1 MNLLKKNKYSIRK
14 YKVGIFSTLIGTV
27 LLLSNPNGA
36 QALTTDHNVQGGSN
50 QALPGNSQNTNA
62 DTNRDIVNDSQ
73 NTPNAHATDNTSTN
87 QALTNHQN
95 VDVANQVGPAPIQP
109 SASPAQNNNNS
120 NANSTATE
128 PAANTNN
135 NLASN
140 NNTLNVPNNTDNNDS
155 ARHLT
160 LKEIQEDVRHSSDKP
175 ELVAIA
181 EEASN
186 RPKKRSRRA
195 APTDPNATP
204 ADPTATPADPTAGN
218 GSAPV
223 AITAPY
229 TPTTDPNANNIG
241 QNAPNEVLSFD
252 DNNIRPSTNRSVP
265 TVTVVDNL
273 PGYTLINGGKVGVF
287 SHAMV
292 RTSMFDSGDA
302 KNYQAQGNVIAL
314 GRIRGNDTNDHG
326 DFNGIEKTLTVN
338 PNSEL
343 IFEFNTMTTKNYQ
356 AQGNVIALGR
366 IRGNDTNDH
375 GDFNGIEKTLTVNP
389 NSELIFEFNTMT
401 TKNYQGMTNLII
413 KNADNDTVIG
423 EKVVAYGPIWRLL
436 KVPENVSHLKIQF
449 VPKNDA
455 ITDAR
460 GIYQLRDGY
469 KYYDFV
475 DSIGLHSG
483 SHVYVERRT
492 MEPTATNNKEFTV
505 TTSLKNNGNFGASF
519 NTDDFVYK
527 IQLPEGV
534 EYVNNSLTKD
544 FPSGNSGVDI
554 NDMNV
559 TYDAA
564 NRIITIKSTGGGTG
578 NSPARLMPD
587 KILDLKYKLRVNNVP
602 TPRTVTFNDTLTYK
616 TYSQDFINSPAE
628 SHTVSTNPYTID
640 IIMNKDALQ
649 AEVDRRIQQADYTFA
664 SLDIFNDL
672 KRRAQ
677 TILDENRNNVPLN
690 KRVSQADID
699 SLANQMQHTLIRS
712 VDAENAVNRKVDD
725 MEDLVNQNDELTDE
739 EKQAAIQV
747 IEEHKNEIIGNIG
760 DQTTDDGVTRIKD
773 QGIQTLSGD
782 TATPVVKPN
791 AKQAIRDKAAKQRE
805 IINHTP
811 DATQDEIQDALNQ
824 LTTDETDAIDNVTNA
839 TTNADVETAKNNGI
853 NTIGAVAPQVT
864 HKQAARD
871 AINQAT
877 ATKRQQINSNR
888 EATQEE
894 KNAALNE
901 LTQATNHAL
910 EQINQATTN
919 DDVDTAKG
927 DGLNAINPIAP
938 VTVVKQAAR
947 DAVSHDAQQHIAEIN
962 ANPDA
967 TQEERQAAIEKV
979 NAAVAVANTNILN
992 ANTNADVE
1000 QVKTNAIQGIQAI
1013 EPATKVKTDAKNAID
1028 QSAETQHNA
1037 IFNNNDA
1044 TLEEQ
1049 QAAQQL
1055 LDQAVAT
1062 AKQNINAADTNQ
1074 EVAQAKDQ
1082 GTQNIVV
1089 IQPATQVKTD
1099 ARNAVN
1105 EKAREA
1111 ITNINATPGATRE
1124 EKQEA
1129 INRVNTLKN
1138 RALND
1143 IGVTSTTAMVNSI
1156 RDDAVNQIG
1165 AVQPHVTKKQTATGV
1180 LTDLATA
1187 KKQEINQNTN
1197 ATTEEKQVAL
1207 NQVDQDLATAI
1218 NNINQADTNAEVD
1231 QAQQLGTKAINA
1243 IQPNIVKKPAA
1254 LAQTNQHY
1262 SAKLVEINATPDAT
1276 DDEKNAAINTLNQ
1289 DRQQA
1294 IESIKQANTNAE
1306 VDQAATVAENNI
1318 DAVQVDV
1325 VKKQAARD
1333 KITAEVAKRIEAVKQ
1348 TPNATDEEKQ
1358 AAVNQINQLKDQAF
1372 NQINQN
1378 QTNDQVDATTN
1389 QAINAIDNVEAEV
1402 VIKPKAIADIEK
1414 AVKEKQQQIDNSLD
1428 STDNEKEVALQ
1439 ALAKEKEKALAAIDQ
1454 AQTNSQVNQAAT
1466 NGVSAI
1472 KIIQPE
1478 TKIKPAARE
1487 KINQKANE
1495 LRAQI
1500 NQDKEATAEERQ
1512 AALDKIND
1520 LVAKAMTNIT
1530 NDRTNQQVNDSTN
1543 QALDDIALVTPDHI
1557 VRAAARDAVKQQ
1569 YEAKKHEIEQAE
1581 HATDEEKQVALNQ
1594 LANNEKRA
1602 LQNINQAIANN
1613 DVKRVESNGIATL
1626 KGVEPHIVVKP
1637 EAQEAIKAS
1646 ADNQVESIKDTPH
1659 ATTDELDEANQQIND
1674 TLKQG
1679 QQDIDNTTQDAA
1691 VNDVRNQTI
1700 KAIEQI
1706 KPKVRRKRA
1715 ALDNIDES
1723 NNNQL
1728 DAIRNTLDTTQDERN
1743 VAIAALNK
1751 IVNAIKN
1758 DIAQN
1763 KTNAEVDQTEADGNN
1778 NIKVILPKVQ
1788 VKPAA
1793 RQSVSAKAEAQNA
1806 LIDQS
1811 DLSTEEERLAAKHL
1825 VEQALNQ
1832 AIDQINH
1839 ADKTAQVN
1847 QNSIDAQN
1855 IISKI
1860 KPATTVKAT
1869 ALQQIQN
1876 IATNKINLIKAN
1888 NEATDE
1894 EQNAAIVQVE
1904 KELIK
1909 AKQQIAGAVTNADV
1923 AYLLHDGKNEIR
1935 EIEPVINKKATAREQ
1950 LTTLFNDKKQAIEAN
1965 VQATVEE
1972 RNSILAQLQNIYD
1985 TAIGQIDQDRSNAQV
2000 DKTATLNLQTI
2011 HDLDVHPI
2019 KKPDAEKTI
2028 NDDLA
2033 RVTHLVQ
2040 NYRKVS
2046 DRNKADAL
2054 KAITAL
2060 KLQMDEELK
2069 TARTNADVDA
2079 VLKRFNVALGDIEAV
2094 ITEKEN
2100 SLLRIDNIAQQTYA
2114 KFKAIA
2120 TPEQLAK
2127 VKALIDQYVADGNRM
2142 VDEDATLNDIKKDTQ
2157 LIIDEIL
2164 AIKLPAE
2171 VIKASPKVG
2180 QPAPKVCTPIKKE
2193 DKQEVRKVVKEL
2205 PNTGSEE
2212 MDLPLKELALITG
2225 AALLARRR
2233 SKKEKES

>member
-1 MNLLKKNKYSIRK
+1 M
-14 YKVGIFSTLIGTV
+14 
-27 LLLSNPNGA
+27 
-36 QALTTDHNVQGGSN
+36 
-50 QALPGNSQNTNA
+50 
-62 DTNRDIVNDSQ
+62 
-73 NTPNAHATDNTSTN
+73 
-87 QALTNHQN
+87 
-95 VDVANQVGPAPIQP
+95 
-109 SASPAQNNNNS
+109 S
-120 NANSTATE
+120 NAN
-128 PAANTNN
+128 NN
-135 NLASN
+135 DAVSN
-140 NNTLNVPNNTDNNDS
+140 NTTLNVPNKTNENGS
-155 ARHLT
+155 GGHLT

-181 EEASN
+181 EPASN

-195 APTDPNATP
+195 APADPNATP
-204 ADPTATPADPTAGN
+204 ADPAAAAAGN
-218 GSAPV
+218 GGAPV

-229 TPTTDPNANNIG
+229 TPTTDPNANNAG

-252 DNNIRPSTNRSVP
+252 DNGIRPSTNRSVP
-265 TVTVVDNL
+265 SVTVVDNL
-273 PGYTLINGGKVGVF
+273 PGFTLINGGKVGVF

-292 RTSMFDSGDA
+292 RTSMFDSADA

-314 GRIRGNDTNDHG
+314 GRI
-326 DFNGIEKTLTVN
+326 K
-338 PNSEL
+338 
-343 IFEFNTMTTKNYQ
+343 
-356 AQGNVIALGR
+356 
-366 IRGNDTNDH
+366 GNDTNDH

-401 TKNYQGMTNLII
+401 TKNYQGVTNLII
-413 KNADNDTVIG
+413 KNADNDTVIA
-423 EKVVAYGPIWRLL
+423 EKSVAYGPIWRLF

-519 NTDDFVYK
+519 NTDDFVYQV
-527 IQLPEGV
+527 QLPEGV

-544 FPSGNSGVDI
+544 FPSSNSGVDM
-554 NDMNV
+554 NDFNV

-564 NRIITIKSTGGGTG
+564 NRVITIKSTGGGSG

-616 TYSQDFINSPAE
+616 TYTQDFINSPAE

-699 SLANQMQHTLIRS
+699 SLTNQMQHTLIRS
-712 VDAENAVNRKVDD
+712 VDAENAVNKKVDQ

-782 TATPVVKPN
+782 TATPLVKPN
-791 AKQAIRDKAAKQRE
+791 AKKAIRDKATKQRE
-805 IINHTP
+805 IINATP
-811 DATQDEIQDALNQ
+811 DATEDEIQDALNQ
-824 LTTDETDAIDNVTNA
+824 LATDETDAIDNVTNA

-853 NTIGAVAPQVT
+853 NTIGAVVPQVT
-864 HKQAARD
+864 HKKAARD

-910 EQINQATTN
+910 EQINQAKTN
-919 DDVDTAKG
+919 ADVDNAKG

-967 TQEERQAAIEKV
+967 TQEERQAAIDKV
-979 NAAVAVANTNILN
+979 NAAVTAANTNILN

-1013 EPATKVKTDAKNAID
+1013 TPATKVKTDAKNAID
-1028 QSAETQHNA
+1028 KSAETQHNT

-1099 ARNAVN
+1099 ARNVVN
-1105 EKAREA
+1105 DKAREA

-1138 RALND
+1138 RALTD

-1180 LTDLATA
+1180 LNDLATA

-1207 NQVDQDLATAI
+1207 NQVDQELATAI

-1254 LAQTNQHY
+1254 LAQINQHY
-1262 SAKLVEINATPDAT
+1262 NAKLAEINATPDAT

-1294 IESIKQANTNAE
+1294 IESVKQANTNAE

-1378 QTNDQVDATTN
+1378 QTNDQVDTTTN
-1389 QAINAIDNVEAEV
+1389 QALNAIDNVEAEV

-1428 STDNEKEVALQ
+1428 STDNEKEVASQ

-1478 TKIKPAARE
+1478 TKVKPAARE
-1487 KINQKANE
+1487 KINQKVNE
-1495 LRAQI
+1495 LRAKI

-1512 AALDKIND
+1512 VALDKINEF
-1520 LVAKAMTNIT
+1520 VNQAMTDIT
-1530 NDRTNQQVNDSTN
+1530 NNRTNQQVDDTTS
-1543 QALDDIALVTPDHI
+1543 QALDSIALVAPEHI

-1569 YEAKKHEIEQAE
+1569 YEAKKQEIEQAE

-1594 LANNEKRA
+1594 LANNEKLA
-1602 LQNINQAIANN
+1602 LQNINQAVTNN
-1613 DVKRVESNGIATL
+1613 DVKRVETNGIATL
-1626 KGVEPHIVVKP
+1626 KGVQPHIVIKP
-1637 EAQEAIKAS
+1637 EAQQAIKAS
-1646 ADNQVESIKDTPH
+1646 AENQVESIKDTPH
-1659 ATTDELDEANQQIND
+1659 ATVDELDEANQLISD
-1674 TLKQG
+1674 TLKQA
-1679 QQDIDNTTQDAA
+1679 QQEIENTNQDAA
-1691 VNDVRNQTI
+1691 VTDVRNQTI

-1715 ALDNIDES
+1715 ALDSIEE
-1723 NNNQL
+1723 NNKNQL
-1728 DAIRNTLDTTQDERN
+1728 DAIRNTLDTTQDERD
-1743 VAIAALNK
+1743 VAIDTLNK
-1751 IVNAIKN
+1751 IVNTIKN

-1763 KTNAEVDQTEADGNN
+1763 KTNAEVDRTETDGND

-1793 RQSVSAKAEAQNA
+1793 RQSVGVKAEAQNA

-1847 QNSIDAQN
+1847 QDSIDAQN

-1876 IATNKINLIKAN
+1876 IATNKINLSKAN

-1894 EQNAAIVQVE
+1894 EQNIAIAQVE

-1909 AKQQIAGAVTNADV
+1909 AKQQIASAVTNADV
-1923 AYLLHDGKNEIR
+1923 AYLLHDEKNEIR
-1935 EIEPVINKKATAREQ
+1935 EIEPVINRKASAREQ

-1965 VQATVEE
+1965 IQATVEE

-2000 DKTATLNLQTI
+2000 DKTASLNLQTI

-2033 RVTHLVQ
+2033 RVTALVQ

-2046 DRNKADAL
+2046 NRNKADAL

-2079 VLKRFNVALGDIEAV
+2079 VLKRFNVALSDIEAV

-2127 VKALIDQYVADGNRM
+2127 VKVLIDQYVADGNRM
-2142 VDEDATLNDIKKDTQ
+2142 IDEDATLNDIKQHTQ
-2157 LIIDEIL
+2157 FIVDEIL

-2171 VIKASPKVG
+2171 PTKVSPKVI

-2193 DKQEVRKVVKEL
+2193 ETHESRKVEKEL
-2205 PNTGSEE
+2205 PNTGSEG
-2212 MDLPLKELALITG
+2212 MDLPLKEFALITG

-2233 SKKEKES
+2233 TKNEKES

>member
-1 MNLLKKNKYSIRK
+1 M
-14 YKVGIFSTLIGTV
+14 
-27 LLLSNPNGA
+27 
-36 QALTTDHNVQGGSN
+36 
-50 QALPGNSQNTNA
+50 
-62 DTNRDIVNDSQ
+62 
-73 NTPNAHATDNTSTN
+73 
-87 QALTNHQN
+87 
-95 VDVANQVGPAPIQP
+95 
-109 SASPAQNNNNS
+109 
-120 NANSTATE
+120 
-128 PAANTNN
+128 
-135 NLASN
+135 
-140 NNTLNVPNNTDNNDS
+140 
-155 ARHLT
+155 
-160 LKEIQEDVRHSSDKP
+160 
-175 ELVAIA
+175 
-181 EEASN
+181 
-186 RPKKRSRRA
+186 
-195 APTDPNATP
+195 
-204 ADPTATPADPTAGN
+204 
-218 GSAPV
+218 
-223 AITAPY
+223 
-229 TPTTDPNANNIG
+229 
-241 QNAPNEVLSFD
+241 
-252 DNNIRPSTNRSVP
+252 
-265 TVTVVDNL
+265 
-273 PGYTLINGGKVGVF
+273 
-287 SHAMV
+287 
-292 RTSMFDSGDA
+292 
-302 KNYQAQGNVIAL
+302 
-314 GRIRGNDTNDHG
+314 
-326 DFNGIEKTLTVN
+326 
-338 PNSEL
+338 
-343 IFEFNTMTTKNYQ
+343 
-356 AQGNVIALGR
+356 
-366 IRGNDTNDH
+366 
-375 GDFNGIEKTLTVNP
+375 
-389 NSELIFEFNTMT
+389 
-401 TKNYQGMTNLII
+401 
-413 KNADNDTVIG
+413 
-423 EKVVAYGPIWRLL
+423 RLF
-436 KVPENVSHLKIQF
+436 KVPDNVRNLKIQF

-460 GIYQLRDGY
+460 GIYQLKDGY
-469 KYYDFV
+469 KYYSFV

-492 MEPTATNNKEFTV
+492 MDPTATNNKEFTV
-505 TTSLKNNGNFGASF
+505 TTSLKNNGNSGASLDT
-519 NTDDFVYK
+519 NDFVYQV
-527 IQLPEGV
+527 QLPEGV

-544 FPSGNSGVDI
+544 FPSNNSGVDV

-564 NRIITIKSTGGGTG
+564 NRVITIKSTGGGTA

-587 KILDLKYKLRVNNVP
+587 KILDLRYKLRVNNVP
-602 TPRTVTFNDTLTYK
+602 TPRTVTFNETLTYK
-616 TYSQDFINSPAE
+616 TYTQDFINSAAE

-664 SLDIFNDL
+664 SLDIFNGL

-699 SLANQMQHTLIRS
+699 SLTNQMQHTLIRS
-712 VDAENAVNRKVDD
+712 VDAENAVNKKVDQ

-791 AKQAIRDKAAKQRE
+791 AKKAIRDKATKQRE
-805 IINHTP
+805 IINATP
-811 DATQDEIQDALNQ
+811 DATEDEIQDALNQ
-824 LTTDETDAIDNVTNA
+824 LATDETDAIDNVTNA

-853 NTIGAVAPQVT
+853 NTIGAVVPQVT
-864 HKQAARD
+864 HKKAARD

-919 DDVDTAKG
+919 ADVDNAKG

-967 TQEERQAAIEKV
+967 TQEERQAAIDKV
-979 NAAVAVANTNILN
+979 NAAVTAANTNILN

-1013 EPATKVKTDAKNAID
+1013 TPATKVKTDAKNAID
-1028 QSAETQHNA
+1028 KSAETQHNT

-1074 EVAQAKDQ
+1074 EVVQAKDQ

-1105 EKAREA
+1105 DKAREA

-1129 INRVNTLKN
+1129 IDRVNALKN
-1138 RALND
+1138 RALTD

-1180 LTDLATA
+1180 LNDLATA

-1207 NQVDQDLATAI
+1207 NKVDQELATAI

-1254 LAQTNQHY
+1254 LAQINQHY
-1262 SAKLVEINATPDAT
+1262 NAKLAEINATPDAT

-1294 IESIKQANTNAE
+1294 IESVKQANTNAE
-1306 VDQAATVAENNI
+1306 VDRATTVAENNI

-1428 STDNEKEVALQ
+1428 STDNEKEVASQ

-1478 TKIKPAARE
+1478 TKVKPAARK

-1495 LRAQI
+1495 LRAKI

-1512 AALDKIND
+1512 VALDKINEF
-1520 LVAKAMTNIT
+1520 VNQAMTDIT
-1530 NDRTNQQVNDSTN
+1530 NNRTNQQVDDTTS
-1543 QALDDIALVTPDHI
+1543 QALDSIALVAPEHI

-1569 YEAKKHEIEQAE
+1569 YEAKKQEIEQAE

-1594 LANNEKRA
+1594 LANNEKLA
-1602 LQNINQAIANN
+1602 LQNINQAVTNN
-1613 DVKRVESNGIATL
+1613 DVKRVETNGIATL
-1626 KGVEPHIVVKP
+1626 KGVQPHIVIKP
-1637 EAQEAIKAS
+1637 EAQQAIKAS
-1646 ADNQVESIKDTPH
+1646 AENQVESIKDTPH
-1659 ATTDELDEANQQIND
+1659 ATVDELDEANQLISD
-1674 TLKQG
+1674 TLKQA
-1679 QQDIDNTTQDAA
+1679 QQEIENTNQDAA
-1691 VNDVRNQTI
+1691 VTDVRNQTI

-1715 ALDNIDES
+1715 ALDSIEE
-1723 NNNQL
+1723 NNKNQL
-1728 DAIRNTLDTTQDERN
+1728 DAIRNTLDTTQDERD
-1743 VAIAALNK
+1743 VAIDTLNK
-1751 IVNAIKN
+1751 IVNTIKN

-1763 KTNAEVDQTEADGNN
+1763 KTNAEVDRTETDGND

-1793 RQSVSAKAEAQNA
+1793 RQSVGVKAEVQNA

-1847 QNSIDAQN
+1847 QDSINAQN

-1894 EQNAAIVQVE
+1894 EQNIAIAQVE

-1909 AKQQIAGAVTNADV
+1909 AKQQIASAVTNADV
-1923 AYLLHDGKNEIR
+1923 AYLLHDEKNEIR
-1935 EIEPVINKKATAREQ
+1935 EIEPVINRKASAREQ

-1965 VQATVEE
+1965 IQATVEE

-2000 DKTATLNLQTI
+2000 DKTASLNLQTI

-2033 RVTHLVQ
+2033 RVTALVQ

-2046 DRNKADAL
+2046 NRNKADAL

-2079 VLKRFNVALGDIEAV
+2079 VLKRFNVALSDIEAV

-2127 VKALIDQYVADGNRM
+2127 VKVLIDQYVADGNRM
-2142 VDEDATLNDIKKDTQ
+2142 IDEDATLNDIKQHTQ
-2157 LIIDEIL
+2157 FIVDEIL

-2171 VIKASPKVG
+2171 ATKVSPKEI

-2193 DKQEVRKVVKEL
+2193 ETHESRKVEKEL
-2205 PNTGSEE
+2205 PNTGSEG
-2212 MDLPLKELALITG
+2212 MDLPLKEFALITG

-2233 SKKEKES
+2233 TKNEKES

>member
-36 QALTTDHNVQGGSN
+36 QALTTDNNVQSDTN
-50 QALPGNSQNTNA
+50 QATPVNSQ
-62 DTNRDIVNDSQ
+62 DTNVANNRGLANSAQ
-73 NTPNAHATDNTSTN
+73 NTPNQSATTNQSTN
-87 QALTNHQN
+87 QALVNHN
-95 VDVANQVGPAPIQP
+95 NGSIANQATPTSVQSSTP
-109 SASPAQNNNNS
+109 SAQNNNHTDGNITATETVS
-120 NANSTATE
+120 NAN
-128 PAANTNN
+128 NKDVV
-135 NLASN
+135 SN
-140 NNTLNVPNNTDNNDS
+140 NATLNVPNKTNENGS
-155 ARHLT
+155 GGHLT

-181 EEASN
+181 EQASN

-195 APTDPNATP
+195 APADPNATP
-204 ADPTATPADPTAGN
+204 ADPAAAAAGN
-218 GSAPV
+218 GGAPV

-229 TPTTDPNANNIG
+229 TPTTDPNANNAG

-252 DNNIRPSTNRSVP
+252 DNGIRPSTNRSVP
-265 TVTVVDNL
+265 SVTVVDNL
-273 PGYTLINGGKVGVF
+273 PGFTLINGGKVGVF

-314 GRIRGNDTNDHG
+314 GRIKGNDTNDHG
-326 DFNGIEKTLTVN
+326 DFNGIEK
-338 PNSEL
+338 S
-343 IFEFNTMTTKNYQ
+343 
-356 AQGNVIALGR
+356 
-366 IRGNDTNDH
+366 
-375 GDFNGIEKTLTVNP
+375 LTVNP

-401 TKNYQGMTNLII
+401 TKNYQGVTNLII
-413 KNADNDTVIG
+413 KNADNDTVIA
-423 EKVVAYGPIWRLL
+423 EKSVAYGPIWRLF

-527 IQLPEGV
+527 VQLPEGV

-544 FPSGNSGVDI
+544 FPSSNSGVDM
-554 NDMNV
+554 NDFNV

-564 NRIITIKSTGGGTG
+564 NRVITIKSTGGGSG

-616 TYSQDFINSPAE
+616 TYTQDFINSPAE

-699 SLANQMQHTLIRS
+699 SLTNQMQHTLIRS
-712 VDAENAVNRKVDD
+712 VDAENAVNKKVDQ

-791 AKQAIRDKAAKQRE
+791 AKKAIRDKATKQRE
-805 IINHTP
+805 IINATP
-811 DATQDEIQDALNQ
+811 DATEDEIQDALNQ
-824 LTTDETDAIDNVTNA
+824 LATDETDAIDNVTNA
-839 TTNADVETAKNNGI
+839 TTNADVEIAKNNGI
-853 NTIGAVAPQVT
+853 NTIGAVVPQVT

-919 DDVDTAKG
+919 ADVDNAKG

-967 TQEERQAAIEKV
+967 TQEERQAAIDKV
-979 NAAVAVANTNILN
+979 NAAVTAANTNILN

-1013 EPATKVKTDAKNAID
+1013 TPATKVKTDAKNAID
-1028 QSAETQHNA
+1028 KSAETQHNT

-1105 EKAREA
+1105 DKAREA

-1138 RALND
+1138 RALTD

-1180 LTDLATA
+1180 LNDLATA
-1187 KKQEINQNTN
+1187 KKQKINQNTN

-1207 NQVDQDLATAI
+1207 NQVDQELATAI

-1254 LAQTNQHY
+1254 LAQINQHY
-1262 SAKLVEINATPDAT
+1262 NAKLAEINATPDAT
-1276 DDEKNAAINTLNQ
+1276 NDEKNAAINTLNQ

-1358 AAVNQINQLKDQAF
+1358 AAVNQINQLKDQAI

-1378 QTNDQVDATTN
+1378 QTNDQVDTTTN
-1389 QAINAIDNVEAEV
+1389 QAVNAIDNVEAEV

-1428 STDNEKEVALQ
+1428 STDNEKEVASQ

-1478 TKIKPAARE
+1478 TKVKPAARE

-1495 LRAQI
+1495 LRAKI

-1512 AALDKIND
+1512 VALDKINEF
-1520 LVAKAMTNIT
+1520 VNQAMTDIT
-1530 NDRTNQQVNDSTN
+1530 NNRTNQQVDDTTS
-1543 QALDDIALVTPDHI
+1543 QALDSIALVAPEHI

-1569 YEAKKHEIEQAE
+1569 YEAKKQEIEQAE

-1594 LANNEKRA
+1594 LANNEKLA
-1602 LQNINQAIANN
+1602 LQNINQAVTNN
-1613 DVKRVESNGIATL
+1613 DVKRVETNGIATL
-1626 KGVEPHIVVKP
+1626 KGVQPHIVIKP
-1637 EAQEAIKAS
+1637 EAQQAIKAT
-1646 ADNQVESIKDTPH
+1646 AENQVESIKDTPH
-1659 ATTDELDEANQQIND
+1659 ATVDELDEANQLISD
-1674 TLKQG
+1674 TLKQA
-1679 QQDIDNTTQDAA
+1679 QQEIENTNQDAA
-1691 VNDVRNQTI
+1691 VTDVRNQTI

-1715 ALDNIDES
+1715 ALDSIEE
-1723 NNNQL
+1723 NNKNQL
-1728 DAIRNTLDTTQDERN
+1728 DAIRNTLDTTQDERD
-1743 VAIAALNK
+1743 VAIDTLNK
-1751 IVNAIKN
+1751 IVNTIKN

-1763 KTNAEVDQTEADGNN
+1763 KTNAEVDRTETDGND

-1793 RQSVSAKAEAQNA
+1793 RQSVGVKAEAQNA

-1811 DLSTEEERLAAKHL
+1811 NLSTEEERLAAKHL

-1847 QNSIDAQN
+1847 QDSIDAQN

-1894 EQNAAIVQVE
+1894 EQNIAIAQVE

-1909 AKQQIAGAVTNADV
+1909 AKQQIASAVTNADV
-1923 AYLLHDGKNEIR
+1923 AYLLHDEKNEIR
-1935 EIEPVINKKATAREQ
+1935 EIEPVINRKASAREQ

-1965 VQATVEE
+1965 IQATVEE

-2000 DKTATLNLQTI
+2000 DKTASLNLQTI

-2033 RVTHLVQ
+2033 RVTALVQ

-2046 DRNKADAL
+2046 NRNKADAL

-2079 VLKRFNVALGDIEAV
+2079 VLKRFNVALSDIEAV

-2127 VKALIDQYVADGNRM
+2127 VKVLIDQYVADGNRM
-2142 VDEDATLNDIKKDTQ
+2142 IDEDATLNDIKQHTQ
-2157 LIIDEIL
+2157 FIVDEIL

-2171 VIKASPKVG
+2171 ATKVSPKEI

-2193 DKQEVRKVVKEL
+2193 ETHESRKVEKEL
-2205 PNTGSEE
+2205 PNTGSEG
-2212 MDLPLKELALITG
+2212 MDLPLKEFALITG

-2233 SKKEKES
+2233 TKNEKES

>member
-36 QALTTDHNVQGGSN
+36 QALTTDNNVQSDTN
-50 QALPGNSQNTNA
+50 QAIPVNSQ
-62 DTNRDIVNDSQ
+62 DTNVANNRGLANSAQ
-73 NTPNAHATDNTSTN
+73 NTPNQSATTNQSTN
-87 QALTNHQN
+87 QALVNHN
-95 VDVANQVGPAPIQP
+95 NGSIANQATPTSVQSSTP
-109 SASPAQNNNNS
+109 SAQNNNHTDGNTTATETVS
-120 NANSTATE
+120 NAN
-128 PAANTNN
+128 NKDVV
-135 NLASN
+135 SN
-140 NNTLNVPNNTDNNDS
+140 NTTLNVPNKTNENGS
-155 ARHLT
+155 GGHLT

-181 EEASN
+181 EQASN

-195 APTDPNATP
+195 APADPNATP
-204 ADPTATPADPTAGN
+204 ADPAAAAAGN
-218 GSAPV
+218 GGAPV

-229 TPTTDPNANNIG
+229 TPTTDPNANNAG

-252 DNNIRPSTNRSVP
+252 DNGIRPSTNRSVP
-265 TVTVVDNL
+265 SVTVVDNL
-273 PGYTLINGGKVGVF
+273 PGFTLINGGKVGVF

-314 GRIRGNDTNDHG
+314 GRIKGNDTNDHG
-326 DFNGIEKTLTVN
+326 DFNGIEK
-338 PNSEL
+338 S
-343 IFEFNTMTTKNYQ
+343 
-356 AQGNVIALGR
+356 
-366 IRGNDTNDH
+366 
-375 GDFNGIEKTLTVNP
+375 LTVNP

-401 TKNYQGMTNLII
+401 TKNYQGVTNLII
-413 KNADNDTVIG
+413 KNADNDTVIA
-423 EKVVAYGPIWRLL
+423 EKSVAYGPIWRLF

-527 IQLPEGV
+527 VQLPEGV

-544 FPSGNSGVDI
+544 FPSSNSGVDM
-554 NDMNV
+554 NDFNV

-564 NRIITIKSTGGGTG
+564 NRVITIKSTGGGSG

-616 TYSQDFINSPAE
+616 TYTQDFINSPAE

-699 SLANQMQHTLIRS
+699 SLTNQMQHTLIRS
-712 VDAENAVNRKVDD
+712 VDAENAVNKKVDQ

-791 AKQAIRDKAAKQRE
+791 AKKAIRDKATKQRE
-805 IINHTP
+805 IINATP
-811 DATQDEIQDALNQ
+811 DATEDEIQDALNQ
-824 LTTDETDAIDNVTNA
+824 LATDETDAIDNVTNA
-839 TTNADVETAKNNGI
+839 TTNADVEIAKNNGI
-853 NTIGAVAPQVT
+853 NTIGAVVPQVT

-919 DDVDTAKG
+919 ADVDNAKG

-967 TQEERQAAIEKV
+967 TQEERQAAIDKV
-979 NAAVAVANTNILN
+979 NAAVTAANTNILN

-1013 EPATKVKTDAKNAID
+1013 TPATKVKTDAKNAID
-1028 QSAETQHNA
+1028 KSAETQHNT

-1105 EKAREA
+1105 DKAREA

-1138 RALND
+1138 RALTD

-1180 LTDLATA
+1180 LNDLATA

-1207 NQVDQDLATAI
+1207 NQVDQELATAI

-1254 LAQTNQHY
+1254 LAQINQHY
-1262 SAKLVEINATPDAT
+1262 NAKLAEINATPDAT
-1276 DDEKNAAINTLNQ
+1276 NDEKNAAINTLNQ

-1358 AAVNQINQLKDQAF
+1358 AAVNQINQLKDQAI

-1378 QTNDQVDATTN
+1378 QTNDQVDTTTN
-1389 QAINAIDNVEAEV
+1389 QAVNAIDNVEAEV

-1428 STDNEKEVALQ
+1428 STDNEKEVASQ

-1478 TKIKPAARE
+1478 TKVKPAARE

-1495 LRAQI
+1495 LRAKI

-1512 AALDKIND
+1512 VALDKINEF
-1520 LVAKAMTNIT
+1520 VNQAMTDIT
-1530 NDRTNQQVNDSTN
+1530 NNRTNQQVDDTTS
-1543 QALDDIALVTPDHI
+1543 QALDSIALVAPEHI

-1569 YEAKKHEIEQAE
+1569 YEAKKQEIEQAE

-1594 LANNEKRA
+1594 LANNEKLA
-1602 LQNINQAIANN
+1602 LQNINQAVTNN
-1613 DVKRVESNGIATL
+1613 DVKRVETNGIATL
-1626 KGVEPHIVVKP
+1626 KGVQPHIVIKP
-1637 EAQEAIKAS
+1637 EAQQAIKAT
-1646 ADNQVESIKDTPH
+1646 AENQVESIKDTPH
-1659 ATTDELDEANQQIND
+1659 ATVDELDEANQLISD
-1674 TLKQG
+1674 TLKQA
-1679 QQDIDNTTQDAA
+1679 QQEIENTNQDAA
-1691 VNDVRNQTI
+1691 VTDVRNQTI

-1715 ALDNIDES
+1715 ALDSIEE
-1723 NNNQL
+1723 NNKNQL
-1728 DAIRNTLDTTQDERN
+1728 DAIRNTLDTTQDERD
-1743 VAIAALNK
+1743 VAIDTLNK
-1751 IVNAIKN
+1751 IVNTIKN

-1763 KTNAEVDQTEADGNN
+1763 KTNAEVDRTETDGND

-1793 RQSVSAKAEAQNA
+1793 RQSVGVKAEAQNA

-1847 QNSIDAQN
+1847 QDSIDAQN

-1894 EQNAAIVQVE
+1894 EQNIAIAQVE

-1909 AKQQIAGAVTNADV
+1909 AKQQIASAVTNADV
-1923 AYLLHDGKNEIR
+1923 AYLLHDEKNEIR
-1935 EIEPVINKKATAREQ
+1935 EIEPVINRKASAREQ

-1965 VQATVEE
+1965 IQATVEE

-2000 DKTATLNLQTI
+2000 DKTASLNLQTI

-2033 RVTHLVQ
+2033 RVTALVQ

-2046 DRNKADAL
+2046 NRNKADAL

-2079 VLKRFNVALGDIEAV
+2079 VLKRFNVALSDIEAV

-2127 VKALIDQYVADGNRM
+2127 VKVLIDQYVADGNRM
-2142 VDEDATLNDIKKDTQ
+2142 IDEDATLNDIKQHTQ
-2157 LIIDEIL
+2157 FIVDEIL

-2171 VIKASPKVG
+2171 ATKVSPKEI

-2193 DKQEVRKVVKEL
+2193 ETHESRKVEKEL
-2205 PNTGSEE
+2205 PNTGSEG
-2212 MDLPLKELALITG
+2212 MDLPLKEFALITG

-2233 SKKEKES
+2233 TKNEKES

>member
-36 QALTTDHNVQGGSN
+36 QALTTDNNVQSDTN
-50 QALPGNSQNTNA
+50 QATPVNSQDKDVAN
-62 DTNRDIVNDSQ
+62 NRGLANSAQ
-73 NTPNAHATDNTSTN
+73 NTPNQSATTNQATN
-87 QALTNHQN
+87 QALVNHN
-95 VDVANQVGPAPIQP
+95 NGSIVNQATPTSVQSSTP
-109 SASPAQNNNNS
+109 SAQNNNHTDGNTTATETVS
-120 NANSTATE
+120 NAN
-128 PAANTNN
+128 NN
-135 NLASN
+135 DVASN
-140 NNTLNVPNNTDNNDS
+140 NTTLNVPNKTNENGS
-155 ARHLT
+155 GGHLT

-181 EEASN
+181 EPASN

-195 APTDPNATP
+195 APADPNATP
-204 ADPTATPADPTAGN
+204 ADPGAAAAGN
-218 GSAPV
+218 GGAPV

-229 TPTTDPNANNIG
+229 TPTTDPNANNAG

-252 DNNIRPSTNRSVP
+252 DNSIRPSTNRSVP
-265 TVTVVDNL
+265 SVTVVDNL
-273 PGYTLINGGKVGVF
+273 PGFTLINGGKVGVL

-292 RTSMFDSGDA
+292 RTSMFEAGS
-302 KNYQAQGNVIAL
+302 NRTYQAQGNVLAL
-314 GRIRGNDTNDHG
+314 GRISGTDASNHG
-326 DFNGIEKTLTVN
+326 DFNGIEKSLTVN

-343 IFEFNTMTTKNYQ
+343 IFEFNTMPTKNG
-356 AQGNVIALGR
+356 QGATNV
-366 IRGNDTNDH
+366 
-375 GDFNGIEKTLTVNP
+375 
-389 NSELIFEFNTMT
+389 
-401 TKNYQGMTNLII
+401 II
-413 KNADNDTVIG
+413 KNADTNDTIA
-423 EKVVAYGPIWRLL
+423 EKTVEGGPTLRLF
-436 KVPENVSHLKIQF
+436 KVPDNVRNLKIQF

-460 GIYQLRDGY
+460 GIYQLKDGY
-469 KYYDFV
+469 KYYSFV

-505 TTSLKNNGNFGASF
+505 TTSLKNNGNSGASLD
-519 NTDDFVYK
+519 TDEFVYK

-544 FPSGNSGVDI
+544 FPSNNLGVDV

-564 NRIITIKSTGGGTG
+564 NRVITIKSTGGGTT

-616 TYSQDFINSPAE
+616 TYTQDFINSAAE

-672 KRRAQ
+672 KKRAQ
-677 TILDENRNNVPLN
+677 TILAENRNNVPLN

-699 SLANQMQHTLIRS
+699 TLTNQMQHTLIRS
-712 VDAENAVNRKVDD
+712 VDAENAVNQKADQ

-747 IEEHKNEIIGNIG
+747 IEEHKGNIIGDIG

-791 AKQAIRDKAAKQRE
+791 AKKAIRDKATKQRE
-805 IINHTP
+805 IINATP
-811 DATQDEIQDALNQ
+811 DATEDEIQDAINQ
-824 LTTDETDAIDNVTNA
+824 LATDETDAIDNVTNA

-853 NTIGAVAPQVT
+853 NTIGSVVPQVT

-919 DDVDTAKG
+919 ADVDNAKG

-967 TQEERQAAIEKV
+967 TQEERQAAIDKV
-979 NAAVAVANTNILN
+979 NAAVTAANTNILN
-992 ANTNADVE
+992 ANTNAEVE

-1013 EPATKVKTDAKNAID
+1013 TPATKVKTDAKNAID
-1028 QSAETQHNA
+1028 KSAETQHNT

-1099 ARNAVN
+1099 ARNVVN
-1105 EKAREA
+1105 DKAREA

-1138 RALND
+1138 RALTD

-1180 LTDLATA
+1180 LNDLATA

-1207 NQVDQDLATAI
+1207 NQVDQELATAI

-1243 IQPNIVKKPAA
+1243 IQPNIVEKPAA
-1254 LAQTNQHY
+1254 LAQINQHY
-1262 SAKLVEINATPDAT
+1262 NAKLAEINATPDAT
-1276 DDEKNAAINTLNQ
+1276 NDEKNAAINTLNQ

-1378 QTNDQVDATTN
+1378 QTNDQVDTTTN
-1389 QAINAIDNVEAEV
+1389 QALNAIDNVEAEV

-1428 STDNEKEVALQ
+1428 STDNEKEVASQ

-1478 TKIKPAARE
+1478 TKVKPAARE

-1495 LRAQI
+1495 LRAKI
-1500 NQDKEATAEERQ
+1500 NQDIEATAEERQ
-1512 AALDKIND
+1512 VALDKINEF
-1520 LVAKAMTNIT
+1520 VNQAMTDIT
-1530 NDRTNQQVNDSTN
+1530 NNRTNQQVDDTTS
-1543 QALDDIALVTPDHI
+1543 QALDSIALVAPEHI

-1569 YEAKKHEIEQAE
+1569 YEAKKQEIEQAE

-1594 LANNEKRA
+1594 LANNKKLA
-1602 LQNINQAIANN
+1602 LQNINQAVTNN
-1613 DVKRVESNGIATL
+1613 DVKRVETNGIATL
-1626 KGVEPHIVVKP
+1626 KGVQPHIVIKP
-1637 EAQEAIKAS
+1637 EAQQAIKAS
-1646 ADNQVESIKDTPH
+1646 AENQVESIKDTPH
-1659 ATTDELDEANQQIND
+1659 ATVDELDEANQLISD
-1674 TLKQG
+1674 TLKQA
-1679 QQDIDNTTQDAA
+1679 QQEIENTNQDAA
-1691 VNDVRNQTI
+1691 VTDVRNQTI

-1715 ALDNIDES
+1715 ALDSIEE
-1723 NNNQL
+1723 NNKNQL
-1728 DAIRNTLDTTQDERN
+1728 DAIRNTLDTTQDERD
-1743 VAIAALNK
+1743 VAIDTLNK
-1751 IVNAIKN
+1751 IVNTIKN

-1763 KTNAEVDQTEADGNN
+1763 KTNAEVDRTETDGND

-1793 RQSVSAKAEAQNA
+1793 RQSVGVKAEAQNA

-1847 QNSIDAQN
+1847 QDSIDAQN

-1894 EQNAAIVQVE
+1894 EQNIAIAQVE

-1909 AKQQIAGAVTNADV
+1909 AKQQIASAVTNADV
-1923 AYLLHDGKNEIR
+1923 AYLLHDEKNEIR
-1935 EIEPVINKKATAREQ
+1935 EIEPVISRKASAREQ

-1965 VQATVEE
+1965 IQATVEE

-2000 DKTATLNLQTI
+2000 DKTASLNLQTI

-2033 RVTHLVQ
+2033 RVTALVQ

-2079 VLKRFNVALGDIEAV
+2079 VLKRFNVALSDIEAV

-2127 VKALIDQYVADGNRM
+2127 VKVLIDQYVADGNRM
-2142 VDEDATLNDIKKDTQ
+2142 IDEDATLNDIKQHTQ
-2157 LIIDEIL
+2157 FIVDEIL

-2171 VIKASPKVG
+2171 AMKVSPKVI

-2193 DKQEVRKVVKEL
+2193 ETHESRKVEKEL

-2212 MDLPLKELALITG
+2212 MDLPLKEFALITG

-2233 SKKEKES
+2233 TKNEKES

>member
-36 QALTTDHNVQGGSN
+36 QALTTDNNVQSDTN
-50 QALPGNSQNTNA
+50 QATPVNSQ
-62 DTNRDIVNDSQ
+62 DTNVANNRGLANSAQ
-73 NTPNAHATDNTSTN
+73 NTPNQSATTNQSTN
-87 QALTNHQN
+87 QALVNHN
-95 VDVANQVGPAPIQP
+95 NGSIANQATPTSVQSSTP
-109 SASPAQNNNNS
+109 SAQNNNHTDGNTTATETVS
-120 NANSTATE
+120 NAN
-128 PAANTNN
+128 NKDVV
-135 NLASN
+135 SN
-140 NNTLNVPNNTDNNDS
+140 NTTLNVPNKTNENGS
-155 ARHLT
+155 GGHLT

-181 EEASN
+181 EQASN

-195 APTDPNATP
+195 APADPNATP
-204 ADPTATPADPTAGN
+204 ADPAAAAAGN
-218 GSAPV
+218 GGAPV

-229 TPTTDPNANNIG
+229 TPTTDPNANNAG

-252 DNNIRPSTNRSVP
+252 DNGIRPSTNRSVP
-265 TVTVVDNL
+265 SVTVVDNL
-273 PGYTLINGGKVGVF
+273 PGFTLINGGKVGVF

-314 GRIRGNDTNDHG
+314 GRIKGNDTNDHG
-326 DFNGIEKTLTVN
+326 DFNGIEK
-338 PNSEL
+338 S
-343 IFEFNTMTTKNYQ
+343 
-356 AQGNVIALGR
+356 
-366 IRGNDTNDH
+366 
-375 GDFNGIEKTLTVNP
+375 LTVNP

-401 TKNYQGMTNLII
+401 TKNYQGVTNLII
-413 KNADNDTVIG
+413 KNADNDTVIA
-423 EKVVAYGPIWRLL
+423 EKSVAYGPIWRLF

-527 IQLPEGV
+527 VQLPEGV

-544 FPSGNSGVDI
+544 FPSSNSGVDM
-554 NDMNV
+554 NDFNV

-564 NRIITIKSTGGGTG
+564 NRVITIKSTGGGSG

-616 TYSQDFINSPAE
+616 TYTQDFINSPAE

-699 SLANQMQHTLIRS
+699 SLTNQMQHTLIRS
-712 VDAENAVNRKVDD
+712 VDAENAVNKKVDQ

-791 AKQAIRDKAAKQRE
+791 AKKAIRDKATKQRE
-805 IINHTP
+805 IINATP
-811 DATQDEIQDALNQ
+811 DATEDEIQDALNQ
-824 LTTDETDAIDNVTNA
+824 LATDETDAIDNVTNA
-839 TTNADVETAKNNGI
+839 TTNADVEIAKNNGI
-853 NTIGAVAPQVT
+853 NTIGAVVPQVT

-919 DDVDTAKG
+919 ADVDNAKG

-967 TQEERQAAIEKV
+967 TQEERQAAIDKV
-979 NAAVAVANTNILN
+979 NAAVTAANTNILN

-1013 EPATKVKTDAKNAID
+1013 TPATKVKTDAKNAID
-1028 QSAETQHNA
+1028 KSAETQHNT

-1105 EKAREA
+1105 DKAREA

-1138 RALND
+1138 RALTD

-1180 LTDLATA
+1180 LNDLATA

-1207 NQVDQDLATAI
+1207 NQVDQELATAI

-1254 LAQTNQHY
+1254 LAQINQHY
-1262 SAKLVEINATPDAT
+1262 NAKLAEINATPDAT
-1276 DDEKNAAINTLNQ
+1276 NDEKNAAINTLNQ

-1333 KITAEVAKRIEAVKQ
+1333 KITAEVVKRIEAVKQ

-1358 AAVNQINQLKDQAF
+1358 AAVNQINQLKDQAI

-1378 QTNDQVDATTN
+1378 QTNDQVDTTTN
-1389 QAINAIDNVEAEV
+1389 QAVNAIDNVEAEV

-1428 STDNEKEVALQ
+1428 STDNEKEVASQ

-1478 TKIKPAARE
+1478 TKVKPAARE

-1495 LRAQI
+1495 LRAKI

-1512 AALDKIND
+1512 VALDKINEF
-1520 LVAKAMTNIT
+1520 VNQAMTDIT
-1530 NDRTNQQVNDSTN
+1530 NNRTNQQVDDTTS
-1543 QALDDIALVTPDHI
+1543 QALDSIALVAPEHI

-1569 YEAKKHEIEQAE
+1569 YEAKKQEIEQAE

-1594 LANNEKRA
+1594 LANNEKLA
-1602 LQNINQAIANN
+1602 LQNINQAVTNN
-1613 DVKRVESNGIATL
+1613 DVKRVETNGIATL
-1626 KGVEPHIVVKP
+1626 KGVQPHIVIKP
-1637 EAQEAIKAS
+1637 EAQQAIKAS
-1646 ADNQVESIKDTPH
+1646 AENQVESIKDTPH
-1659 ATTDELDEANQQIND
+1659 ATVDELDEANQLISD
-1674 TLKQG
+1674 TLKQA
-1679 QQDIDNTTQDAA
+1679 QQEIENTNQDAA
-1691 VNDVRNQTI
+1691 VTDVRNQTI

-1715 ALDNIDES
+1715 ALDSIEE
-1723 NNNQL
+1723 NNKNQL
-1728 DAIRNTLDTTQDERN
+1728 DAIRNTLDTTQDERD
-1743 VAIAALNK
+1743 VAIDTLNK
-1751 IVNAIKN
+1751 IVNTIKN

-1763 KTNAEVDQTEADGNN
+1763 KTNAEVDRTETDGND

-1793 RQSVSAKAEAQNA
+1793 RQSVGVKAEAQNA

-1847 QNSIDAQN
+1847 QDSIDAQN

-1894 EQNAAIVQVE
+1894 EQNIAIAQVE

-1909 AKQQIAGAVTNADV
+1909 AKQQIASAVTNADV
-1923 AYLLHDGKNEIR
+1923 AYLLHDEKNEIR
-1935 EIEPVINKKATAREQ
+1935 EIEPVINRKASAREQ

-1965 VQATVEE
+1965 IQATVEE

-2000 DKTATLNLQTI
+2000 DKTASLNLQTI

-2033 RVTHLVQ
+2033 RVTALVQ

-2046 DRNKADAL
+2046 NRNKADAL

-2079 VLKRFNVALGDIEAV
+2079 VLKRFNVALSDIEAV

-2127 VKALIDQYVADGNRM
+2127 VKVLIDQYVADGNRM
-2142 VDEDATLNDIKKDTQ
+2142 IDEDATLNDIKQHTQ
-2157 LIIDEIL
+2157 FIVDEIL

-2171 VIKASPKVG
+2171 ATKVSPKEI

-2193 DKQEVRKVVKEL
+2193 ETHESRKVEKEL
-2205 PNTGSEE
+2205 PNTGSEG
-2212 MDLPLKELALITG
+2212 MDLPLKEFALITG

-2233 SKKEKES
+2233 TKNEKES

>member
-36 QALTTDHNVQGGSN
+36 QALTTDNNVQSDTN
-50 QALPGNSQNTNA
+50 QATPVNSQDKDVAN
-62 DTNRDIVNDSQ
+62 NRGLANSAQ
-73 NTPNAHATDNTSTN
+73 NTPNQSATTNQATN
-87 QALTNHQN
+87 QALVNHN
-95 VDVANQVGPAPIQP
+95 NGSIVNQATPTSVQSSTP
-109 SASPAQNNNNS
+109 SAQNNNHTDGNTTATETVS
-120 NANSTATE
+120 NAN
-128 PAANTNN
+128 NN
-135 NLASN
+135 DAVSN
-140 NNTLNVPNNTDNNDS
+140 NTTLNVPNKTNENGS
-155 ARHLT
+155 GGHLT

-181 EEASN
+181 EPASN

-195 APTDPNATP
+195 APADPNATP
-204 ADPTATPADPTAGN
+204 ADPAAAAAGN
-218 GSAPV
+218 GGAPV

-229 TPTTDPNANNIG
+229 TPTTDPNANNAG

-252 DNNIRPSTNRSVP
+252 DNGIRPSTNRSVP
-265 TVTVVDNL
+265 SVTVVDNL
-273 PGYTLINGGKVGVF
+273 PGFTLINGGKVGVF

-292 RTSMFDSGDA
+292 RTSMFDSADA

-314 GRIRGNDTNDHG
+314 GRI
-326 DFNGIEKTLTVN
+326 K
-338 PNSEL
+338 
-343 IFEFNTMTTKNYQ
+343 
-356 AQGNVIALGR
+356 
-366 IRGNDTNDH
+366 GNDTNDH

-401 TKNYQGMTNLII
+401 TKNYQGVTNLII
-413 KNADNDTVIG
+413 KNADNDTVIA
-423 EKVVAYGPIWRLL
+423 EKSVAYGPIWRLF

-455 ITDAR
+455 IIDAR

-519 NTDDFVYK
+519 NTDDFVYQV
-527 IQLPEGV
+527 QLPEGV

-544 FPSGNSGVDI
+544 FPSSNSGVDM
-554 NDMNV
+554 NDFNV

-564 NRIITIKSTGGGTG
+564 NRVITIKSTGGGSG

-616 TYSQDFINSPAE
+616 TYTQDFINSPAE

-699 SLANQMQHTLIRS
+699 SLTNQMQHTLIRS
-712 VDAENAVNRKVDD
+712 VDAENAVNKKVDQ

-791 AKQAIRDKAAKQRE
+791 AKKAIRDKATKQRE
-805 IINHTP
+805 IINATP
-811 DATQDEIQDALNQ
+811 DATEDEIQDALNQ
-824 LTTDETDAIDNVTNA
+824 LATDETDAIDNVTNA

-853 NTIGAVAPQVT
+853 NTIGAVVPQVT
-864 HKQAARD
+864 HKKAARD

-919 DDVDTAKG
+919 ADVDNAKG

-967 TQEERQAAIEKV
+967 TQEERQAAIDKV
-979 NAAVAVANTNILN
+979 NAAVTAANTNILN

-1013 EPATKVKTDAKNAID
+1013 TPATKVKTDAKNAID
-1028 QSAETQHNA
+1028 KSAETQHNT

-1099 ARNAVN
+1099 ARNVVN
-1105 EKAREA
+1105 DKAREA

-1138 RALND
+1138 RALTD

-1180 LTDLATA
+1180 LNDLATA

-1207 NQVDQDLATAI
+1207 NQVDQELATAI
-1218 NNINQADTNAEVD
+1218 NNMNQADTNAEVD

-1254 LAQTNQHY
+1254 LAQINQHY
-1262 SAKLVEINATPDAT
+1262 NAKLAEINATPDAT

-1294 IESIKQANTNAE
+1294 IESVKQANTNAE

-1378 QTNDQVDATTN
+1378 QTNDQVDTTTN
-1389 QAINAIDNVEAEV
+1389 QALNAIDNVEAEV

-1428 STDNEKEVALQ
+1428 STDNEKEVASQ

-1478 TKIKPAARE
+1478 TKVKPAARE
-1487 KINQKANE
+1487 KINQKVNE
-1495 LRAQI
+1495 LRAKI

-1512 AALDKIND
+1512 VALDKINEF
-1520 LVAKAMTNIT
+1520 VNQAMTDIT
-1530 NDRTNQQVNDSTN
+1530 NNRTNQQVDDTTS
-1543 QALDDIALVTPDHI
+1543 QALDSIALVAPEHI

-1569 YEAKKHEIEQAE
+1569 YEAKKQEIEQAE

-1594 LANNEKRA
+1594 LANNEKLA
-1602 LQNINQAIANN
+1602 LQNINQAVTNN
-1613 DVKRVESNGIATL
+1613 DVKRVETNGIATL
-1626 KGVEPHIVVKP
+1626 KGVQPHIVIKP
-1637 EAQEAIKAS
+1637 EAQQAIKAS
-1646 ADNQVESIKDTPH
+1646 AENQVESIKDTPH
-1659 ATTDELDEANQQIND
+1659 ATVDELDEANQLISD
-1674 TLKQG
+1674 TLKQA
-1679 QQDIDNTTQDAA
+1679 QQEIENTNQDAA
-1691 VNDVRNQTI
+1691 VTDVRNQTI

-1715 ALDNIDES
+1715 ALDSIEE
-1723 NNNQL
+1723 NNKNQL
-1728 DAIRNTLDTTQDERN
+1728 DAIRNTLDTTQDERD
-1743 VAIAALNK
+1743 VAIDTLNK
-1751 IVNAIKN
+1751 IVNTIKN

-1763 KTNAEVDQTEADGNN
+1763 KTNAEVDRTETDGND

-1793 RQSVSAKAEAQNA
+1793 RQSVGVKAEAQNA

-1847 QNSIDAQN
+1847 QDSIDAQN

-1876 IATNKINLIKAN
+1876 IATNKINLSKAN

-1894 EQNAAIVQVE
+1894 EQNIAIAQVE

-1909 AKQQIAGAVTNADV
+1909 AKQQIASAVTNADV
-1923 AYLLHDGKNEIR
+1923 AYLLHDEKNEIR
-1935 EIEPVINKKATAREQ
+1935 EIEPVINRKASAREQ

-1965 VQATVEE
+1965 IQATVEE

-2000 DKTATLNLQTI
+2000 DKTASLNLQTI

-2033 RVTHLVQ
+2033 RVTALVQ

-2046 DRNKADAL
+2046 NRNKADAL

-2079 VLKRFNVALGDIEAV
+2079 VLKRFNVALSDIEAV

-2127 VKALIDQYVADGNRM
+2127 VKVLIDQYVADGNRM
-2142 VDEDATLNDIKKDTQ
+2142 IDEDATLNDIKQHTQ
-2157 LIIDEIL
+2157 FIVDEIL

-2171 VIKASPKVG
+2171 PTKVSPKVI

-2193 DKQEVRKVVKEL
+2193 ETHESRKVEKEL
-2205 PNTGSEE
+2205 PNTGSEG
-2212 MDLPLKELALITG
+2212 MDLPLKEFALITG

-2233 SKKEKES
+2233 TKNEKES

>member
-36 QALTTDHNVQGGSN
+36 QALTTDNNVQSDTN
-50 QALPGNSQNTNA
+50 QATPVNSQ
-62 DTNRDIVNDSQ
+62 DTNVANNRGLANSAQ
-73 NTPNAHATDNTSTN
+73 NTPNQSATTNQSTN
-87 QALTNHQN
+87 QALVNHN
-95 VDVANQVGPAPIQP
+95 NGSIANQATPTSVQSSTP
-109 SASPAQNNNNS
+109 SAQNNNHTDGNTTATETVS
-120 NANSTATE
+120 NAN
-128 PAANTNN
+128 NKDVV
-135 NLASN
+135 SN
-140 NNTLNVPNNTDNNDS
+140 NTTLNVPNKTNENGS
-155 ARHLT
+155 GGHLT

-181 EEASN
+181 EQASN

-195 APTDPNATP
+195 APADPNATP
-204 ADPTATPADPTAGN
+204 ADPAAAAAGN
-218 GSAPV
+218 GGAPV

-229 TPTTDPNANNIG
+229 TPTTDPNANNAG

-252 DNNIRPSTNRSVP
+252 DNGIRPSTNRSVP
-265 TVTVVDNL
+265 SVTVVDNL
-273 PGYTLINGGKVGVF
+273 PGFTLINGGKVGVF

-314 GRIRGNDTNDHG
+314 GRIKGNDTNDHG
-326 DFNGIEKTLTVN
+326 DFNGIEK
-338 PNSEL
+338 S
-343 IFEFNTMTTKNYQ
+343 
-356 AQGNVIALGR
+356 
-366 IRGNDTNDH
+366 
-375 GDFNGIEKTLTVNP
+375 LTVNP

-401 TKNYQGMTNLII
+401 TKNYQGVTNLII
-413 KNADNDTVIG
+413 KNADNDTVIA
-423 EKVVAYGPIWRLL
+423 EKSVAYGPIWRLF

-527 IQLPEGV
+527 VQLPEGV

-544 FPSGNSGVDI
+544 FPSSNSGVDM
-554 NDMNV
+554 NDFNV

-564 NRIITIKSTGGGTG
+564 NRVITIKSTGGGSG

-616 TYSQDFINSPAE
+616 TYTQDFINSPAE

-699 SLANQMQHTLIRS
+699 SLTNQMQHTLIRS
-712 VDAENAVNRKVDD
+712 VDAENAVNKKVDQ

-791 AKQAIRDKAAKQRE
+791 AKKAIRDKATKQRE
-805 IINHTP
+805 IINATP
-811 DATQDEIQDALNQ
+811 DATEDEIQDALNQ
-824 LTTDETDAIDNVTNA
+824 LATDETDAIDNVTNA
-839 TTNADVETAKNNGI
+839 TTNADVEIAKNNGI
-853 NTIGAVAPQVT
+853 NTIGAVVPQVT

-919 DDVDTAKG
+919 ADVDNAKG

-967 TQEERQAAIEKV
+967 TQEERQAAIDKV
-979 NAAVAVANTNILN
+979 NAAVTAANTNILN

-1013 EPATKVKTDAKNAID
+1013 TPATKVKTDAKNAID
-1028 QSAETQHNA
+1028 KSAETQHNT

-1105 EKAREA
+1105 DKAREA

-1138 RALND
+1138 RALTD

-1180 LTDLATA
+1180 LNDLATA

-1207 NQVDQDLATAI
+1207 NQVDQELATAI

-1254 LAQTNQHY
+1254 LAQINQHY
-1262 SAKLVEINATPDAT
+1262 NAKLAEINATPDAT
-1276 DDEKNAAINTLNQ
+1276 NDEKNAAINTLNQ

-1358 AAVNQINQLKDQAF
+1358 AAVNQINQLKDQAI

-1378 QTNDQVDATTN
+1378 QTNDQVDTTTN
-1389 QAINAIDNVEAEV
+1389 QAVNAIDNVEAEV

-1428 STDNEKEVALQ
+1428 STDNEKEVASQ

-1478 TKIKPAARE
+1478 TKVKPAARE

-1495 LRAQI
+1495 LRAKI

-1512 AALDKIND
+1512 VALDKINEF
-1520 LVAKAMTNIT
+1520 VNQAMTDIT
-1530 NDRTNQQVNDSTN
+1530 NNRTNQQVDDTTS
-1543 QALDDIALVTPDHI
+1543 QALDSIALVAPEHI

-1569 YEAKKHEIEQAE
+1569 YEAKKQEIEQAE

-1594 LANNEKRA
+1594 LANNEKLA
-1602 LQNINQAIANN
+1602 LQNINQAVTNN
-1613 DVKRVESNGIATL
+1613 DVKRVETNGIATL
-1626 KGVEPHIVVKP
+1626 KGVQPHIVIKP
-1637 EAQEAIKAS
+1637 EAQQAIKAT
-1646 ADNQVESIKDTPH
+1646 AENQVESIKDTPH
-1659 ATTDELDEANQQIND
+1659 ATVDELDEANQLISD
-1674 TLKQG
+1674 TLKQA
-1679 QQDIDNTTQDAA
+1679 QQEIENTNQDAA
-1691 VNDVRNQTI
+1691 VTDVRNQTI

-1715 ALDNIDES
+1715 ASDSIEE
-1723 NNNQL
+1723 NNKNQL
-1728 DAIRNTLDTTQDERN
+1728 DAIRNTLDTTQDERD
-1743 VAIAALNK
+1743 VAIDTLNK
-1751 IVNAIKN
+1751 IVNTIKN

-1763 KTNAEVDQTEADGNN
+1763 KTNAEVDRTETDGND

-1793 RQSVSAKAEAQNA
+1793 RQSVGVKAEAQNA

-1847 QNSIDAQN
+1847 QDSIDAQN

-1894 EQNAAIVQVE
+1894 EQNIAIAQVE

-1909 AKQQIAGAVTNADV
+1909 AKQQIASAVTNADV
-1923 AYLLHDGKNEIR
+1923 AYLLHDEKNEIR
-1935 EIEPVINKKATAREQ
+1935 EIEPVINRKASAREQ

-1965 VQATVEE
+1965 IQATVEE

-2000 DKTATLNLQTI
+2000 DKTASLNLQTI

-2033 RVTHLVQ
+2033 RVTALVQ

-2046 DRNKADAL
+2046 NRNKADAL

-2079 VLKRFNVALGDIEAV
+2079 VLKRFNVALSDIEAV

-2127 VKALIDQYVADGNRM
+2127 VKVLIDQYVADGNRM
-2142 VDEDATLNDIKKDTQ
+2142 IDEDATLNDIKQHTQ
-2157 LIIDEIL
+2157 FIVDEIL

-2171 VIKASPKVG
+2171 ATKVSPKEI

-2193 DKQEVRKVVKEL
+2193 ETHESRKVEKEL
-2205 PNTGSEE
+2205 PNTGSEG
-2212 MDLPLKELALITG
+2212 MDLPLKEFALITG

-2233 SKKEKES
+2233 TKNEKES

>member
-36 QALTTDHNVQGGSN
+36 QALTTDNNVQSDTN
-50 QALPGNSQNTNA
+50 QATPVNSQ
-62 DTNRDIVNDSQ
+62 DTNVANNRGLANSAQ
-73 NTPNAHATDNTSTN
+73 NTPNQSATTNQSTN
-87 QALTNHQN
+87 QALVNHN
-95 VDVANQVGPAPIQP
+95 NGSIANQATPTSVQSSTP
-109 SASPAQNNNNS
+109 SAQNNNHTDGNTTATETVS
-120 NANSTATE
+120 NAN
-128 PAANTNN
+128 NKDVV
-135 NLASN
+135 SN
-140 NNTLNVPNNTDNNDS
+140 NTTLNVPNKTNENGS
-155 ARHLT
+155 GGHLT

-181 EEASN
+181 EQASN

-195 APTDPNATP
+195 APADPNATP
-204 ADPTATPADPTAGN
+204 ADPAAAAAGN
-218 GSAPV
+218 GGAPV

-229 TPTTDPNANNIG
+229 TPTTDPNANNAG

-252 DNNIRPSTNRSVP
+252 DNGIRPSTNRSVP
-265 TVTVVDNL
+265 SVTVVDNL
-273 PGYTLINGGKVGVF
+273 PGFTLINGGKVGVF

-314 GRIRGNDTNDHG
+314 GRIKGNDTNDHG
-326 DFNGIEKTLTVN
+326 DFNGIEK
-338 PNSEL
+338 S
-343 IFEFNTMTTKNYQ
+343 
-356 AQGNVIALGR
+356 
-366 IRGNDTNDH
+366 
-375 GDFNGIEKTLTVNP
+375 LTVNP

-401 TKNYQGMTNLII
+401 TKNYQGVTNLII
-413 KNADNDTVIG
+413 KNADNDTVIA
-423 EKVVAYGPIWRLL
+423 EKSVAYGPIWRLF

-527 IQLPEGV
+527 VQLPEGV

-544 FPSGNSGVDI
+544 FPSSNSGVDM
-554 NDMNV
+554 NDFNV

-564 NRIITIKSTGGGTG
+564 NRVITIKSTGGGSG

-616 TYSQDFINSPAE
+616 TYTQDFINSPAE

-699 SLANQMQHTLIRS
+699 SLTNQMQHTLIRS
-712 VDAENAVNRKVDD
+712 VDAENAVNKKVDQ

-791 AKQAIRDKAAKQRE
+791 AKKAIRDKATKQRE
-805 IINHTP
+805 IINATP
-811 DATQDEIQDALNQ
+811 DATEDEIQDALNQ
-824 LTTDETDAIDNVTNA
+824 LATDETDAIDNVTNA
-839 TTNADVETAKNNGI
+839 TTNADVEIAKNNGI
-853 NTIGAVAPQVT
+853 NTIGAVVPQVT

-919 DDVDTAKG
+919 ADVDNAKG

-967 TQEERQAAIEKV
+967 TQEERQAAIDKV
-979 NAAVAVANTNILN
+979 NAAVTAANTNILN

-1013 EPATKVKTDAKNAID
+1013 TPATKVKTDAKNAID
-1028 QSAETQHNA
+1028 KSAETQHNT

-1105 EKAREA
+1105 DKAREA
-1111 ITNINATPGATRE
+1111 ITNINATP
-1124 EKQEA
+1124 
-1129 INRVNTLKN
+1129 
-1138 RALND
+1138 
-1143 IGVTSTTAMVNSI
+1143 
-1156 RDDAVNQIG
+1156 
-1165 AVQPHVTKKQTATGV
+1165 
-1180 LTDLATA
+1180 
-1187 KKQEINQNTN
+1187 
-1197 ATTEEKQVAL
+1197 
-1207 NQVDQDLATAI
+1207 
-1218 NNINQADTNAEVD
+1218 
-1231 QAQQLGTKAINA
+1231 
-1243 IQPNIVKKPAA
+1243 
-1254 LAQTNQHY
+1254 
-1262 SAKLVEINATPDAT
+1262 DAT
-1276 DDEKNAAINTLNQ
+1276 NDEKNAAINTLNQ

-1358 AAVNQINQLKDQAF
+1358 AAVNQINQLKDQAI

-1378 QTNDQVDATTN
+1378 QTNDQVDTTTN
-1389 QAINAIDNVEAEV
+1389 QAVNAIDNVEAEV

-1428 STDNEKEVALQ
+1428 STDNEKEVASQ

-1478 TKIKPAARE
+1478 TKVKPAARE

-1495 LRAQI
+1495 LRAKI

-1512 AALDKIND
+1512 VALDKINEF
-1520 LVAKAMTNIT
+1520 VNQAMTDIT
-1530 NDRTNQQVNDSTN
+1530 NNRTNQQVDDTTS
-1543 QALDDIALVTPDHI
+1543 QALDSIALVAPEHI

-1569 YEAKKHEIEQAE
+1569 YEAKKQEIEQAE

-1594 LANNEKRA
+1594 LANNEKLA
-1602 LQNINQAIANN
+1602 LQNINQAVTNN
-1613 DVKRVESNGIATL
+1613 DVKRVETNGIATL
-1626 KGVEPHIVVKP
+1626 KGVQPHIVIKP
-1637 EAQEAIKAS
+1637 EAQQAIKAT
-1646 ADNQVESIKDTPH
+1646 AENQVESIKDTPH
-1659 ATTDELDEANQQIND
+1659 ATVDELDEANQLISD
-1674 TLKQG
+1674 TLKQA
-1679 QQDIDNTTQDAA
+1679 QQEIENTNQDAA
-1691 VNDVRNQTI
+1691 VTDVRNQTI

-1715 ALDNIDES
+1715 ALDSIEE
-1723 NNNQL
+1723 NNKNQL
-1728 DAIRNTLDTTQDERN
+1728 DAIRNTLDTTQDERD
-1743 VAIAALNK
+1743 VAIDTLNK
-1751 IVNAIKN
+1751 IVNTIKN

-1763 KTNAEVDQTEADGNN
+1763 KTNAEVDRTETDGND

-1793 RQSVSAKAEAQNA
+1793 RQSVGVKAEAQNA

-1847 QNSIDAQN
+1847 QDSIDAQN

-1894 EQNAAIVQVE
+1894 EQNIAIAQVE

-1909 AKQQIAGAVTNADV
+1909 AKQQIASAVTNADV
-1923 AYLLHDGKNEIR
+1923 AYLLHDEKNEIR
-1935 EIEPVINKKATAREQ
+1935 EIEPVINRKASAREQ

-1965 VQATVEE
+1965 IQATVEE

-2000 DKTATLNLQTI
+2000 DKTASLNLQTI

-2033 RVTHLVQ
+2033 RVTALVQ

-2046 DRNKADAL
+2046 NRNKADAL

-2079 VLKRFNVALGDIEAV
+2079 VLKRFNVALSDIEAV

-2127 VKALIDQYVADGNRM
+2127 VKVLIDQYVADGNRM
-2142 VDEDATLNDIKKDTQ
+2142 IDEDATLNDIKQHTQ
-2157 LIIDEIL
+2157 FIVDEIL

-2171 VIKASPKVG
+2171 ATKVSPKEI

-2193 DKQEVRKVVKEL
+2193 ETHESRKVEKEL
-2205 PNTGSEE
+2205 PNTGSEG
-2212 MDLPLKELALITG
+2212 MDLPLKEFALITG

-2233 SKKEKES
+2233 TKNEKES

>member
-50 QALPGNSQNTNA
+50 QALPGNSPNTNA
-62 DTNRDIVNDSQ
+62 DTNRDIVNGSQ

-95 VDVANQVGPAPIQP
+95 VGVANQVAPAPIQP
-109 SASPAQNNNNS
+109 STSSASNNNHS
-120 NANSTATE
+120 DANSTATE

-195 APTDPNATP
+195 APADPN
-204 ADPTATPADPTAGN
+204 ATPADPTAGN

-223 AITAPY
+223 AITAPF

-241 QNAPNEVLSFD
+241 QNAPNEVLTFD

-314 GRIRGNDTNDHG
+314 GRIKGNDTNDHG
-326 DFNGIEKTLTVN
+326 G
-338 PNSEL
+338 
-343 IFEFNTMTTKNYQ
+343 
-356 AQGNVIALGR
+356 
-366 IRGNDTNDH
+366 
-375 GDFNGIEKTLTVNP
+375 FNGIEKTLTVNP

-602 TPRTVTFNDTLTYK
+602 TPRTVTFNDILTYK
-616 TYSQDFINSPAE
+616 TYTQDFINSPAE

-664 SLDIFNDL
+664 SLDIFNEL

-699 SLANQMQHTLIRS
+699 SLVNQMQHTLIRS

-805 IINHTP
+805 IINNTP

-979 NAAVAVANTNILN
+979 NAAVAAANTNILN
-992 ANTNADVE
+992 ATTNADVE

-1105 EKAREA
+1105 DKAREA

-1197 ATTEEKQVAL
+1197 ATDEEKQVAL

-1243 IQPNIVKKPAA
+1243 IQPNIVKKPTA
-1254 LAQTNQHY
+1254 LAQINQHY
-1262 SAKLVEINATPDAT
+1262 NAKLAEINATPDAT

-1389 QAINAIDNVEAEV
+1389 QAINAIDNVEAKV

-1428 STDNEKEVALQ
+1428 STDNEKEVALL

-1478 TKIKPAARE
+1478 TKVKPAARE

-1500 NQDKEATAEERQ
+1500 NQDKEAAAEERQ

-1557 VRAAARDAVKQQ
+1557 VRATARDAVKQQ

-1602 LQNINQAIANN
+1602 LQNIDQAIANN

-1909 AKQQIAGAVTNADV
+1909 AKQQIASAVTNADV

-1950 LTTLFNDKKQAIEAN
+1950 LTTLFNDKKLAIEAN

-2000 DKTATLNLQTI
+2000 DKTASLNLQTI

-2127 VKALIDQYVADGNRM
+2127 VKALIDQYVADGIRM
-2142 VDEDATLNDIKKDTQ
+2142 IDEDATLNDIKQHTQ
-2157 LIIDEIL
+2157 FIVDEIL

-2171 VIKASPKVG
+2171 ATKVLPKVG
-2180 QPAPKVCTPIKKE
+2180 QPAPKLCTSIKKV

-2233 SKKEKES
+2233 NKNEKES

>member
-36 QALTTDHNVQGGSN
+36 QALTTDNNVQSDTN
-50 QALPGNSQNTNA
+50 QATPVNSQDKDVAN
-62 DTNRDIVNDSQ
+62 NRGLANSAQ
-73 NTPNAHATDNTSTN
+73 NTPNQSATTNQATN
-87 QALTNHQN
+87 QALVNHN
-95 VDVANQVGPAPIQP
+95 NGSIVNQATPTSVQSSTP
-109 SASPAQNNNNS
+109 SAQNNNHTDGNTTATETVS
-120 NANSTATE
+120 NAN
-128 PAANTNN
+128 NN
-135 NLASN
+135 DAVSN
-140 NNTLNVPNNTDNNDS
+140 NTTLNVPNKTNENGS
-155 ARHLT
+155 GGHLT

-181 EEASN
+181 EPASN

-195 APTDPNATP
+195 APADPNATP
-204 ADPTATPADPTAGN
+204 ADPAAAAAGN
-218 GSAPV
+218 GGAPV

-229 TPTTDPNANNIG
+229 TPTTDPNANNAG

-252 DNNIRPSTNRSVP
+252 DNGIRPSTNRSVP
-265 TVTVVDNL
+265 SVTVVDNL
-273 PGYTLINGGKVGVF
+273 PGFTLINGGKVGVF

-292 RTSMFDSGDA
+292 RTSMFDSADA

-314 GRIRGNDTNDHG
+314 GRI
-326 DFNGIEKTLTVN
+326 K
-338 PNSEL
+338 
-343 IFEFNTMTTKNYQ
+343 
-356 AQGNVIALGR
+356 
-366 IRGNDTNDH
+366 GNDTNDH

-401 TKNYQGMTNLII
+401 TKNYQGVTNLII
-413 KNADNDTVIG
+413 KNADNDTVIA
-423 EKVVAYGPIWRLL
+423 EKSVAYGPIWRLF

-519 NTDDFVYK
+519 NTDDFVYQV
-527 IQLPEGV
+527 QLPEGV

-544 FPSGNSGVDI
+544 FPSSNSGVDM
-554 NDMNV
+554 NDFNV

-564 NRIITIKSTGGGTG
+564 NRVITIKSTGGGSG

-616 TYSQDFINSPAE
+616 TYTQDFINSPAE

-699 SLANQMQHTLIRS
+699 SLTNQMQHTLIRS
-712 VDAENAVNRKVDD
+712 VDAENAVNKKVDQ

-791 AKQAIRDKAAKQRE
+791 AKKAIRDKATKQRK
-805 IINHTP
+805 IINATP
-811 DATQDEIQDALNQ
+811 DATEDEIQDALNQ
-824 LTTDETDAIDNVTNA
+824 LATDETDAIDNVTNA

-853 NTIGAVAPQVT
+853 NTIGAVVPQVT
-864 HKQAARD
+864 HKKAARD

-910 EQINQATTN
+910 EQINQAKTN
-919 DDVDTAKG
+919 ADVDNAKG

-967 TQEERQAAIEKV
+967 TQEERQAAIDKV
-979 NAAVAVANTNILN
+979 NAAVTAANTNILN

-1013 EPATKVKTDAKNAID
+1013 TPATKVKTDAKNAID
-1028 QSAETQHNA
+1028 KSAETQHNT

-1099 ARNAVN
+1099 ARNVVN
-1105 EKAREA
+1105 DKAREA

-1138 RALND
+1138 RALTD

-1180 LTDLATA
+1180 LNDLATA

-1207 NQVDQDLATAI
+1207 NQVDQELATAI

-1254 LAQTNQHY
+1254 LAQINQHY
-1262 SAKLVEINATPDAT
+1262 NAKLAEINATPDAT

-1294 IESIKQANTNAE
+1294 IESVKQANTNAE

-1378 QTNDQVDATTN
+1378 QTNDQVDTTTN
-1389 QAINAIDNVEAEV
+1389 QALNAIDNVEAEV

-1428 STDNEKEVALQ
+1428 STDNEKEVASQ

-1478 TKIKPAARE
+1478 TKVKPAARE
-1487 KINQKANE
+1487 KINQKVNE
-1495 LRAQI
+1495 LRAKI

-1512 AALDKIND
+1512 VALDKINEF
-1520 LVAKAMTNIT
+1520 VNQAMTDIT
-1530 NDRTNQQVNDSTN
+1530 NNRTNQQVDDTTS
-1543 QALDDIALVTPDHI
+1543 QALDSIALVAPEHI

-1569 YEAKKHEIEQAE
+1569 YEAKKQEIEQAE

-1594 LANNEKRA
+1594 LANNEKLA
-1602 LQNINQAIANN
+1602 LQNINQAVTNN
-1613 DVKRVESNGIATL
+1613 DVKRVETNGIATL
-1626 KGVEPHIVVKP
+1626 KGVQPHIVIKP
-1637 EAQEAIKAS
+1637 EAQQAIKAS
-1646 ADNQVESIKDTPH
+1646 AENQVESIKDTPH
-1659 ATTDELDEANQQIND
+1659 ATVDELDEANQLISD
-1674 TLKQG
+1674 TLKQA
-1679 QQDIDNTTQDAA
+1679 QQEIENTNQDAA
-1691 VNDVRNQTI
+1691 VTDVRNQTI

-1715 ALDNIDES
+1715 ALDSIEE
-1723 NNNQL
+1723 NNKNQL
-1728 DAIRNTLDTTQDERN
+1728 DAIRNTLDTTQDERD
-1743 VAIAALNK
+1743 VAIDTLNK
-1751 IVNAIKN
+1751 IVNTIKN

-1763 KTNAEVDQTEADGNN
+1763 KTNAEVDRTETDGND

-1793 RQSVSAKAEAQNA
+1793 RQSVGVKAEAQNA

-1847 QNSIDAQN
+1847 QDSIDAQN

-1876 IATNKINLIKAN
+1876 IATNKINLSKAN

-1894 EQNAAIVQVE
+1894 EQNIAIAQVE

-1909 AKQQIAGAVTNADV
+1909 AKQQIASAVTNADV
-1923 AYLLHDGKNEIR
+1923 AYLLHDEKNEIR
-1935 EIEPVINKKATAREQ
+1935 EIEPVINRKASAREQ

-1965 VQATVEE
+1965 IQATVEE

-2000 DKTATLNLQTI
+2000 DKTASLNLQTI

-2033 RVTHLVQ
+2033 RVTALVQ

-2046 DRNKADAL
+2046 NRNKADAL

-2079 VLKRFNVALGDIEAV
+2079 VLKRFNVALSDIEAV

-2127 VKALIDQYVADGNRM
+2127 VKVLIDQYVADGNRM
-2142 VDEDATLNDIKKDTQ
+2142 IDEDATLNDIKQHTQ
-2157 LIIDEIL
+2157 FIVDEIL

-2171 VIKASPKVG
+2171 PTKVSPKVI

-2193 DKQEVRKVVKEL
+2193 ETHESRKVEKEL
-2205 PNTGSEE
+2205 PNTGSEG
-2212 MDLPLKELALITG
+2212 MDLPLKEFALITG

-2233 SKKEKES
+2233 TKNEKES

>member
-36 QALTTDHNVQGGSN
+36 QALTTDNNVQSDTN
-50 QALPGNSQNTNA
+50 QATPVNSQ
-62 DTNRDIVNDSQ
+62 DTNVANNRGLANSAQ
-73 NTPNAHATDNTSTN
+73 NTPNQSATTNQSTN
-87 QALTNHQN
+87 QALVNHN
-95 VDVANQVGPAPIQP
+95 NGSIANQATPTSVQSSTP
-109 SASPAQNNNNS
+109 SAQNNNHTDGNTTATETVS
-120 NANSTATE
+120 NAN
-128 PAANTNN
+128 NKDVV
-135 NLASN
+135 SN
-140 NNTLNVPNNTDNNDS
+140 NTTLNVPNKTNENGS
-155 ARHLT
+155 GGHLT

-181 EEASN
+181 EQASN

-195 APTDPNATP
+195 APADPNATP
-204 ADPTATPADPTAGN
+204 ADPAAAAAGN
-218 GSAPV
+218 GGAPV

-229 TPTTDPNANNIG
+229 TPTTDPNANNAG

-252 DNNIRPSTNRSVP
+252 DNGIRPSTNRSVP
-265 TVTVVDNL
+265 SVTVVDNL
-273 PGYTLINGGKVGVF
+273 PGFTLINGGKVGVF

-314 GRIRGNDTNDHG
+314 GRIKGNDTNDHG
-326 DFNGIEKTLTVN
+326 DFNGIEK
-338 PNSEL
+338 S
-343 IFEFNTMTTKNYQ
+343 
-356 AQGNVIALGR
+356 
-366 IRGNDTNDH
+366 
-375 GDFNGIEKTLTVNP
+375 LTVNP

-401 TKNYQGMTNLII
+401 TKNYQGVTNLII
-413 KNADNDTVIG
+413 KNADNDTVIA
-423 EKVVAYGPIWRLL
+423 EKSVAYGPIWRLF

-527 IQLPEGV
+527 VQLPEGV

-544 FPSGNSGVDI
+544 FPSSNSGVDM
-554 NDMNV
+554 NDFNV

-564 NRIITIKSTGGGTG
+564 NRVITIKSTGGGSG

-616 TYSQDFINSPAE
+616 TYTQDFINSPAE

-699 SLANQMQHTLIRS
+699 SLTNQMQHTLIRS
-712 VDAENAVNRKVDD
+712 VDAENAVNKKVDQ

-791 AKQAIRDKAAKQRE
+791 AKKAIRDKATKQRE
-805 IINHTP
+805 IINATP
-811 DATQDEIQDALNQ
+811 DATEDEIQDALNQ
-824 LTTDETDAIDNVTNA
+824 LATDETDAIDNVTNA
-839 TTNADVETAKNNGI
+839 TTNADVEIAKNNGI
-853 NTIGAVAPQVT
+853 NTIGAVVPQVT

-919 DDVDTAKG
+919 ADVDNAKG

-967 TQEERQAAIEKV
+967 TQEERQAAIDKV
-979 NAAVAVANTNILN
+979 NAAVTAANTNILN

-1013 EPATKVKTDAKNAID
+1013 TPATKVKTDAKNAID
-1028 QSAETQHNA
+1028 KSAETQHNT

-1105 EKAREA
+1105 DKAREA

-1138 RALND
+1138 RALTD

-1180 LTDLATA
+1180 LNDLATA
-1187 KKQEINQNTN
+1187 KKQEINQSTN

-1207 NQVDQDLATAI
+1207 NQVDQELATAI

-1254 LAQTNQHY
+1254 LAQINQHY
-1262 SAKLVEINATPDAT
+1262 NAKLAEINATPDAT
-1276 DDEKNAAINTLNQ
+1276 NDEKNAAINTLNQ

-1358 AAVNQINQLKDQAF
+1358 AAVNQINQLKDQAI

-1378 QTNDQVDATTN
+1378 QTNDQVDTTTN
-1389 QAINAIDNVEAEV
+1389 QAVNAIDNVEAEV

-1428 STDNEKEVALQ
+1428 STDNEKEVASQ

-1478 TKIKPAARE
+1478 TKVKPAARE

-1495 LRAQI
+1495 LRAKI

-1512 AALDKIND
+1512 VALDKINEF
-1520 LVAKAMTNIT
+1520 VNQAMTDIT
-1530 NDRTNQQVNDSTN
+1530 NNRTNQQVDDTTS
-1543 QALDDIALVTPDHI
+1543 QALDSIALVAPEHI

-1569 YEAKKHEIEQAE
+1569 YEAKKQEIEQAE

-1594 LANNEKRA
+1594 LANNEKLA
-1602 LQNINQAIANN
+1602 LQNINQAVTNN
-1613 DVKRVESNGIATL
+1613 DVKRVETNGIATL
-1626 KGVEPHIVVKP
+1626 KGVQPHIVIKP
-1637 EAQEAIKAS
+1637 EAQQAIKAT
-1646 ADNQVESIKDTPH
+1646 AENQVESIKDTPH
-1659 ATTDELDEANQQIND
+1659 ATVDELDEANQLISD
-1674 TLKQG
+1674 TLKQA
-1679 QQDIDNTTQDAA
+1679 QQEIENTNQDAA
-1691 VNDVRNQTI
+1691 VTDVRNQTI

-1715 ALDNIDES
+1715 ALDSIEE
-1723 NNNQL
+1723 NNKNQL
-1728 DAIRNTLDTTQDERN
+1728 DAIRNTLDTTQDERD
-1743 VAIAALNK
+1743 VAIDTLNK
-1751 IVNAIKN
+1751 IVNTIKN

-1763 KTNAEVDQTEADGNN
+1763 KTNAEVDRTETDGND

-1793 RQSVSAKAEAQNA
+1793 RQSVGVKAEAQNA

-1847 QNSIDAQN
+1847 QDSIDAQN

-1894 EQNAAIVQVE
+1894 EQNIAIAQVE

-1909 AKQQIAGAVTNADV
+1909 AKQQIASAVTNADV
-1923 AYLLHDGKNEIR
+1923 AYLLHDEKNEIR
-1935 EIEPVINKKATAREQ
+1935 EIEPVINRKASAREQ

-1965 VQATVEE
+1965 IQATVEE

-2000 DKTATLNLQTI
+2000 DKTASLNLQTI

-2033 RVTHLVQ
+2033 RVTALVQ

-2046 DRNKADAL
+2046 NRNKADAL

-2079 VLKRFNVALGDIEAV
+2079 VLKRFNVALSDIEAV

-2127 VKALIDQYVADGNRM
+2127 VKVLIDQYVADGNRM
-2142 VDEDATLNDIKKDTQ
+2142 IDEDATLNDIKQHTQ
-2157 LIIDEIL
+2157 FIVDEIL

-2171 VIKASPKVG
+2171 ATKVSPKEI

-2193 DKQEVRKVVKEL
+2193 ETHESRKVEKEL
-2205 PNTGSEE
+2205 PNTGSEG
-2212 MDLPLKELALITG
+2212 MDLPLKEFALITG

-2233 SKKEKES
+2233 TKNEKES

>member
-50 QALPGNSQNTNA
+50 QALPGNSPNTNA
-62 DTNRDIVNDSQ
+62 DTNRDIVNGSQ

-95 VDVANQVGPAPIQP
+95 VGVANQVAPAPIQP
-109 SASPAQNNNNS
+109 STSSASNNNHS
-120 NANSTATE
+120 DANSTATE

-195 APTDPNATP
+195 APADPN
-204 ADPTATPADPTAGN
+204 ATPADPTAGN

-223 AITAPY
+223 AITAPF

-241 QNAPNEVLSFD
+241 QNAPNEVLTFD

-314 GRIRGNDTNDHG
+314 GRIKGNDTNDHG
-326 DFNGIEKTLTVN
+326 G
-338 PNSEL
+338 
-343 IFEFNTMTTKNYQ
+343 
-356 AQGNVIALGR
+356 
-366 IRGNDTNDH
+366 
-375 GDFNGIEKTLTVNP
+375 FNGIEKTLTVNP

-602 TPRTVTFNDTLTYK
+602 TPRTVTFNDILTYK
-616 TYSQDFINSPAE
+616 TYTQDFINSPAE

-664 SLDIFNDL
+664 SLDIFNEL

-699 SLANQMQHTLIRS
+699 SLVNQMQHTLIRS

-805 IINHTP
+805 IINNTP

-979 NAAVAVANTNILN
+979 NAAVAAANTNILN

-1105 EKAREA
+1105 DKAREA

-1129 INRVNTLKN
+1129 INRVKTLKN

-1197 ATTEEKQVAL
+1197 ATDEEKQVAL

-1243 IQPNIVKKPAA
+1243 IQPNIVKKPTA
-1254 LAQTNQHY
+1254 LAQINQHY
-1262 SAKLVEINATPDAT
+1262 NAKLAEINATPDAT

-1389 QAINAIDNVEAEV
+1389 QAINAIDNVEAKV

-1428 STDNEKEVALQ
+1428 STDNEKEVALL

-1478 TKIKPAARE
+1478 TKVKPAARE

-1557 VRAAARDAVKQQ
+1557 VRATARDAVKQQ

-1602 LQNINQAIANN
+1602 LQNIDQAIANN

-1909 AKQQIAGAVTNADV
+1909 AKQQIASAVTNADV

-1950 LTTLFNDKKQAIEAN
+1950 LTTLFNDKKLAIEAN

-2000 DKTATLNLQTI
+2000 DKTASLNLQTI

-2127 VKALIDQYVADGNRM
+2127 VKALIDQYVADGIRM
-2142 VDEDATLNDIKKDTQ
+2142 IDEDATLNDIKQHTQ
-2157 LIIDEIL
+2157 FIVDEIL

-2171 VIKASPKVG
+2171 ATKVLPKVG
-2180 QPAPKVCTPIKKE
+2180 QPAPKLCTSIKKV

-2233 SKKEKES
+2233 NKNEKES

>member
-50 QALPGNSQNTNA
+50 QALPGNSPNTNA
-62 DTNRDIVNDSQ
+62 DTNRDIVNGSQ

-95 VDVANQVGPAPIQP
+95 VGVANQVAPAPIQP
-109 SASPAQNNNNS
+109 STSSASNNNHS
-120 NANSTATE
+120 DANSTATE

-195 APTDPNATP
+195 APADPN
-204 ADPTATPADPTAGN
+204 ATPADPTAGN

-223 AITAPY
+223 AITAPF

-241 QNAPNEVLSFD
+241 QNAPNEVLTFD

-314 GRIRGNDTNDHG
+314 GRIKGNDTNDHG
-326 DFNGIEKTLTVN
+326 G
-338 PNSEL
+338 
-343 IFEFNTMTTKNYQ
+343 
-356 AQGNVIALGR
+356 
-366 IRGNDTNDH
+366 
-375 GDFNGIEKTLTVNP
+375 FNGIEKTLTVNP

-602 TPRTVTFNDTLTYK
+602 TPRTVTFNDILTYK
-616 TYSQDFINSPAE
+616 TYTQDFINSPAE

-640 IIMNKDALQ
+640 IIMNKDVLQ

-664 SLDIFNDL
+664 SLDIFNEL

-699 SLANQMQHTLIRS
+699 SLVNQMQHTLIRS

-782 TATPVVKPN
+782 TATPVVKTN

-805 IINHTP
+805 IINNTP

-979 NAAVAVANTNILN
+979 NAAVAAANTNILN

-1105 EKAREA
+1105 DKAREA

-1197 ATTEEKQVAL
+1197 ATDEEKQVAL

-1243 IQPNIVKKPAA
+1243 IQPNIVKKPTA
-1254 LAQTNQHY
+1254 LAQINQHY
-1262 SAKLVEINATPDAT
+1262 NAKLAEINATPDAT

-1389 QAINAIDNVEAEV
+1389 QAINAIDNVEAKV

-1428 STDNEKEVALQ
+1428 STDNEKEVALL

-1478 TKIKPAARE
+1478 TKVKPAARE

-1557 VRAAARDAVKQQ
+1557 VRATARDAVKQQ

-1602 LQNINQAIANN
+1602 LQNIDQAIANN

-1778 NIKVILPKVQ
+1778 IKVILPKVQ

-1909 AKQQIAGAVTNADV
+1909 AKQQIASAVTNADV

-1950 LTTLFNDKKQAIEAN
+1950 LTTLFNDKKLAIEAN

-2000 DKTATLNLQTI
+2000 DKTASLNLQTI

-2127 VKALIDQYVADGNRM
+2127 VKALIDQYVADGIRM
-2142 VDEDATLNDIKKDTQ
+2142 IDEDATLNDIKQHTQ
-2157 LIIDEIL
+2157 FIVDEIL

-2171 VIKASPKVG
+2171 ATKVLPKVG
-2180 QPAPKVCTPIKKE
+2180 QPAPKLCTSIKKV

-2233 SKKEKES
+2233 NKNEKES

>member
-356 AQGNVIALGR
+356 
-366 IRGNDTNDH
+366 
-375 GDFNGIEKTLTVNP
+375 
-389 NSELIFEFNTMT
+389 
-401 TKNYQGMTNLII
+401 GMTNLII

-544 FPSGNSGVDI
+544 FPSSNSGVDI

-1143 IGVTSTTAMVNSI
+1143 IGVTSTAMVNSI

-2079 VLKRFNVALGDIEAV
+2079 VLKRFNVTLGDIEAV

>member
-14 YKVGIFSTLIGTV
+14 YKIGIFSTLIGTV

-36 QALTTDHNVQGGSN
+36 QALTTDNNVQSDTN
-50 QALPGNSQNTNA
+50 QATPVNSQDKDVAN
-62 DTNRDIVNDSQ
+62 NRGLANSAQ
-73 NTPNAHATDNTSTN
+73 NTPNQSATTNQATN
-87 QALTNHQN
+87 QALVNHN
-95 VDVANQVGPAPIQP
+95 NGSIVNQATPTSVQSSTP
-109 SASPAQNNNNS
+109 SAQNNNHTDGNTTATETVS
-120 NANSTATE
+120 NAN
-128 PAANTNN
+128 NN
-135 NLASN
+135 DVASN
-140 NNTLNVPNNTDNNDS
+140 NTTLNVPNKTNENGS
-155 ARHLT
+155 GGHLT

-181 EEASN
+181 EPASN

-195 APTDPNATP
+195 APADPNATP
-204 ADPTATPADPTAGN
+204 ADPGAAAAGN
-218 GSAPV
+218 GGAPV

-229 TPTTDPNANNIG
+229 TPTTDPNANNAG

-252 DNNIRPSTNRSVP
+252 DNSIRPSTNRSVRS
-265 TVTVVDNL
+265 VTVVDNL
-273 PGYTLINGGKVGVF
+273 PGFTLINGGKVGVL

-292 RTSMFDSGDA
+292 RTSMFEVGS
-302 KNYQAQGNVIAL
+302 NRTYQAQGNVLAL
-314 GRIRGNDTNDHG
+314 GRISGTDASNHG
-326 DFNGIEKTLTVN
+326 DFNGIEKSLTVN

-343 IFEFNTMTTKNYQ
+343 IFEFNTMPTKNG
-356 AQGNVIALGR
+356 QGATNV
-366 IRGNDTNDH
+366 
-375 GDFNGIEKTLTVNP
+375 
-389 NSELIFEFNTMT
+389 
-401 TKNYQGMTNLII
+401 II
-413 KNADNDTVIG
+413 KNADTNDTIA
-423 EKVVAYGPIWRLL
+423 EKTVEGGPTLRLF
-436 KVPENVSHLKIQF
+436 KVPDNVRNLKIQF

-460 GIYQLRDGY
+460 GIYQLKDGY
-469 KYYDFV
+469 KYYSFV

-505 TTSLKNNGNFGASF
+505 TTSLKNNGNSGASLD
-519 NTDDFVYK
+519 TDEFVYK

-544 FPSGNSGVDI
+544 FPSNNSGVDV

-564 NRIITIKSTGGGTG
+564 NRVITIKSTGGGTT

-616 TYSQDFINSPAE
+616 TYTQDFINSAAE

-672 KRRAQ
+672 KKRAQ
-677 TILDENRNNVPLN
+677 TILAENRNNVPLN

-699 SLANQMQHTLIRS
+699 SLTNQMQHTLIRS
-712 VDAENAVNRKVDD
+712 VDAENAVNQKADQ

-747 IEEHKNEIIGNIG
+747 IEEHKGNIIGDIG

-791 AKQAIRDKAAKQRE
+791 AKKAIRDKATKQRE
-805 IINHTP
+805 IINATP
-811 DATQDEIQDALNQ
+811 DATEDEIQDALNQ
-824 LTTDETDAIDNVTNA
+824 LATDETDAIDNVTNA

-853 NTIGAVAPQVT
+853 NTIGAVVPQVT
-864 HKQAARD
+864 HKKAARD

-919 DDVDTAKG
+919 ADVDNAKG

-967 TQEERQAAIEKV
+967 TQEERQAAIDKV
-979 NAAVAVANTNILN
+979 NAAVTAANTNILN

-1013 EPATKVKTDAKNAID
+1013 TPATKVKTDAKNAID
-1028 QSAETQHNA
+1028 KSAETQHNT

-1099 ARNAVN
+1099 ARNVVN
-1105 EKAREA
+1105 DKAREA

-1138 RALND
+1138 RALTD

-1180 LTDLATA
+1180 LNDLATA

-1207 NQVDQDLATAI
+1207 NQVDQELATAI
-1218 NNINQADTNAEVD
+1218 NNINQADTNEEVD

-1254 LAQTNQHY
+1254 LAQINQHY
-1262 SAKLVEINATPDAT
+1262 NAKLAEINATPDAT
-1276 DDEKNAAINTLNQ
+1276 NDEKNAAINTLNQ

-1294 IESIKQANTNAE
+1294 IESIKKANTNAE

-1389 QAINAIDNVEAEV
+1389 QAVNAIDNVEAEV

-1428 STDNEKEVALQ
+1428 STDNEKEVASQ

-1478 TKIKPAARE
+1478 TKVKPAARE

-1495 LRAQI
+1495 LRAKI

-1512 AALDKIND
+1512 VALDKINEF
-1520 LVAKAMTNIT
+1520 VNQAMTDIT
-1530 NDRTNQQVNDSTN
+1530 NNRTNQQVDDTTS
-1543 QALDDIALVTPDHI
+1543 QALDSIALVAPEHI

-1569 YEAKKHEIEQAE
+1569 YEAKKQEIEQAE

-1594 LANNEKRA
+1594 LANNEKLA
-1602 LQNINQAIANN
+1602 LQNINQAVTNN
-1613 DVKRVESNGIATL
+1613 DVKRVETNGIATL
-1626 KGVEPHIVVKP
+1626 KGVQPHIVIKP
-1637 EAQEAIKAS
+1637 EAQQAIKAS
-1646 ADNQVESIKDTPH
+1646 AENQVESIKDTPH
-1659 ATTDELDEANQQIND
+1659 ATVDELDEANQLISD
-1674 TLKQG
+1674 TLKQA
-1679 QQDIDNTTQDAA
+1679 QQEIENTNQDAA
-1691 VNDVRNQTI
+1691 VTDVRNQTI

-1715 ALDNIDES
+1715 ALDSIEE
-1723 NNNQL
+1723 NNKNQL
-1728 DAIRNTLDTTQDERN
+1728 DAIRNTLDTTQDERD
-1743 VAIAALNK
+1743 VAIDTLNK
-1751 IVNAIKN
+1751 IVNTIKN

-1763 KTNAEVDQTEADGNN
+1763 KTNAEVDRTETDGND

-1793 RQSVSAKAEAQNA
+1793 RQSVGVKAEAQNA

-1847 QNSIDAQN
+1847 QDSINAQN

-1894 EQNAAIVQVE
+1894 EQNIAIAQVE

-1909 AKQQIAGAVTNADV
+1909 AKQQIASAVTNADV
-1923 AYLLHDGKNEIR
+1923 AYLLHNEKNEIR
-1935 EIEPVINKKATAREQ
+1935 EIEPVINRKASAREQ

-1965 VQATVEE
+1965 IQATVEE

-2000 DKTATLNLQTI
+2000 DKTASLNLQTI

-2033 RVTHLVQ
+2033 RVTALVQ

-2079 VLKRFNVALGDIEAV
+2079 VLKRFNVALSDIEAV

-2127 VKALIDQYVADGNRM
+2127 VKVLIDQYVADGNRM
-2142 VDEDATLNDIKKDTQ
+2142 IDEDATLNDIKQHTQ
-2157 LIIDEIL
+2157 FIVDEIL

-2171 VIKASPKVG
+2171 ATKVSPKVI

-2193 DKQEVRKVVKEL
+2193 ETHESRKVEKEL
-2205 PNTGSEE
+2205 PNTGSEG
-2212 MDLPLKELALITG
+2212 MDLPLKEFALITG

-2233 SKKEKES
+2233 TKNEKES

>member
-36 QALTTDHNVQGGSN
+36 QALTTDNNVQSDTN
-50 QALPGNSQNTNA
+50 QATPVNSQDKDVAN
-62 DTNRDIVNDSQ
+62 NRGLANSAQ
-73 NTPNAHATDNTSTN
+73 NTPNQSATTNQSTN
-87 QALTNHQN
+87 QALVNHN
-95 VDVANQVGPAPIQP
+95 NGSIVNQATPTSVQSSTP
-109 SASPAQNNNNS
+109 SAQNNNHTDGNTTATETVS
-120 NANSTATE
+120 NAN
-128 PAANTNN
+128 NN
-135 NLASN
+135 DAVSN
-140 NNTLNVPNNTDNNDS
+140 NTTLNVPNKTNENGS
-155 ARHLT
+155 GGHLT

-181 EEASN
+181 EPASN

-195 APTDPNATP
+195 APADPNATP
-204 ADPTATPADPTAGN
+204 ADPGAAAAGN
-218 GSAPV
+218 GGAPV

-229 TPTTDPNANNIG
+229 TPTTDPNANNAG

-252 DNNIRPSTNRSVP
+252 DNSIRPSTNRSVP
-265 TVTVVDNL
+265 SVTVVDNL
-273 PGYTLINGGKVGVF
+273 PGFTLINGGKVGVL

-292 RTSMFDSGDA
+292 RTSMFEAGS
-302 KNYQAQGNVIAL
+302 NRTYQAQGNVLAL
-314 GRIRGNDTNDHG
+314 GRISGTDASNHG
-326 DFNGIEKTLTVN
+326 DFNGIEKSLTVN

-343 IFEFNTMTTKNYQ
+343 IFEFNTMTTKNG
-356 AQGNVIALGR
+356 QGATNV
-366 IRGNDTNDH
+366 
-375 GDFNGIEKTLTVNP
+375 
-389 NSELIFEFNTMT
+389 
-401 TKNYQGMTNLII
+401 II
-413 KNADNDTVIG
+413 KNADTNDTIA
-423 EKVVAYGPIWRLL
+423 EKTVEGGPTLRLF
-436 KVPENVSHLKIQF
+436 KVPDNVRNLKIQF

-460 GIYQLRDGY
+460 GIYQLKDGY
-469 KYYDFV
+469 KYYSFV

-492 MEPTATNNKEFTV
+492 MDPTATNNKEYTV
-505 TTSLKNNGNFGASF
+505 TTSLKNNGNSGASLDT
-519 NTDDFVYK
+519 NDFVYQV
-527 IQLPEGV
+527 QLPEGV

-544 FPSGNSGVDI
+544 FPSNNSGVDV

-564 NRIITIKSTGGGTG
+564 NRVITIKSTGGGTA

-587 KILDLKYKLRVNNVP
+587 KILDLRYKLRVNNVP
-602 TPRTVTFNDTLTYK
+602 TPRRVTFNETLTYK
-616 TYSQDFINSPAE
+616 TYTQDFINSPAE

-672 KRRAQ
+672 KKRAQ
-677 TILDENRNNVPLN
+677 TILAENRNNVPLN

-699 SLANQMQHTLIRS
+699 TLTNQMQHTLIRS
-712 VDAENAVNRKVDD
+712 VDAENAVNQKADQ

-747 IEEHKNEIIGNIG
+747 IEEHKGNIIGDIG

-791 AKQAIRDKAAKQRE
+791 AKKAIRDKATKQRE
-805 IINHTP
+805 IINATP
-811 DATQDEIQDALNQ
+811 DATEDEIQDAINQ
-824 LTTDETDAIDNVTNA
+824 LATDETDAIDNVTNA

-853 NTIGAVAPQVT
+853 NTIGAVVPQVT
-864 HKQAARD
+864 HKKAARD

-919 DDVDTAKG
+919 ADVDNAKG

-967 TQEERQAAIEKV
+967 TQEERQAAIDKV
-979 NAAVAVANTNILN
+979 NAAVTAANTNILN
-992 ANTNADVE
+992 ANTNAEVE

-1013 EPATKVKTDAKNAID
+1013 TPATKVKTDAKNAID
-1028 QSAETQHNA
+1028 KSAETQHNT

-1099 ARNAVN
+1099 ARNVVN
-1105 EKAREA
+1105 DKAREA

-1129 INRVNTLKN
+1129 INRVNTLKY
-1138 RALND
+1138 RALTD

-1180 LTDLATA
+1180 LNDLATA

-1207 NQVDQDLATAI
+1207 NQVDQELATAI
-1218 NNINQADTNAEVD
+1218 NNIN
-1231 QAQQLGTKAINA
+1231 
-1243 IQPNIVKKPAA
+1243 
-1254 LAQTNQHY
+1254 
-1262 SAKLVEINATPDAT
+1262 
-1276 DDEKNAAINTLNQ
+1276 
-1289 DRQQA
+1289 
-1294 IESIKQANTNAE
+1294 QANTNAE

-1389 QAINAIDNVEAEV
+1389 QAVNAIDNVEAEV

-1428 STDNEKEVALQ
+1428 STDNEKEVASQ

-1478 TKIKPAARE
+1478 TKVKPAARE

-1495 LRAQI
+1495 LRAKI

-1512 AALDKIND
+1512 VALDKINEF
-1520 LVAKAMTNIT
+1520 VNQAMTDIT
-1530 NDRTNQQVNDSTN
+1530 NNRTNQQVDDTTS
-1543 QALDDIALVTPDHI
+1543 QALDSIALVTPDHI

-1569 YEAKKHEIEQAE
+1569 YEAKKREIEQAE

-1602 LQNINQAIANN
+1602 LQNIDQAIANN
-1613 DVKRVESNGIATL
+1613 DVKRVETNGIATL
-1626 KGVEPHIVVKP
+1626 KGVQPHIVIKP
-1637 EAQEAIKAS
+1637 EAQQAIKAS
-1646 ADNQVESIKDTPH
+1646 AENQVESIKDTPH
-1659 ATTDELDEANQQIND
+1659 ATVDELDEANQLISD
-1674 TLKQG
+1674 TLKQA
-1679 QQDIDNTTQDAA
+1679 QQEIENTNQDAA
-1691 VNDVRNQTI
+1691 VTDVRNQTI

-1715 ALDNIDES
+1715 ALDSIEE
-1723 NNNQL
+1723 NNKNQL
-1728 DAIRNTLDTTQDERN
+1728 DAIRNTLDTTQDERD
-1743 VAIAALNK
+1743 VAIDTLNK
-1751 IVNAIKN
+1751 IVNTIKN

-1763 KTNAEVDQTEADGNN
+1763 KTNAEVDRTETDGND

-1793 RQSVSAKAEAQNA
+1793 RQSVGVKAEAQNA

-1847 QNSIDAQN
+1847 QDSIDAQN

-1894 EQNAAIVQVE
+1894 EQNIAIAQVE

-1909 AKQQIAGAVTNADV
+1909 AKQQIASAVTNADV
-1923 AYLLHDGKNEIR
+1923 AYLLHDEKNEIR
-1935 EIEPVINKKATAREQ
+1935 EIEPVISRKASAREQ

-1965 VQATVEE
+1965 IQATVEE

-2000 DKTATLNLQTI
+2000 DKTASLNLQTI

-2033 RVTHLVQ
+2033 RVTALVQ

-2079 VLKRFNVALGDIEAV
+2079 VLKRFNVALSDIEAV

-2127 VKALIDQYVADGNRM
+2127 VKVLIDQYVADGNRM
-2142 VDEDATLNDIKKDTQ
+2142 IDEDATLNDIKQHTQ
-2157 LIIDEIL
+2157 FIVDEIL

-2171 VIKASPKVG
+2171 AMKVSPKVI

-2193 DKQEVRKVVKEL
+2193 ETHESRKVEKEL
-2205 PNTGSEE
+2205 PNTGSEG
-2212 MDLPLKELALITG
+2212 MDLPLKEFALITG

-2233 SKKEKES
+2233 TKNEKES

>member
-36 QALTTDHNVQGGSN
+36 QALTTDNNVQSDTN
-50 QALPGNSQNTNA
+50 QATPVNSQDKDVAN
-62 DTNRDIVNDSQ
+62 NRGLANSAQ
-73 NTPNAHATDNTSTN
+73 NTPNQSATTNQATN
-87 QALTNHQN
+87 QALVNHN
-95 VDVANQVGPAPIQP
+95 NGSIVNQATPTSVQSSTP
-109 SASPAQNNNNS
+109 SAQNNNHTDGNTTATETVS
-120 NANSTATE
+120 NAN
-128 PAANTNN
+128 NN
-135 NLASN
+135 DAVSN
-140 NNTLNVPNNTDNNDS
+140 NTTLNVPNKTNENGS
-155 ARHLT
+155 GGHLT

-181 EEASN
+181 EPASN

-195 APTDPNATP
+195 APADPNATP
-204 ADPTATPADPTAGN
+204 ADPAAAAAGN
-218 GSAPV
+218 GGAPV

-229 TPTTDPNANNIG
+229 TPTTDPNANNAG

-252 DNNIRPSTNRSVP
+252 DNGIRPSTNRSVP
-265 TVTVVDNL
+265 SVTVVDNL
-273 PGYTLINGGKVGVF
+273 PGFTLINGGKVGVF

-292 RTSMFDSGDA
+292 RTSMFDSGDN

-314 GRIRGNDTNDHG
+314 GRINGTDTNDHG

-343 IFEFNTMTTKNYQ
+343 IFEFNTTTTKNG
-356 AQGNVIALGR
+356 QGATNV
-366 IRGNDTNDH
+366 
-375 GDFNGIEKTLTVNP
+375 
-389 NSELIFEFNTMT
+389 
-401 TKNYQGMTNLII
+401 II
-413 KNADNDTVIG
+413 KNADTNDTIA
-423 EKVVAYGPIWRLL
+423 EKTVEGGPTLRLF
-436 KVPENVSHLKIQF
+436 KVPDNVRNLKIQF
-449 VPKNDA
+449 VSKNDA

-460 GIYQLRDGY
+460 GIYQLKDGY
-469 KYYDFV
+469 KYYSFV

-505 TTSLKNNGNFGASF
+505 TTSLKNNGNSGASLD
-519 NTDDFVYK
+519 TDEFVYK

-544 FPSGNSGVDI
+544 FPSNNSGVDV

-564 NRIITIKSTGGGTG
+564 NRVITIKSTGGGTT

-616 TYSQDFINSPAE
+616 TYTQDFINSAAE

-672 KRRAQ
+672 KKRAQ
-677 TILDENRNNVPLN
+677 TILAENRNNVPLN

-699 SLANQMQHTLIRS
+699 TLTNQMQHTLIRS
-712 VDAENAVNRKVDD
+712 VDAENAVNQKADQ

-747 IEEHKNEIIGNIG
+747 IEEHKGNIIGDIG

-791 AKQAIRDKAAKQRE
+791 AKKAIRDKATKQRE
-805 IINHTP
+805 IINATP
-811 DATQDEIQDALNQ
+811 DATEDEIQDAINQ
-824 LTTDETDAIDNVTNA
+824 LATDETDAIDNVTNA

-853 NTIGAVAPQVT
+853 NTIGAVVPQVT
-864 HKQAARD
+864 HKKAARD

-919 DDVDTAKG
+919 ADVDNAKG

-967 TQEERQAAIEKV
+967 TQEERQAAIDKV
-979 NAAVAVANTNILN
+979 NAAVTAANTNILN

-1013 EPATKVKTDAKNAID
+1013 TPATKVKTDAKNAID
-1028 QSAETQHNA
+1028 KSAETQHNT

-1082 GTQNIVV
+1082 GMQNIVV

-1099 ARNAVN
+1099 ARNTVN

-1129 INRVNTLKN
+1129 IDRVNALKN
-1138 RALND
+1138 RALTD

-1180 LTDLATA
+1180 LNDLATA

-1197 ATTEEKQVAL
+1197 ATTEEKQMAL

-1218 NNINQADTNAEVD
+1218 NNINQADTNTEVD
-1231 QAQQLGTKAINA
+1231 QAQQLGAQAINA

-1254 LAQTNQHY
+1254 LAQINQHY
-1262 SAKLVEINATPDAT
+1262 NAKLAEINATPDAT

-1294 IESIKQANTNAE
+1294 IESVKQANTNNE
-1306 VDQAATVAENNI
+1306 VDQAATTAENNI

-1378 QTNDQVDATTN
+1378 QTNDQVDTTTN
-1389 QAINAIDNVEAEV
+1389 QALNAIDNVEAEV

-1428 STDNEKEVALQ
+1428 STDNEKEVASQ

-1478 TKIKPAARE
+1478 TKVKPAARE

-1495 LRAQI
+1495 LRAKI

-1512 AALDKIND
+1512 VALDKINEF
-1520 LVAKAMTNIT
+1520 VNQAMTDIT
-1530 NDRTNQQVNDSTN
+1530 NNRTNQQVDDTTS
-1543 QALDDIALVTPDHI
+1543 QALDSIALVAPEHI

-1569 YEAKKHEIEQAE
+1569 YEAKKQEIEQAE

-1594 LANNEKRA
+1594 LANNEKLA
-1602 LQNINQAIANN
+1602 LQNINQAVTNN
-1613 DVKRVESNGIATL
+1613 DVKRVETNGIATL
-1626 KGVEPHIVVKP
+1626 KGVQPHIVIKP
-1637 EAQEAIKAS
+1637 EAQQAIKAS
-1646 ADNQVESIKDTPH
+1646 AENQVESIKDTPH
-1659 ATTDELDEANQQIND
+1659 ATVDELDEANQLISD
-1674 TLKQG
+1674 TLKQA
-1679 QQDIDNTTQDAA
+1679 QQEIENTNQDAA
-1691 VNDVRNQTI
+1691 VTDVRNQTI

-1715 ALDNIDES
+1715 ALDSIEE
-1723 NNNQL
+1723 NNKNQL
-1728 DAIRNTLDTTQDERN
+1728 DAIRNTLDTTQDERD
-1743 VAIAALNK
+1743 VAIDTLNK
-1751 IVNAIKN
+1751 IVNTIKN

-1763 KTNAEVDQTEADGNN
+1763 KTNAEVDRTETDGND

-1793 RQSVSAKAEAQNA
+1793 RQSVGVKAEAQNA

-1847 QNSIDAQN
+1847 QDSINAQN

-1894 EQNAAIVQVE
+1894 EQNIAIAQVE

-1909 AKQQIAGAVTNADV
+1909 AKQQIASAVTNADV
-1923 AYLLHDGKNEIR
+1923 AYLLHDEKNEIR
-1935 EIEPVINKKATAREQ
+1935 EIEPVINRKASAREQ

-1965 VQATVEE
+1965 FQATVEE

-2000 DKTATLNLQTI
+2000 DKTASLNLQTI

-2033 RVTHLVQ
+2033 RVTALVQ

-2142 VDEDATLNDIKKDTQ
+2142 IDEDATLNDIKQHTQ
-2157 LIIDEIL
+2157 FIVDEIL

-2171 VIKASPKVG
+2171 AMKVSPKVI

-2193 DKQEVRKVVKEL
+2193 ETHESRKVEKEL
-2205 PNTGSEE
+2205 PNTGSEG
-2212 MDLPLKELALITG
+2212 MDLPLKEFALITG

-2233 SKKEKES
+2233 TKNEKES

>member
-36 QALTTDHNVQGGSN
+36 QALTTDNNVQSDTN
-50 QALPGNSQNTNA
+50 QATPVNSQDKDVAN
-62 DTNRDIVNDSQ
+62 NRGLANSAQ
-73 NTPNAHATDNTSTN
+73 NTPNQSATTNQATN
-87 QALTNHQN
+87 QALVNHN
-95 VDVANQVGPAPIQP
+95 NGSIVNQATPTSVQSSTP
-109 SASPAQNNNNS
+109 SAQNNNHTDGNTTATETVS
-120 NANSTATE
+120 NAN
-128 PAANTNN
+128 NN
-135 NLASN
+135 DAVSN
-140 NNTLNVPNNTDNNDS
+140 NTTLNVPNKTNENGS
-155 ARHLT
+155 GGHLT

-181 EEASN
+181 EPASN

-195 APTDPNATP
+195 APADPNATP
-204 ADPTATPADPTAGN
+204 ADPAAAAAGN
-218 GSAPV
+218 GGAPV

-229 TPTTDPNANNIG
+229 TPTTDPNANNAG

-252 DNNIRPSTNRSVP
+252 DNGIRPSTNRSVP
-265 TVTVVDNL
+265 SVTVVDNL
-273 PGYTLINGGKVGVF
+273 PGFTLINGGKVGVF

-292 RTSMFDSGDA
+292 RTSMFDSADA

-314 GRIRGNDTNDHG
+314 GRI
-326 DFNGIEKTLTVN
+326 K
-338 PNSEL
+338 
-343 IFEFNTMTTKNYQ
+343 
-356 AQGNVIALGR
+356 
-366 IRGNDTNDH
+366 GNDTNDH

-401 TKNYQGMTNLII
+401 TKNYQGVTNLII
-413 KNADNDTVIG
+413 KNADNDTVIA
-423 EKVVAYGPIWRLL
+423 EKSVAYGPIWRLF

-519 NTDDFVYK
+519 NTDDFVYQV
-527 IQLPEGV
+527 QLPEGV

-544 FPSGNSGVDI
+544 FPSSNSGVDM
-554 NDMNV
+554 NDFNV

-564 NRIITIKSTGGGTG
+564 NRVITIKSTGGGSG

-616 TYSQDFINSPAE
+616 TYTQDFINSPAE

-699 SLANQMQHTLIRS
+699 SLTNQMQHTLIRS
-712 VDAENAVNRKVDD
+712 VDAENAVNKKVDQ

-791 AKQAIRDKAAKQRE
+791 AKKAIRDKATKQRE
-805 IINHTP
+805 IINATP
-811 DATQDEIQDALNQ
+811 DATEDEIQDALNQ
-824 LTTDETDAIDNVTNA
+824 LATDETDAIDNVTNA

-853 NTIGAVAPQVT
+853 NTIGAVVPQVT
-864 HKQAARD
+864 HKKAARD

-910 EQINQATTN
+910 EQINQAKTN
-919 DDVDTAKG
+919 ADVDNAKG

-967 TQEERQAAIEKV
+967 TQEERQAAIDKV
-979 NAAVAVANTNILN
+979 NAAVTAANTNILN

-1013 EPATKVKTDAKNAID
+1013 TPATKVKTDAKNAID
-1028 QSAETQHNA
+1028 KSAETQHNT

-1099 ARNAVN
+1099 ARNVVN
-1105 EKAREA
+1105 DKAREA

-1138 RALND
+1138 RALTD

-1180 LTDLATA
+1180 LNDLATA

-1207 NQVDQDLATAI
+1207 NQVDQELATAI

-1231 QAQQLGTKAINA
+1231 QAQQFGTKAINA

-1254 LAQTNQHY
+1254 LAQINQHY
-1262 SAKLVEINATPDAT
+1262 NAKLAEINATPDAT

-1294 IESIKQANTNAE
+1294 IESVKQANTNAE

-1378 QTNDQVDATTN
+1378 QTNDQVDTTTN
-1389 QAINAIDNVEAEV
+1389 QALNAIDNVEAEV

-1428 STDNEKEVALQ
+1428 STDNEKEVASQ

-1478 TKIKPAARE
+1478 TKVKPAARE
-1487 KINQKANE
+1487 KINQKVNE
-1495 LRAQI
+1495 LRAKI

-1512 AALDKIND
+1512 VALDKINEF
-1520 LVAKAMTNIT
+1520 VNQAMTDIT
-1530 NDRTNQQVNDSTN
+1530 NNRTNQQVDDTTS
-1543 QALDDIALVTPDHI
+1543 QALDSIALVAPEHI

-1569 YEAKKHEIEQAE
+1569 YEAKKQEIEQAE

-1594 LANNEKRA
+1594 LANNEKLA
-1602 LQNINQAIANN
+1602 LQNINQAVTNN
-1613 DVKRVESNGIATL
+1613 DVKRVETNGIATL
-1626 KGVEPHIVVKP
+1626 KGVQPHIVIKP
-1637 EAQEAIKAS
+1637 EAQQAIKAS
-1646 ADNQVESIKDTPH
+1646 AENQVESIKDTPH
-1659 ATTDELDEANQQIND
+1659 ATVDELDEANQLISD
-1674 TLKQG
+1674 TLKQA
-1679 QQDIDNTTQDAA
+1679 QQEIENTNQDAA
-1691 VNDVRNQTI
+1691 VTDVRNRTI

-1715 ALDNIDES
+1715 ALDSIEE
-1723 NNNQL
+1723 NNKNQL
-1728 DAIRNTLDTTQDERN
+1728 DAIRNTLDTTQDERD
-1743 VAIAALNK
+1743 VAIDTLNK
-1751 IVNAIKN
+1751 IVNTIKN

-1763 KTNAEVDQTEADGNN
+1763 KTNAEVDRTETDGND

-1793 RQSVSAKAEAQNA
+1793 RQSVGVKAEAQNA
-1806 LIDQS
+1806 LIDQR

-1847 QNSIDAQN
+1847 QDSIDAQN

-1876 IATNKINLIKAN
+1876 IATNKINLSKAN

-1894 EQNAAIVQVE
+1894 EQNIAIAQVE

-1909 AKQQIAGAVTNADV
+1909 AKQQIASAVTNADV
-1923 AYLLHDGKNEIR
+1923 AYLLHDEKNEIR
-1935 EIEPVINKKATAREQ
+1935 EIEPVINRKASAREQ

-1965 VQATVEE
+1965 IQATVEE

-2000 DKTATLNLQTI
+2000 DKTASLNLQTI

-2033 RVTHLVQ
+2033 RVTALVQ

-2046 DRNKADAL
+2046 NRNKADAL

-2079 VLKRFNVALGDIEAV
+2079 VLKRFNVALSDIEAV

-2127 VKALIDQYVADGNRM
+2127 VKVLIDQYVADGNRM
-2142 VDEDATLNDIKKDTQ
+2142 IDEDATLNDIKQHTQ
-2157 LIIDEIL
+2157 FIVDEIL

-2171 VIKASPKVG
+2171 PTKVSPKVI

-2193 DKQEVRKVVKEL
+2193 ETHESRKVEKEL
-2205 PNTGSEE
+2205 PNTGSEG
-2212 MDLPLKELALITG
+2212 MDLPLKEFALITG

-2233 SKKEKES
+2233 TKNEKES

>member
-204 ADPTATPADPTAGN
+204 ADPTAGN

-356 AQGNVIALGR
+356 
-366 IRGNDTNDH
+366 
-375 GDFNGIEKTLTVNP
+375 
-389 NSELIFEFNTMT
+389 
-401 TKNYQGMTNLII
+401 GMTNLII
-413 KNADNDTVIG
+413 KNADNDTIIG

-649 AEVDRRIQQADYTFA
+649 AEVDRRIQQADYAFA

>member
-36 QALTTDHNVQGGSN
+36 QALTTDNNVQSDTN
-50 QALPGNSQNTNA
+50 QATPVNSQDKDVAN
-62 DTNRDIVNDSQ
+62 NRGLANSAQ
-73 NTPNAHATDNTSTN
+73 NTPNQSATTNQATN
-87 QALTNHQN
+87 QALVNHN
-95 VDVANQVGPAPIQP
+95 NGSIVNQATPTSVQSSTP
-109 SASPAQNNNNS
+109 SAQNNNHTDGNTTATETVS
-120 NANSTATE
+120 NAN
-128 PAANTNN
+128 NN
-135 NLASN
+135 DAVSN
-140 NNTLNVPNNTDNNDS
+140 NTTLNVPNKTNENGS
-155 ARHLT
+155 GGHLT

-181 EEASN
+181 EPASN
-186 RPKKRSRRA
+186 RPKKRSKRA
-195 APTDPNATP
+195 APADPNATP
-204 ADPTATPADPTAGN
+204 ADPAAAAAGN
-218 GSAPV
+218 GGAPV

-229 TPTTDPNANNIG
+229 TPTTDPNANNAG

-252 DNNIRPSTNRSVP
+252 DNGIRPSTNRSVP
-265 TVTVVDNL
+265 SVTVVDNL
-273 PGYTLINGGKVGVF
+273 PGFTLINGGKVGVF

-292 RTSMFDSGDA
+292 RTSMFDSADA

-314 GRIRGNDTNDHG
+314 GRI
-326 DFNGIEKTLTVN
+326 K
-338 PNSEL
+338 
-343 IFEFNTMTTKNYQ
+343 
-356 AQGNVIALGR
+356 
-366 IRGNDTNDH
+366 GNDTNDH

-401 TKNYQGMTNLII
+401 TKNYQGVTNLII
-413 KNADNDTVIG
+413 KNADNDTVIA
-423 EKVVAYGPIWRLL
+423 EKSVAYGPIWRLF

-519 NTDDFVYK
+519 NTDDFVYQV
-527 IQLPEGV
+527 QLPEGV

-544 FPSGNSGVDI
+544 FPSSNSGVDM
-554 NDMNV
+554 NDFNV

-564 NRIITIKSTGGGTG
+564 NRVITIKSTGGGSG

-616 TYSQDFINSPAE
+616 TYTQDFINSPAE
-628 SHTVSTNPYTID
+628 SHTVRTNPYTID

-699 SLANQMQHTLIRS
+699 SLTNQMQHTLIRS
-712 VDAENAVNRKVDD
+712 VDAENAVNKKVDQ

-791 AKQAIRDKAAKQRE
+791 AKKAIRDKATKQRE
-805 IINHTP
+805 IINATP
-811 DATQDEIQDALNQ
+811 DATEDEIQDALNQ
-824 LTTDETDAIDNVTNA
+824 LATDETDAIDNVTNA
-839 TTNADVETAKNNGI
+839 TTNADVEIAKNNGI
-853 NTIGAVAPQVT
+853 NTIGAVVPQVT

-919 DDVDTAKG
+919 ADVDNAKG

-967 TQEERQAAIEKV
+967 TQEERQAAIDKV
-979 NAAVAVANTNILN
+979 NAAVTAANTNILN

-1013 EPATKVKTDAKNAID
+1013 TPATKVKTDAKNAID
-1028 QSAETQHNA
+1028 KSAETQHNT

-1099 ARNAVN
+1099 ARNVVN
-1105 EKAREA
+1105 DKAREA

-1138 RALND
+1138 RALTD

-1180 LTDLATA
+1180 LNDLATA

-1207 NQVDQDLATAI
+1207 NQVDQELATAI

-1254 LAQTNQHY
+1254 LAQINQHY
-1262 SAKLVEINATPDAT
+1262 NAKLAEINATPDAT
-1276 DDEKNAAINTLNQ
+1276 NDEKNAAINTLNL

-1378 QTNDQVDATTN
+1378 QTNDQVDTTTN
-1389 QAINAIDNVEAEV
+1389 QALKAIDNVEAEV

-1428 STDNEKEVALQ
+1428 STDNEKEVASQ

-1478 TKIKPAARE
+1478 TKVKPAARE

-1495 LRAQI
+1495 LRAKI

-1512 AALDKIND
+1512 VALDKINEF
-1520 LVAKAMTNIT
+1520 VNQAMTDIT
-1530 NDRTNQQVNDSTN
+1530 NNRTNQQVDDTTS
-1543 QALDDIALVTPDHI
+1543 QALDSIALVTPDHI

-1569 YEAKKHEIEQAE
+1569 YEAKKREIEQAE

-1602 LQNINQAIANN
+1602 LQNINQAVTNN
-1613 DVKRVESNGIATL
+1613 DVKRVETNGIATL
-1626 KGVEPHIVVKP
+1626 KGVQPHIVIKP
-1637 EAQEAIKAS
+1637 EAQQAIKAS
-1646 ADNQVESIKDTPH
+1646 AENQVESIKDTPH
-1659 ATTDELDEANQQIND
+1659 ATVDELDEANQLISD
-1674 TLKQG
+1674 TLKQA
-1679 QQDIDNTTQDAA
+1679 QQEIENTNQDAA
-1691 VNDVRNQTI
+1691 VTDVRNQTI

-1715 ALDNIDES
+1715 ALDSIEE
-1723 NNNQL
+1723 NNKNQL
-1728 DAIRNTLDTTQDERN
+1728 DAIRNTLDTTQDERD
-1743 VAIAALNK
+1743 VAIDTLNK
-1751 IVNAIKN
+1751 IVNTIKN

-1763 KTNAEVDQTEADGNN
+1763 KTNAEVDRTETDGND

-1793 RQSVSAKAEAQNA
+1793 RQSVGVKAEAQNA

-1847 QNSIDAQN
+1847 QDSINAQN

-1894 EQNAAIVQVE
+1894 EQNIAIAQVE

-1909 AKQQIAGAVTNADV
+1909 AKQQIASAVTNADV
-1923 AYLLHDGKNEIR
+1923 AYLLHDEKNEIR
-1935 EIEPVINKKATAREQ
+1935 EIEPVINRKASAREQ

-1965 VQATVEE
+1965 IQATVEE

-2000 DKTATLNLQTI
+2000 DKTASLNLQTI

-2033 RVTHLVQ
+2033 RVTALVQ

-2046 DRNKADAL
+2046 NRNKADAL

-2079 VLKRFNVALGDIEAV
+2079 VLKRFNVALSDIEAV

-2127 VKALIDQYVADGNRM
+2127 VKVLIDQYVADGNRM
-2142 VDEDATLNDIKKDTQ
+2142 IDEDATLNDIKQHTQ
-2157 LIIDEIL
+2157 FIVDEIL

-2171 VIKASPKVG
+2171 ETKVSPKEI
-2180 QPAPKVCTPIKKE
+2180 QPAQKVCTPIKKE
-2193 DKQEVRKVVKEL
+2193 ETHESRKVEKEL
-2205 PNTGSEE
+2205 PNTGSEG
-2212 MDLPLKELALITG
+2212 MDLPLKEFALITG

-2233 SKKEKES
+2233 TKNEKES

>member
-50 QALPGNSQNTNA
+50 QALPGNSPNTNA
-62 DTNRDIVNDSQ
+62 DTNRDIVNGSQ

-95 VDVANQVGPAPIQP
+95 VGVANQVAPAPIQP
-109 SASPAQNNNNS
+109 STSSASNNNHS
-120 NANSTATE
+120 DANSTATE

-195 APTDPNATP
+195 APADPN
-204 ADPTATPADPTAGN
+204 ATPADPTAGN

-223 AITAPY
+223 AITAPF

-241 QNAPNEVLSFD
+241 QNAPNELLTFD

-314 GRIRGNDTNDHG
+314 GRIKGNDTNDHG
-326 DFNGIEKTLTVN
+326 G
-338 PNSEL
+338 
-343 IFEFNTMTTKNYQ
+343 
-356 AQGNVIALGR
+356 
-366 IRGNDTNDH
+366 
-375 GDFNGIEKTLTVNP
+375 FNGIEKTLTVNP

-602 TPRTVTFNDTLTYK
+602 TPRTVTFNDILTYK
-616 TYSQDFINSPAE
+616 TYTQDFINSPAE

-664 SLDIFNDL
+664 SLDIFNEL

-699 SLANQMQHTLIRS
+699 SLVNQMQHTLIRS

-805 IINHTP
+805 IINNTP

-979 NAAVAVANTNILN
+979 NAAVAAANTNILN

-1105 EKAREA
+1105 DKAREA

-1197 ATTEEKQVAL
+1197 ATDEEKQVAL

-1243 IQPNIVKKPAA
+1243 IQPNIVKKPTA
-1254 LAQTNQHY
+1254 LAQINQHY
-1262 SAKLVEINATPDAT
+1262 NAKLAEINATPDAT

-1325 VKKQAARD
+1325 VKKQSARD

-1389 QAINAIDNVEAEV
+1389 QAINAIDNVEAKV

-1428 STDNEKEVALQ
+1428 STDNEKEVALL

-1478 TKIKPAARE
+1478 TKVKPAARE

-1520 LVAKAMTNIT
+1520 LVAKAMTNTT

-1557 VRAAARDAVKQQ
+1557 VRATARDAVKQQ

-1602 LQNINQAIANN
+1602 LQNIDQAIANN

-1909 AKQQIAGAVTNADV
+1909 AKQQIASAVTNADV

-1950 LTTLFNDKKQAIEAN
+1950 LTTLFNDKKLAIEAN

-2000 DKTATLNLQTI
+2000 DKTASLNLQTI

-2127 VKALIDQYVADGNRM
+2127 VKALIDQYVADGIRM
-2142 VDEDATLNDIKKDTQ
+2142 IDEDATLNDIKQHTQ
-2157 LIIDEIL
+2157 FIVDEIL

-2171 VIKASPKVG
+2171 ATKVLPKVG
-2180 QPAPKVCTPIKKE
+2180 QPAPKLCTSIKKV

-2233 SKKEKES
+2233 NKNEKES

>member
-1 MNLLKKNKYSIRK
+1 
-14 YKVGIFSTLIGTV
+14 
-27 LLLSNPNGA
+27 
-36 QALTTDHNVQGGSN
+36 
-50 QALPGNSQNTNA
+50 
-62 DTNRDIVNDSQ
+62 
-73 NTPNAHATDNTSTN
+73 
-87 QALTNHQN
+87 
-95 VDVANQVGPAPIQP
+95 
-109 SASPAQNNNNS
+109 
-120 NANSTATE
+120 
-128 PAANTNN
+128 
-135 NLASN
+135 
-140 NNTLNVPNNTDNNDS
+140 
-155 ARHLT
+155 
-160 LKEIQEDVRHSSDKP
+160 
-175 ELVAIA
+175 
-181 EEASN
+181 
-186 RPKKRSRRA
+186 
-195 APTDPNATP
+195 
-204 ADPTATPADPTAGN
+204 
-218 GSAPV
+218 
-223 AITAPY
+223 
-229 TPTTDPNANNIG
+229 
-241 QNAPNEVLSFD
+241 
-252 DNNIRPSTNRSVP
+252 
-265 TVTVVDNL
+265 
-273 PGYTLINGGKVGVF
+273 
-287 SHAMV
+287 
-292 RTSMFDSGDA
+292 
-302 KNYQAQGNVIAL
+302 
-314 GRIRGNDTNDHG
+314 
-326 DFNGIEKTLTVN
+326 
-338 PNSEL
+338 
-343 IFEFNTMTTKNYQ
+343 
-356 AQGNVIALGR
+356 
-366 IRGNDTNDH
+366 
-375 GDFNGIEKTLTVNP
+375 
-389 NSELIFEFNTMT
+389 
-401 TKNYQGMTNLII
+401 
-413 KNADNDTVIG
+413 
-423 EKVVAYGPIWRLL
+423 
-436 KVPENVSHLKIQF
+436 
-449 VPKNDA
+449 
-455 ITDAR
+455 
-460 GIYQLRDGY
+460 
-469 KYYDFV
+469 
-475 DSIGLHSG
+475 
-483 SHVYVERRT
+483 
-492 MEPTATNNKEFTV
+492 
-505 TTSLKNNGNFGASF
+505 
-519 NTDDFVYK
+519 
-527 IQLPEGV
+527 
-534 EYVNNSLTKD
+534 
-544 FPSGNSGVDI
+544 
-554 NDMNV
+554 
-559 TYDAA
+559 
-564 NRIITIKSTGGGTG
+564 
-578 NSPARLMPD
+578 
-587 KILDLKYKLRVNNVP
+587 
-602 TPRTVTFNDTLTYK
+602 
-616 TYSQDFINSPAE
+616 
-628 SHTVSTNPYTID
+628 
-640 IIMNKDALQ
+640 
-649 AEVDRRIQQADYTFA
+649 
-664 SLDIFNDL
+664 
-672 KRRAQ
+672 
-677 TILDENRNNVPLN
+677 
-690 KRVSQADID
+690 
-699 SLANQMQHTLIRS
+699 
-712 VDAENAVNRKVDD
+712 

-1143 IGVTSTTAMVNSI
+1143 IGVTSTAMVNSI

-2079 VLKRFNVALGDIEAV
+2079 VLKRFNVTLGDIEAV

>member
-36 QALTTDHNVQGGSN
+36 QALTTDNNVQSDTN
-50 QALPGNSQNTNA
+50 QATPVNSQ
-62 DTNRDIVNDSQ
+62 DTNVANNRGLANSAQ
-73 NTPNAHATDNTSTN
+73 NTPNQSATTNQSTN
-87 QALTNHQN
+87 QALVNHN
-95 VDVANQVGPAPIQP
+95 NGSIANQATPTSVQSSTP
-109 SASPAQNNNNS
+109 SAQNNNHTDGNTTATETVS
-120 NANSTATE
+120 NAN
-128 PAANTNN
+128 NKDVV
-135 NLASN
+135 SN
-140 NNTLNVPNNTDNNDS
+140 NTTLNVPNKTNENGS
-155 ARHLT
+155 GGHLT

-181 EEASN
+181 EQASN

-195 APTDPNATP
+195 APADPNATP
-204 ADPTATPADPTAGN
+204 ADPAAAAAGN
-218 GSAPV
+218 GGAPV

-229 TPTTDPNANNIG
+229 TPTTDPNANNAG

-252 DNNIRPSTNRSVP
+252 DNGIRPSTNRSVP
-265 TVTVVDNL
+265 SVTVVDNL
-273 PGYTLINGGKVGVF
+273 PGFTLINGGKVGVF

-314 GRIRGNDTNDHG
+314 GRIKGNDTNDHG
-326 DFNGIEKTLTVN
+326 DFNGIEK
-338 PNSEL
+338 S
-343 IFEFNTMTTKNYQ
+343 
-356 AQGNVIALGR
+356 
-366 IRGNDTNDH
+366 
-375 GDFNGIEKTLTVNP
+375 LTVNP

-401 TKNYQGMTNLII
+401 TKNYQGVTNLII
-413 KNADNDTVIG
+413 KNADNDTVIA
-423 EKVVAYGPIWRLL
+423 EKSVAYGPIWRLF

-527 IQLPEGV
+527 VQLPEGV

-544 FPSGNSGVDI
+544 FPSSNSGVDM
-554 NDMNV
+554 NDFNV

-564 NRIITIKSTGGGTG
+564 NRVITIKSTGGGSG

-616 TYSQDFINSPAE
+616 TYTQDFINSPAE

-699 SLANQMQHTLIRS
+699 SLTNQMQHTLIRS
-712 VDAENAVNRKVDD
+712 VDAENAVNKKVDQ

-791 AKQAIRDKAAKQRE
+791 AKKAIRDKATKQRE
-805 IINHTP
+805 IINATP
-811 DATQDEIQDALNQ
+811 DATEDEIQDALNQ
-824 LTTDETDAIDNVTNA
+824 LATDETDAIDNVTNA
-839 TTNADVETAKNNGI
+839 TTNADVEIAKNNGI
-853 NTIGAVAPQVT
+853 NTIGAVVPQVT

-919 DDVDTAKG
+919 ADVDNAKG

-967 TQEERQAAIEKV
+967 TQEERQAAIDKV
-979 NAAVAVANTNILN
+979 NAAVTAANTNILN

-1013 EPATKVKTDAKNAID
+1013 TPATKVKTDAKNAID
-1028 QSAETQHNA
+1028 KSAETQHNT

-1105 EKAREA
+1105 DKAREA

-1138 RALND
+1138 RALTD

-1180 LTDLATA
+1180 LNDLATA

-1207 NQVDQDLATAI
+1207 NQVDQELATAI

-1254 LAQTNQHY
+1254 LAQINQHY
-1262 SAKLVEINATPDAT
+1262 NAKLAEINATPDAT
-1276 DDEKNAAINTLNQ
+1276 NDEKNAAINTLNQ

-1358 AAVNQINQLKDQAF
+1358 AAVNQINQLKDQAI

-1378 QTNDQVDATTN
+1378 QTNDQVDTTTN
-1389 QAINAIDNVEAEV
+1389 QAVNAIDNVEAEV

-1428 STDNEKEVALQ
+1428 STDNEKEVASQ

-1478 TKIKPAARE
+1478 TKVKPAARE

-1495 LRAQI
+1495 LRAKI

-1512 AALDKIND
+1512 VALDKINEF
-1520 LVAKAMTNIT
+1520 VNQAMTDIT
-1530 NDRTNQQVNDSTN
+1530 NNRTNQQVDDTTS
-1543 QALDDIALVTPDHI
+1543 QALDSIALVAPEHI

-1569 YEAKKHEIEQAE
+1569 YEAKKQEIEQAE

-1594 LANNEKRA
+1594 LANNEKLA
-1602 LQNINQAIANN
+1602 LQNINQAVTNN
-1613 DVKRVESNGIATL
+1613 DVKRVETNGIATL
-1626 KGVEPHIVVKP
+1626 KGVQPHIVIKP
-1637 EAQEAIKAS
+1637 EAQQAIKAT
-1646 ADNQVESIKDTPH
+1646 AENQVESIKDTPH
-1659 ATTDELDEANQQIND
+1659 ATVDELDEANQLISD
-1674 TLKQG
+1674 TLKQA
-1679 QQDIDNTTQDAA
+1679 QQEIENTNQDAA
-1691 VNDVRNQTI
+1691 VTDVRNQTI

-1715 ALDNIDES
+1715 ALDSIEE
-1723 NNNQL
+1723 NNKNQL
-1728 DAIRNTLDTTQDERN
+1728 DAIRNTLDTTQDERD
-1743 VAIAALNK
+1743 VAIDTLNK
-1751 IVNAIKN
+1751 IVNTIKN

-1763 KTNAEVDQTEADGNN
+1763 KTNAEVDRTETDGND

-1793 RQSVSAKAEAQNA
+1793 RQSVGVKAEAQNA

-1847 QNSIDAQN
+1847 QDSIDAQN

-1894 EQNAAIVQVE
+1894 EQNIAIAQVE

-1909 AKQQIAGAVTNADV
+1909 AKQQIASAVTNADV
-1923 AYLLHDGKNEIR
+1923 AYLLHDEKNEIR
-1935 EIEPVINKKATAREQ
+1935 EIEPVINRKASAREQ

-1965 VQATVEE
+1965 IQATVEE

-2000 DKTATLNLQTI
+2000 DKTASLNLQTI

-2033 RVTHLVQ
+2033 RVTALVQ

-2046 DRNKADAL
+2046 NRNKADAL

-2079 VLKRFNVALGDIEAV
+2079 VLKRFNVALSDIEAV

-2100 SLLRIDNIAQQTYA
+2100 SLLRIDNIVQQTYA

-2127 VKALIDQYVADGNRM
+2127 VKVLIDQYVADGNRM
-2142 VDEDATLNDIKKDTQ
+2142 IDEDATLNDIKQHTQ
-2157 LIIDEIL
+2157 FIVDEIL

-2171 VIKASPKVG
+2171 ATKVSPKEI

-2193 DKQEVRKVVKEL
+2193 ETHESRKVEKEL
-2205 PNTGSEE
+2205 PNTGSEG
-2212 MDLPLKELALITG
+2212 MDLPLKEFALITG

-2233 SKKEKES
+2233 TKNEKES

>member
-50 QALPGNSQNTNA
+50 QALPGNSPNTNA
-62 DTNRDIVNDSQ
+62 DTNRDIVNGSQ

-95 VDVANQVGPAPIQP
+95 VGVANQVAPAPIQP
-109 SASPAQNNNNS
+109 STSSASNNNHS
-120 NANSTATE
+120 DANSTATE

-195 APTDPNATP
+195 APADPN
-204 ADPTATPADPTAGN
+204 ATPADPTAGN

-223 AITAPY
+223 AITAPF

-241 QNAPNEVLSFD
+241 QNAPNEVLTFD

-314 GRIRGNDTNDHG
+314 GRIKGNDTNDHG
-326 DFNGIEKTLTVN
+326 G
-338 PNSEL
+338 
-343 IFEFNTMTTKNYQ
+343 
-356 AQGNVIALGR
+356 
-366 IRGNDTNDH
+366 
-375 GDFNGIEKTLTVNP
+375 FNGIEKTLTVNP

-602 TPRTVTFNDTLTYK
+602 TPRTVTFNDILTYK
-616 TYSQDFINSPAE
+616 TYTQDFINSPAE

-664 SLDIFNDL
+664 SLDIFNEL

-699 SLANQMQHTLIRS
+699 SLVNQMQHTLIRS

-805 IINHTP
+805 IINNTP

-967 TQEERQAAIEKV
+967 TQEERQAAIDKV
-979 NAAVAVANTNILN
+979 NAAVAAANTNILN

-1105 EKAREA
+1105 DKAREA

-1197 ATTEEKQVAL
+1197 ATDEEKQVAL

-1243 IQPNIVKKPAA
+1243 IQPNIVKKPTA
-1254 LAQTNQHY
+1254 LAQINQHY
-1262 SAKLVEINATPDAT
+1262 NAKLAEINATPDAT

-1389 QAINAIDNVEAEV
+1389 QAINAIDNVEAKV

-1428 STDNEKEVALQ
+1428 STDNEKEVALL

-1478 TKIKPAARE
+1478 TKVKPAARE

-1557 VRAAARDAVKQQ
+1557 VRATARDAVKQQ

-1602 LQNINQAIANN
+1602 LQNIDQAIANN

-1909 AKQQIAGAVTNADV
+1909 AKQQIASAVTNADV

-1950 LTTLFNDKKQAIEAN
+1950 LTTLFNDKKLAIEAN

-2000 DKTATLNLQTI
+2000 DKTASLNLQTI

-2127 VKALIDQYVADGNRM
+2127 VKALIDQYVADGIRM
-2142 VDEDATLNDIKKDTQ
+2142 IDEDATLNDIKQHTQ
-2157 LIIDEIL
+2157 FIVDEIL

-2171 VIKASPKVG
+2171 ATKVLPKVG
-2180 QPAPKVCTPIKKE
+2180 QPAPKLCTSIKKV

-2233 SKKEKES
+2233 NKNEKES

>member
-36 QALTTDHNVQGGSN
+36 QALTTDNNVQSDTN
-50 QALPGNSQNTNA
+50 QATPVNSQ
-62 DTNRDIVNDSQ
+62 DTNVANNRGLANSAQ
-73 NTPNAHATDNTSTN
+73 NTPNQSATTNQSTN
-87 QALTNHQN
+87 QALVNHN
-95 VDVANQVGPAPIQP
+95 NGSIANQATPTSVQSSTP
-109 SASPAQNNNNS
+109 SAQNNNHTDGNTTATETVS
-120 NANSTATE
+120 NAN
-128 PAANTNN
+128 NKDVV
-135 NLASN
+135 SN
-140 NNTLNVPNNTDNNDS
+140 NTTLNVPNKTNENGS
-155 ARHLT
+155 GGHLT

-181 EEASN
+181 EQASN

-195 APTDPNATP
+195 APADPNATP
-204 ADPTATPADPTAGN
+204 ADPAAAAAGN
-218 GSAPV
+218 GGAPV

-229 TPTTDPNANNIG
+229 TPTTDPNANNAG

-252 DNNIRPSTNRSVP
+252 DNGIRPSTNRSVP
-265 TVTVVDNL
+265 SVTVVDNL
-273 PGYTLINGGKVGVF
+273 PGFTLINGGKVGVF

-314 GRIRGNDTNDHG
+314 GRIKGNDTNDHG
-326 DFNGIEKTLTVN
+326 DFNGIEK
-338 PNSEL
+338 S
-343 IFEFNTMTTKNYQ
+343 
-356 AQGNVIALGR
+356 
-366 IRGNDTNDH
+366 
-375 GDFNGIEKTLTVNP
+375 LTVNP

-401 TKNYQGMTNLII
+401 TKNYQGVTNLII
-413 KNADNDTVIG
+413 KNADNDTVIA
-423 EKVVAYGPIWRLL
+423 EKSVAYGPIWRLF

-519 NTDDFVYK
+519 NTDDFEYK
-527 IQLPEGV
+527 VQLPEGV

-544 FPSGNSGVDI
+544 FPSSNSGVDM
-554 NDMNV
+554 NDFNV

-564 NRIITIKSTGGGTG
+564 NRVITIKSTGGGSG

-616 TYSQDFINSPAE
+616 TYTQDFINSPAE

-699 SLANQMQHTLIRS
+699 SLTNQMQHTLIRS
-712 VDAENAVNRKVDD
+712 VDAENAVNKKVDQ

-791 AKQAIRDKAAKQRE
+791 AKKAIRDKATKQRE
-805 IINHTP
+805 IINATP
-811 DATQDEIQDALNQ
+811 DATEDEIQDALNQ
-824 LTTDETDAIDNVTNA
+824 LATDETDAIDNVTNA
-839 TTNADVETAKNNGI
+839 TTNADVEIAKNNGI
-853 NTIGAVAPQVT
+853 NTIGAVVPQVT

-919 DDVDTAKG
+919 ADVDNAKG

-967 TQEERQAAIEKV
+967 TQEERQAAIDKV
-979 NAAVAVANTNILN
+979 NAAVTAANTNILN

-1013 EPATKVKTDAKNAID
+1013 TPATKVKTDAKNAID
-1028 QSAETQHNA
+1028 KSAETQHNT

-1105 EKAREA
+1105 DKAREA

-1138 RALND
+1138 RALTD

-1180 LTDLATA
+1180 LNDLATA

-1207 NQVDQDLATAI
+1207 NQVDQELATAI

-1254 LAQTNQHY
+1254 LAQINQHY
-1262 SAKLVEINATPDAT
+1262 NAKLAEINATPDAT
-1276 DDEKNAAINTLNQ
+1276 NDEKNAAINTLNQ

-1358 AAVNQINQLKDQAF
+1358 AAVNQINQLKDQAI

-1378 QTNDQVDATTN
+1378 QTNDQVDTTTN
-1389 QAINAIDNVEAEV
+1389 QAVNAIDNVEAEV
-1402 VIKPKAIADIEK
+1402 VIKPTAIADIEK

-1428 STDNEKEVALQ
+1428 STDNEKEVASQ

-1478 TKIKPAARE
+1478 TKVKPAARE

-1495 LRAQI
+1495 LRAKI

-1512 AALDKIND
+1512 VALDKINEF
-1520 LVAKAMTNIT
+1520 VNQAMTDIT
-1530 NDRTNQQVNDSTN
+1530 NNRTNQQVDDTTS
-1543 QALDDIALVTPDHI
+1543 QALDSIALVAPEHI

-1569 YEAKKHEIEQAE
+1569 YEAKKQEIEQAE

-1594 LANNEKRA
+1594 LANNEKLA
-1602 LQNINQAIANN
+1602 LQNINQAVTNN
-1613 DVKRVESNGIATL
+1613 DVKRVETNGIATL
-1626 KGVEPHIVVKP
+1626 KGVQPHIVIKP
-1637 EAQEAIKAS
+1637 EAQQAIKAT
-1646 ADNQVESIKDTPH
+1646 AENQVESIKDTPH
-1659 ATTDELDEANQQIND
+1659 ATVDELDEANQLISD
-1674 TLKQG
+1674 TLKQA
-1679 QQDIDNTTQDAA
+1679 QQEIENTNQDAA
-1691 VNDVRNQTI
+1691 VTDVRNQTI

-1715 ALDNIDES
+1715 ALDSIEE
-1723 NNNQL
+1723 NNKNQL
-1728 DAIRNTLDTTQDERN
+1728 DAIRNTLDTTQDERD
-1743 VAIAALNK
+1743 VAIDTLNK
-1751 IVNAIKN
+1751 IVNTIKN

-1763 KTNAEVDQTEADGNN
+1763 KTNAEVDRTETDGND

-1793 RQSVSAKAEAQNA
+1793 RQSVGVKAEAQNA

-1847 QNSIDAQN
+1847 QDSIDAQN

-1894 EQNAAIVQVE
+1894 EQNIAIAQVE

-1909 AKQQIAGAVTNADV
+1909 AKQQIASAVTNADV
-1923 AYLLHDGKNEIR
+1923 AYLLHDEKNEIR
-1935 EIEPVINKKATAREQ
+1935 EIEPVINRKASAREQ

-1965 VQATVEE
+1965 IQATVEE

-2000 DKTATLNLQTI
+2000 DKTASLNLQTI

-2033 RVTHLVQ
+2033 RVTALVQ

-2046 DRNKADAL
+2046 NRNKADAL

-2079 VLKRFNVALGDIEAV
+2079 VLKRFNVALSDIEAV

-2127 VKALIDQYVADGNRM
+2127 VKVLIDQYVADGNRM
-2142 VDEDATLNDIKKDTQ
+2142 IDEDATLNDIKQHTQ
-2157 LIIDEIL
+2157 FIVDEIL

-2171 VIKASPKVG
+2171 ATKVSPKEI

-2193 DKQEVRKVVKEL
+2193 ETHESRKVEKEL
-2205 PNTGSEE
+2205 PNTGSEG
-2212 MDLPLKELALITG
+2212 MDLPLKEFALITG

-2233 SKKEKES
+2233 TKNEKES

>member
-50 QALPGNSQNTNA
+50 QALPGNSPNTNA
-62 DTNRDIVNDSQ
+62 DTNRDIVNGSQ

-95 VDVANQVGPAPIQP
+95 VGVANQVAPAPIQP
-109 SASPAQNNNNS
+109 STSSASNNNHS
-120 NANSTATE
+120 DANSTATE

-195 APTDPNATP
+195 APADPN
-204 ADPTATPADPTAGN
+204 ATPADPTAGN

-223 AITAPY
+223 AITAPF

-241 QNAPNEVLSFD
+241 QNAPNEVLTFD

-314 GRIRGNDTNDHG
+314 GRIKGNDTNDHG
-326 DFNGIEKTLTVN
+326 G
-338 PNSEL
+338 
-343 IFEFNTMTTKNYQ
+343 
-356 AQGNVIALGR
+356 
-366 IRGNDTNDH
+366 
-375 GDFNGIEKTLTVNP
+375 FNGIEKTLTVNP

-602 TPRTVTFNDTLTYK
+602 TPRTVTFNDILTYK
-616 TYSQDFINSPAE
+616 TYTQDFINSPAE

-640 IIMNKDALQ
+640 IIMNKDVLQ

-664 SLDIFNDL
+664 SLDIFNEL

-699 SLANQMQHTLIRS
+699 SLVNQMQHTLIRS

-782 TATPVVKPN
+782 TATPVVKTN

-805 IINHTP
+805 IINNTP

-979 NAAVAVANTNILN
+979 NAAVAAANTNILN

-1105 EKAREA
+1105 DKAREA

-1197 ATTEEKQVAL
+1197 ATDEEKQVAL

-1243 IQPNIVKKPAA
+1243 IQPNIVKKPTA
-1254 LAQTNQHY
+1254 LAQINQHY
-1262 SAKLVEINATPDAT
+1262 NAKLAEINATPDAT

-1389 QAINAIDNVEAEV
+1389 QAINAIDNVEAKV

-1428 STDNEKEVALQ
+1428 STDNEKEVALL

-1478 TKIKPAARE
+1478 TKVKPAARE

-1557 VRAAARDAVKQQ
+1557 VRATARDAVKQQ

-1602 LQNINQAIANN
+1602 LQNIDQAIANN

-1909 AKQQIAGAVTNADV
+1909 AKQQIASAVTNADV

-1950 LTTLFNDKKQAIEAN
+1950 LTTLFNDKKLVIEAN

-2000 DKTATLNLQTI
+2000 DKTASLNLQTI

-2127 VKALIDQYVADGNRM
+2127 VKALIDQYVADGIRM
-2142 VDEDATLNDIKKDTQ
+2142 IDEDATLNDIKQHTQ
-2157 LIIDEIL
+2157 FIVDEIL

-2171 VIKASPKVG
+2171 ATKVLPKVG
-2180 QPAPKVCTPIKKE
+2180 QPAPKLCTSIKKV

-2233 SKKEKES
+2233 NKNEKES

>member
-36 QALTTDHNVQGGSN
+36 QALTTDNNVQSDTN
-50 QALPGNSQNTNA
+50 QATPVNSQ
-62 DTNRDIVNDSQ
+62 DTNVANNRGLANSAQ
-73 NTPNAHATDNTSTN
+73 NTPNQSATTNQSTN
-87 QALTNHQN
+87 QALVNHN
-95 VDVANQVGPAPIQP
+95 NGSIANQATPTSVQSSTP
-109 SASPAQNNNNS
+109 SAQNNNHTDGNTTATETVS
-120 NANSTATE
+120 NAN
-128 PAANTNN
+128 NKDVV
-135 NLASN
+135 SN
-140 NNTLNVPNNTDNNDS
+140 NTTLNVPNKTNENGS
-155 ARHLT
+155 GGHLT

-181 EEASN
+181 EQASN

-195 APTDPNATP
+195 APADPNATP
-204 ADPTATPADPTAGN
+204 ADPAAAAAGN
-218 GSAPV
+218 GGAPV

-229 TPTTDPNANNIG
+229 TPTTDPNANNAG

-252 DNNIRPSTNRSVP
+252 DNGIRPSTNRSVP
-265 TVTVVDNL
+265 SVTVVDNL
-273 PGYTLINGGKVGVF
+273 PGFTLINGGKVGVF

-314 GRIRGNDTNDHG
+314 GRIKGNDTNDHG
-326 DFNGIEKTLTVN
+326 DFNGIEK
-338 PNSEL
+338 S
-343 IFEFNTMTTKNYQ
+343 
-356 AQGNVIALGR
+356 
-366 IRGNDTNDH
+366 
-375 GDFNGIEKTLTVNP
+375 LTVNP

-401 TKNYQGMTNLII
+401 TKNYQGVTNLII
-413 KNADNDTVIG
+413 KNADNDTVIA
-423 EKVVAYGPIWRLL
+423 EKSVAYGPIWRLF

-527 IQLPEGV
+527 VQLPEGV

-544 FPSGNSGVDI
+544 FPSSNSGVDM
-554 NDMNV
+554 NDFNV

-564 NRIITIKSTGGGTG
+564 NRVITIKSTGGGSG

-616 TYSQDFINSPAE
+616 TYTQDFINSPAE

-699 SLANQMQHTLIRS
+699 SLTNQMQHTLIRS
-712 VDAENAVNRKVDD
+712 VDAENAVNKKVDQ

-791 AKQAIRDKAAKQRE
+791 AKKAIRDKATKQRE
-805 IINHTP
+805 IINATP
-811 DATQDEIQDALNQ
+811 DATEDEIQDALNQ
-824 LTTDETDAIDNVTNA
+824 LATDETDAIDNVTNA
-839 TTNADVETAKNNGI
+839 TTNADVEIAKNNGI
-853 NTIGAVAPQVT
+853 NTIGAVVPQVT

-919 DDVDTAKG
+919 ADVDNAKG

-967 TQEERQAAIEKV
+967 TQEERQAAIDKV
-979 NAAVAVANTNILN
+979 NAAVTAANTNILN

-1013 EPATKVKTDAKNAID
+1013 TPATKVKTDAKNAID
-1028 QSAETQHNA
+1028 KSAETQHNT

-1105 EKAREA
+1105 DKAREA

-1138 RALND
+1138 RALTD

-1180 LTDLATA
+1180 LNDLATA

-1207 NQVDQDLATAI
+1207 NQVDQELATAI

-1254 LAQTNQHY
+1254 LAQINQHY
-1262 SAKLVEINATPDAT
+1262 NAKLAEINATPDAT
-1276 DDEKNAAINTLNQ
+1276 NDEKNAAINTLNQ

-1358 AAVNQINQLKDQAF
+1358 AAVNQINQLKDQAI

-1378 QTNDQVDATTN
+1378 QTNDQVDTTTN
-1389 QAINAIDNVEAEV
+1389 QAVNAIDNVEAEV

-1428 STDNEKEVALQ
+1428 STDNEKEVASQ

-1478 TKIKPAARE
+1478 TKVKPAARE

-1495 LRAQI
+1495 LRAKI

-1512 AALDKIND
+1512 VALDKINEF
-1520 LVAKAMTNIT
+1520 VNQAMTDIT
-1530 NDRTNQQVNDSTN
+1530 NNRTNQQVDDTTS
-1543 QALDDIALVTPDHI
+1543 QALDSIALVAPEHI

-1569 YEAKKHEIEQAE
+1569 YEAKKQEIEQAE

-1594 LANNEKRA
+1594 LANNEKLA
-1602 LQNINQAIANN
+1602 LQNINQAVTNN
-1613 DVKRVESNGIATL
+1613 DVKRVETNGIATL
-1626 KGVEPHIVVKP
+1626 KGVQPHIVIKP
-1637 EAQEAIKAS
+1637 EAQQAIKAT
-1646 ADNQVESIKDTPH
+1646 AENQVESIKDTPH
-1659 ATTDELDEANQQIND
+1659 ATVDELDEANQLISD
-1674 TLKQG
+1674 TLKQA
-1679 QQDIDNTTQDAA
+1679 QQEIENTNQDAA
-1691 VNDVRNQTI
+1691 VTDVRNQTI

-1715 ALDNIDES
+1715 ALDSIEE
-1723 NNNQL
+1723 NNKNQL
-1728 DAIRNTLDTTQDERN
+1728 DAIRNTLDTTQDERD
-1743 VAIAALNK
+1743 VAIDTLNK
-1751 IVNAIKN
+1751 IVNTIKN

-1763 KTNAEVDQTEADGNN
+1763 KTNAEVDRTETDGND

-1793 RQSVSAKAEAQNA
+1793 RQSVGVKAEAQNA

-1847 QNSIDAQN
+1847 QDSIDAQN

-1894 EQNAAIVQVE
+1894 EQNIAIAQVE

-1909 AKQQIAGAVTNADV
+1909 AKQQIASAVTNADV
-1923 AYLLHDGKNEIR
+1923 AYLLHDEKNEIR
-1935 EIEPVINKKATAREQ
+1935 EIEPVINRKASAREQ
-1950 LTTLFNDKKQAIEAN
+1950 LTTLFKDKKQAIEAN
-1965 VQATVEE
+1965 IQATVEE

-2000 DKTATLNLQTI
+2000 DKTASLNLQTI

-2033 RVTHLVQ
+2033 RVTALVQ

-2046 DRNKADAL
+2046 NRNKADAL

-2079 VLKRFNVALGDIEAV
+2079 VLKRFNVALSDIEAV

-2127 VKALIDQYVADGNRM
+2127 VKVLIDQYVADGNRM
-2142 VDEDATLNDIKKDTQ
+2142 IDEDATLNDIKQHTQ
-2157 LIIDEIL
+2157 FIVDEIL

-2171 VIKASPKVG
+2171 ATKVSPKEI

-2193 DKQEVRKVVKEL
+2193 ETHESRKVEKEL
-2205 PNTGSEE
+2205 PNTGSEG
-2212 MDLPLKELALITG
+2212 MDLPLKEFALITG

-2233 SKKEKES
+2233 TKNEKES

>member
-14 YKVGIFSTLIGTV
+14 YKIGIFSTLIGTV

-36 QALTTDHNVQGGSN
+36 QALTTDNNVQSDTN
-50 QALPGNSQNTNA
+50 QATPVNSQDKDVAN
-62 DTNRDIVNDSQ
+62 NRGLANSAQ
-73 NTPNAHATDNTSTN
+73 NTPNQSATTNQATN
-87 QALTNHQN
+87 QALVNHN
-95 VDVANQVGPAPIQP
+95 NGSIVNQATPTSVQSSTP
-109 SASPAQNNNNS
+109 SAQNNNHTDGNTTATETVS
-120 NANSTATE
+120 NAN
-128 PAANTNN
+128 NN
-135 NLASN
+135 DVASN
-140 NNTLNVPNNTDNNDS
+140 NTTLNVPNKTNENGS
-155 ARHLT
+155 GGHLT

-181 EEASN
+181 EPASN

-195 APTDPNATP
+195 APADPNATP
-204 ADPTATPADPTAGN
+204 ADPGAAAAGN
-218 GSAPV
+218 GGAPV

-229 TPTTDPNANNIG
+229 TPTTDPNANNAG

-252 DNNIRPSTNRSVP
+252 DNSIRPSTNRSVP
-265 TVTVVDNL
+265 SVTVVDNL
-273 PGYTLINGGKVGVF
+273 PGFTLINGGKVGVL

-292 RTSMFDSGDA
+292 RTSMFEAGS
-302 KNYQAQGNVIAL
+302 NRTYQAQGNVLAL
-314 GRIRGNDTNDHG
+314 GRISGTDASNHG
-326 DFNGIEKTLTVN
+326 DFNGIEKSLTVN

-343 IFEFNTMTTKNYQ
+343 IFEFNTMPTKNG
-356 AQGNVIALGR
+356 QGATNV
-366 IRGNDTNDH
+366 
-375 GDFNGIEKTLTVNP
+375 
-389 NSELIFEFNTMT
+389 
-401 TKNYQGMTNLII
+401 II
-413 KNADNDTVIG
+413 KNADTNDTIA
-423 EKVVAYGPIWRLL
+423 EKTVEGGPTLRLF
-436 KVPENVSHLKIQF
+436 KVPDNVRNLKIQF

-460 GIYQLRDGY
+460 GIYQLKDGY
-469 KYYDFV
+469 KYYSFV

-505 TTSLKNNGNFGASF
+505 TTSLKNNGNSGASLD
-519 NTDDFVYK
+519 TDEFVYK

-544 FPSGNSGVDI
+544 FPSNNSGVDV

-564 NRIITIKSTGGGTG
+564 NRVITIKSTGGGTT

-616 TYSQDFINSPAE
+616 TYTQDFINSAAE

-672 KRRAQ
+672 KKRAQ
-677 TILDENRNNVPLN
+677 TILAENRNNVPLN

-699 SLANQMQHTLIRS
+699 SLTNQMQHTLIRS
-712 VDAENAVNRKVDD
+712 VDAENAVNQKADQ

-747 IEEHKNEIIGNIG
+747 IEEHKGNIIGDIG

-791 AKQAIRDKAAKQRE
+791 AKKAIRDKATKQRE
-805 IINHTP
+805 IINATP
-811 DATQDEIQDALNQ
+811 DATEDEIQDALNQ
-824 LTTDETDAIDNVTNA
+824 LATDETDAIDNVTNA

-853 NTIGAVAPQVT
+853 NTIGAVVPQVT
-864 HKQAARD
+864 HKKAARD

-919 DDVDTAKG
+919 ADVDNAKG

-967 TQEERQAAIEKV
+967 TQEERQAAIDKV
-979 NAAVAVANTNILN
+979 NAAVTAANTNILN

-1013 EPATKVKTDAKNAID
+1013 TPATKVKTDAKNAID
-1028 QSAETQHNA
+1028 KSAETQHNT

-1099 ARNAVN
+1099 ARNVVN
-1105 EKAREA
+1105 DKAREA

-1138 RALND
+1138 RALTD

-1180 LTDLATA
+1180 LNDLATA

-1207 NQVDQDLATAI
+1207 NQVDQELATAI
-1218 NNINQADTNAEVD
+1218 NNINQADTNEEVD

-1254 LAQTNQHY
+1254 LAQINQHY
-1262 SAKLVEINATPDAT
+1262 NAKLAEINARPDAT
-1276 DDEKNAAINTLNQ
+1276 NDEKNAAINTLNQ

-1294 IESIKQANTNAE
+1294 IESIKKANTNAE

-1389 QAINAIDNVEAEV
+1389 QAVNAIDNVEAEV

-1428 STDNEKEVALQ
+1428 STDNEKEVASQ

-1478 TKIKPAARE
+1478 TKVKPAARE

-1495 LRAQI
+1495 LRAKI

-1512 AALDKIND
+1512 VALDKINEF
-1520 LVAKAMTNIT
+1520 VNQAMTDIT
-1530 NDRTNQQVNDSTN
+1530 NNRTNQQVDDTTS
-1543 QALDDIALVTPDHI
+1543 QALDSIALVAPEHI

-1569 YEAKKHEIEQAE
+1569 YEAKKQEIEQAE

-1594 LANNEKRA
+1594 LANNEKLA
-1602 LQNINQAIANN
+1602 LQNINQAVTNN
-1613 DVKRVESNGIATL
+1613 DVKRVETNGIATL
-1626 KGVEPHIVVKP
+1626 KGVQPHIVIKP
-1637 EAQEAIKAS
+1637 EAQQAIKAS
-1646 ADNQVESIKDTPH
+1646 AENQVESIKDTPH
-1659 ATTDELDEANQQIND
+1659 ATVDELDEANQLISD
-1674 TLKQG
+1674 TLKQA
-1679 QQDIDNTTQDAA
+1679 QQEIENTNQDAA
-1691 VNDVRNQTI
+1691 VTDVRNQTI

-1715 ALDNIDES
+1715 ALDSIEE
-1723 NNNQL
+1723 NNKNQL
-1728 DAIRNTLDTTQDERN
+1728 DAIRNTLDTTQDERD
-1743 VAIAALNK
+1743 VAIDTLNK
-1751 IVNAIKN
+1751 IVNTIKN

-1763 KTNAEVDQTEADGNN
+1763 KTNAEVDRTETDGND

-1793 RQSVSAKAEAQNA
+1793 RQSVGVKAEAQNA

-1847 QNSIDAQN
+1847 QDSINAQN

-1894 EQNAAIVQVE
+1894 EQNIAIAQVE

-1909 AKQQIAGAVTNADV
+1909 AKQQIASAVTNADV
-1923 AYLLHDGKNEIR
+1923 AYLLHNEKNEIR
-1935 EIEPVINKKATAREQ
+1935 EIEPVINRKASAREQ

-1965 VQATVEE
+1965 IQATVEE

-2000 DKTATLNLQTI
+2000 DKTASLNLQTI

-2033 RVTHLVQ
+2033 RVTALVQ

-2079 VLKRFNVALGDIEAV
+2079 VLKRFNVALSDIEAV

-2127 VKALIDQYVADGNRM
+2127 VKVLIDQYVADGNRM
-2142 VDEDATLNDIKKDTQ
+2142 IDEDATLNDIKQHTQ
-2157 LIIDEIL
+2157 FIVDEIL

-2171 VIKASPKVG
+2171 ATKVSPKVI

-2193 DKQEVRKVVKEL
+2193 ETHESRKVEKEL
-2205 PNTGSEE
+2205 PNTGSEG
-2212 MDLPLKELALITG
+2212 MDLPLKEFALITG

-2233 SKKEKES
+2233 TKNEKES

>member
-36 QALTTDHNVQGGSN
+36 QALTTDNNVQSDTN
-50 QALPGNSQNTNA
+50 QATPVNSQDKDVAN
-62 DTNRDIVNDSQ
+62 NRGLANSAQ
-73 NTPNAHATDNTSTN
+73 NTPNQSATTNQATN
-87 QALTNHQN
+87 QALVNHN
-95 VDVANQVGPAPIQP
+95 NGSIVNQATPTSVQSSTP
-109 SASPAQNNNNS
+109 SAQNNNHTDGNTTATETVS
-120 NANSTATE
+120 NAN
-128 PAANTNN
+128 NN
-135 NLASN
+135 DAVSN
-140 NNTLNVPNNTDNNDS
+140 NTTLNVPNKTNENGS
-155 ARHLT
+155 GGHLT

-181 EEASN
+181 EPASN
-186 RPKKRSRRA
+186 RPKKRSKRA
-195 APTDPNATP
+195 APADPNATP
-204 ADPTATPADPTAGN
+204 ADPAAAAAGN
-218 GSAPV
+218 GGAPV

-229 TPTTDPNANNIG
+229 TPTTDPNANNAG

-252 DNNIRPSTNRSVP
+252 DNGIRPSTNRSVP
-265 TVTVVDNL
+265 SVTVVDNL
-273 PGYTLINGGKVGVF
+273 PGFTLINGGKVGVF

-292 RTSMFDSGDA
+292 RTSMFDSADA

-314 GRIRGNDTNDHG
+314 GRI
-326 DFNGIEKTLTVN
+326 K
-338 PNSEL
+338 
-343 IFEFNTMTTKNYQ
+343 
-356 AQGNVIALGR
+356 
-366 IRGNDTNDH
+366 GNDTNDH

-401 TKNYQGMTNLII
+401 TKNYQGVTNLII
-413 KNADNDTVIG
+413 KNADNDTVIA
-423 EKVVAYGPIWRLL
+423 EKSVAYGPIWRLF

-519 NTDDFVYK
+519 NTDDFVYQV
-527 IQLPEGV
+527 QLPEGV

-544 FPSGNSGVDI
+544 FPSSNSGVDM
-554 NDMNV
+554 NDFNV

-564 NRIITIKSTGGGTG
+564 NRVITIKSTGGGSG

-616 TYSQDFINSPAE
+616 TYTLDFINSPAE
-628 SHTVSTNPYTID
+628 SHTVRTNPYTID

-699 SLANQMQHTLIRS
+699 SLTNQMQHTLIRS
-712 VDAENAVNRKVDD
+712 VDAENAVNKKVDQ

-791 AKQAIRDKAAKQRE
+791 AKKAIRDKATKQRE
-805 IINHTP
+805 IINATP
-811 DATQDEIQDALNQ
+811 DDTEDEIQDALNQ
-824 LTTDETDAIDNVTNA
+824 LATDETDAIDNVTNA
-839 TTNADVETAKNNGI
+839 TTNADVEIAKNNGI
-853 NTIGAVAPQVT
+853 NTIGAVVPQVT

-919 DDVDTAKG
+919 ADVDNAKG

-967 TQEERQAAIEKV
+967 TQEERQAAIDKV
-979 NAAVAVANTNILN
+979 NAAVTAANTNILN

-1013 EPATKVKTDAKNAID
+1013 TPATKVKTDAKNAID
-1028 QSAETQHNA
+1028 KSAETQHNT

-1099 ARNAVN
+1099 ARNVVN
-1105 EKAREA
+1105 DKAREA

-1138 RALND
+1138 RALTD

-1180 LTDLATA
+1180 LNDLATA

-1207 NQVDQDLATAI
+1207 NQVDQELATAI

-1254 LAQTNQHY
+1254 LAQINQHY
-1262 SAKLVEINATPDAT
+1262 NAKLAEINATPDAT
-1276 DDEKNAAINTLNQ
+1276 NDEKNAAINTLNL

-1378 QTNDQVDATTN
+1378 QTNDQVDTTTN
-1389 QAINAIDNVEAEV
+1389 QALKAIDNVEAEV

-1428 STDNEKEVALQ
+1428 STDNEKEVASQ

-1478 TKIKPAARE
+1478 TKVKPAARE

-1495 LRAQI
+1495 LRAKI

-1512 AALDKIND
+1512 LALDKINEF
-1520 LVAKAMTNIT
+1520 VNQAMTDIT
-1530 NDRTNQQVNDSTN
+1530 NNRTNQQVDDTTS
-1543 QALDDIALVTPDHI
+1543 QALDSIALVTPDHI

-1569 YEAKKHEIEQAE
+1569 YEAKKREIEQAE

-1602 LQNINQAIANN
+1602 LQNINQAVTNN
-1613 DVKRVESNGIATL
+1613 EVKRVETNGIATL
-1626 KGVEPHIVVKP
+1626 KGVQPHIVIKP
-1637 EAQEAIKAS
+1637 EAQQAIKAS
-1646 ADNQVESIKDTPH
+1646 AENQVESIKDTPH
-1659 ATTDELDEANQQIND
+1659 ATVDELDEANQLISD
-1674 TLKQG
+1674 TLKQA
-1679 QQDIDNTTQDAA
+1679 QQEIENTNQDAA
-1691 VNDVRNQTI
+1691 VTDVRNQTI

-1715 ALDNIDES
+1715 ALDSIEE
-1723 NNNQL
+1723 NNKNQL
-1728 DAIRNTLDTTQDERN
+1728 DAIRNTLDTTQDERD
-1743 VAIAALNK
+1743 VAIDTLNK
-1751 IVNAIKN
+1751 IVNTIKN

-1763 KTNAEVDQTEADGNN
+1763 KTNAEVDRTETDGND

-1793 RQSVSAKAEAQNA
+1793 RQSVGVKAEAQNA

-1847 QNSIDAQN
+1847 QDSINAQN

-1894 EQNAAIVQVE
+1894 EQNIAIAQVE

-1909 AKQQIAGAVTNADV
+1909 AKQQIASAVTNADV
-1923 AYLLHDGKNEIR
+1923 AYLLHDEKNEIR
-1935 EIEPVINKKATAREQ
+1935 EIEPVINRKASAREQ

-1965 VQATVEE
+1965 IQATVEE

-2000 DKTATLNLQTI
+2000 DKTASLNLQTI

-2033 RVTHLVQ
+2033 RVTALVQ

-2046 DRNKADAL
+2046 NRNKADAL

-2079 VLKRFNVALGDIEAV
+2079 VLKRFNVALSDIEAV

-2127 VKALIDQYVADGNRM
+2127 VKVLIDQYVADGNRM
-2142 VDEDATLNDIKKDTQ
+2142 IDEDATLNDIKQHTQ
-2157 LIIDEIL
+2157 FIVDEIL

-2171 VIKASPKVG
+2171 ETKVSPKEI

-2193 DKQEVRKVVKEL
+2193 ETHESRKVEKEL
-2205 PNTGSEE
+2205 PNTGSEG
-2212 MDLPLKELALITG
+2212 MDLPLKEFALITG

-2233 SKKEKES
+2233 TKNEKES

>member
-36 QALTTDHNVQGGSN
+36 QALTTDNNVQSDTN
-50 QALPGNSQNTNA
+50 QATPVNSQ
-62 DTNRDIVNDSQ
+62 DTNVANNRGLANSAQ
-73 NTPNAHATDNTSTN
+73 NTPNQSATTNQSTN
-87 QALTNHQN
+87 QALVNHN
-95 VDVANQVGPAPIQP
+95 NGSIANQATPTSVQSSTP
-109 SASPAQNNNNS
+109 SAQNNNHTDGNTTATETVS
-120 NANSTATE
+120 NAN
-128 PAANTNN
+128 NKDVV
-135 NLASN
+135 SN
-140 NNTLNVPNNTDNNDS
+140 NTTLNVPNKTNENGS
-155 ARHLT
+155 GGHLT

-181 EEASN
+181 EQASN

-195 APTDPNATP
+195 APADPNATP
-204 ADPTATPADPTAGN
+204 ADPAAAAAGN
-218 GSAPV
+218 GGAPV

-229 TPTTDPNANNIG
+229 TPTTDPNANNAG

-252 DNNIRPSTNRSVP
+252 DNGIRPSTNRSVP
-265 TVTVVDNL
+265 SVTVVDNL
-273 PGYTLINGGKVGVF
+273 PGFTLINGGKVGVF

-314 GRIRGNDTNDHG
+314 GRIKGNDTNDHG
-326 DFNGIEKTLTVN
+326 DFNGIEK
-338 PNSEL
+338 S
-343 IFEFNTMTTKNYQ
+343 
-356 AQGNVIALGR
+356 
-366 IRGNDTNDH
+366 
-375 GDFNGIEKTLTVNP
+375 LTVNP

-401 TKNYQGMTNLII
+401 TKNYQGVTNLII
-413 KNADNDTVIG
+413 KNADNDTVIA
-423 EKVVAYGPIWRLL
+423 EKSVAYGPIWRLF

-527 IQLPEGV
+527 VQLPEGV

-544 FPSGNSGVDI
+544 FPSSNSGVDM
-554 NDMNV
+554 NDFNV

-564 NRIITIKSTGGGTG
+564 NRVITIKSTGGGSG

-616 TYSQDFINSPAE
+616 TYTQDFINSPAE

-699 SLANQMQHTLIRS
+699 SLTNQMQHTLIRS
-712 VDAENAVNRKVDD
+712 VDAENAVNKKVDQ

-791 AKQAIRDKAAKQRE
+791 AKKAIRDKATKQRE
-805 IINHTP
+805 IINATP
-811 DATQDEIQDALNQ
+811 DATEDEIQDALNQ
-824 LTTDETDAIDNVTNA
+824 LATDETDAIDNVTNA
-839 TTNADVETAKNNGI
+839 TTNADVEIAKNNGI
-853 NTIGAVAPQVT
+853 NTIGAVVPQVT

-919 DDVDTAKG
+919 ADVDNAKG

-967 TQEERQAAIEKV
+967 TQEERQAAIDKV
-979 NAAVAVANTNILN
+979 NAAVTAANTNILN

-1013 EPATKVKTDAKNAID
+1013 TPATKVTTDAKNAID
-1028 QSAETQHNA
+1028 KSAETQHNT

-1105 EKAREA
+1105 DKAREA

-1138 RALND
+1138 RALTD

-1180 LTDLATA
+1180 LNDLATA

-1207 NQVDQDLATAI
+1207 NQVDQELATAI

-1254 LAQTNQHY
+1254 LAQINQHY
-1262 SAKLVEINATPDAT
+1262 NAKLAEINATPDAT
-1276 DDEKNAAINTLNQ
+1276 NDEKNAAINTLNQ

-1358 AAVNQINQLKDQAF
+1358 AAVNQINQLKDQAI

-1378 QTNDQVDATTN
+1378 QTNDQVDTTTN
-1389 QAINAIDNVEAEV
+1389 QAVNAIDNVEAEV

-1428 STDNEKEVALQ
+1428 STDNEKEVASQ

-1478 TKIKPAARE
+1478 TKVKPAARE

-1495 LRAQI
+1495 LRAKI

-1512 AALDKIND
+1512 VALDKINEF
-1520 LVAKAMTNIT
+1520 VNQAMTDIT
-1530 NDRTNQQVNDSTN
+1530 NNRTNQQVDDTTS
-1543 QALDDIALVTPDHI
+1543 QALDSIALVAPEHI

-1569 YEAKKHEIEQAE
+1569 YEAKKQEIEQAE

-1594 LANNEKRA
+1594 LANNEKLA
-1602 LQNINQAIANN
+1602 LQNINQAVTNN
-1613 DVKRVESNGIATL
+1613 DVKRVETNGIATL
-1626 KGVEPHIVVKP
+1626 KGVQPHIVIKP
-1637 EAQEAIKAS
+1637 EAQQAIKAT
-1646 ADNQVESIKDTPH
+1646 AENQVESIKDTPH
-1659 ATTDELDEANQQIND
+1659 ATVDELDEANQLISD
-1674 TLKQG
+1674 TLKQA
-1679 QQDIDNTTQDAA
+1679 QQEIENTNQDAA
-1691 VNDVRNQTI
+1691 VTDVRNQTI

-1715 ALDNIDES
+1715 ALDSIEE
-1723 NNNQL
+1723 NNKNQL
-1728 DAIRNTLDTTQDERN
+1728 DAIRNTLDTTQDERD
-1743 VAIAALNK
+1743 VAIDTLNK
-1751 IVNAIKN
+1751 IVNTIKN

-1763 KTNAEVDQTEADGNN
+1763 KTNAEVDRTETDGND

-1793 RQSVSAKAEAQNA
+1793 RQSVGVKAEAQNA

-1847 QNSIDAQN
+1847 QDSIDAQN

-1894 EQNAAIVQVE
+1894 EQNIAIAQVE

-1909 AKQQIAGAVTNADV
+1909 AKQQIASAVTNADV
-1923 AYLLHDGKNEIR
+1923 AYLLHDEKNEIR
-1935 EIEPVINKKATAREQ
+1935 EIEPVINRKASAREQ

-1965 VQATVEE
+1965 IQATVEE

-2000 DKTATLNLQTI
+2000 DKTASLNLQTI

-2033 RVTHLVQ
+2033 RVTALVQ

-2046 DRNKADAL
+2046 NRNKADAL

-2079 VLKRFNVALGDIEAV
+2079 VLKRFNVALSDIEAV

-2127 VKALIDQYVADGNRM
+2127 VKVLIDQYVADGNRM
-2142 VDEDATLNDIKKDTQ
+2142 IDEDATLNDIKQHTQ
-2157 LIIDEIL
+2157 FIVDEIL

-2171 VIKASPKVG
+2171 ATKVSPKEI

-2193 DKQEVRKVVKEL
+2193 ETHESRKVEKEL
-2205 PNTGSEE
+2205 PNTGSEG
-2212 MDLPLKELALITG
+2212 MDLPLKEFALITG

-2233 SKKEKES
+2233 TKNEKES

>member
-36 QALTTDHNVQGGSN
+36 QALTTDNNVQSDTN
-50 QALPGNSQNTNA
+50 QATPVNSQ
-62 DTNRDIVNDSQ
+62 DTNVANNRGLANSAQ
-73 NTPNAHATDNTSTN
+73 NTPNQSATTNQSTN
-87 QALTNHQN
+87 QALVNHN
-95 VDVANQVGPAPIQP
+95 NGSIANQATPTSVQSSTP
-109 SASPAQNNNNS
+109 SAQNNNHTDGNTTATETVS
-120 NANSTATE
+120 NAN
-128 PAANTNN
+128 NKDVV
-135 NLASN
+135 SN
-140 NNTLNVPNNTDNNDS
+140 NTTLNVPNKTNENGS
-155 ARHLT
+155 GGHLT

-181 EEASN
+181 EQASN

-195 APTDPNATP
+195 APADPNATP
-204 ADPTATPADPTAGN
+204 ADPAAAAAGN
-218 GSAPV
+218 GGAPV

-229 TPTTDPNANNIG
+229 TPTTDPNANNAG

-252 DNNIRPSTNRSVP
+252 DNGIRPSTNRSVP
-265 TVTVVDNL
+265 SVTVVDNL
-273 PGYTLINGGKVGVF
+273 PGFTLINGGKVGVF

-314 GRIRGNDTNDHG
+314 GRIKGNDTNDHG
-326 DFNGIEKTLTVN
+326 DFNGIEK
-338 PNSEL
+338 S
-343 IFEFNTMTTKNYQ
+343 
-356 AQGNVIALGR
+356 
-366 IRGNDTNDH
+366 
-375 GDFNGIEKTLTVNP
+375 LTVNP

-401 TKNYQGMTNLII
+401 TKNYQGVTNLII
-413 KNADNDTVIG
+413 KNADNDTVIA
-423 EKVVAYGPIWRLL
+423 EKSVAYGPIWRLF

-527 IQLPEGV
+527 VQLPEGV

-544 FPSGNSGVDI
+544 FPSSNSGVDM
-554 NDMNV
+554 NDFNV

-564 NRIITIKSTGGGTG
+564 NRVITIKSTGGGSG

-616 TYSQDFINSPAE
+616 TYTQDFINSPAE

-699 SLANQMQHTLIRS
+699 SLTNQMQHTLIRS
-712 VDAENAVNRKVDD
+712 VDAENAVNKKVDQ

-791 AKQAIRDKAAKQRE
+791 AKKAIRDKATKQRE
-805 IINHTP
+805 IINATP
-811 DATQDEIQDALNQ
+811 DATEDEIQDALNQ
-824 LTTDETDAIDNVTNA
+824 LATDETDAIDNVTNA
-839 TTNADVETAKNNGI
+839 TTNADVEIAKNNGI
-853 NTIGAVAPQVT
+853 NTIGAVVPQVT

-919 DDVDTAKG
+919 ADVDNAKG

-967 TQEERQAAIEKV
+967 TQEERQAAIDKV
-979 NAAVAVANTNILN
+979 NAAVTAANTNILN

-1013 EPATKVKTDAKNAID
+1013 TPATKVKTDAKNAID
-1028 QSAETQHNA
+1028 KSAETQHNT

-1105 EKAREA
+1105 DKAREA

-1138 RALND
+1138 RALTD

-1180 LTDLATA
+1180 LNDLATA

-1207 NQVDQDLATAI
+1207 NQVDQELATAI

-1254 LAQTNQHY
+1254 LAQINQHY
-1262 SAKLVEINATPDAT
+1262 NAKLAEINATPDAT
-1276 DDEKNAAINTLNQ
+1276 NDEKNAAINTLNQ

-1358 AAVNQINQLKDQAF
+1358 AAVNQINQLKDQAI

-1378 QTNDQVDATTN
+1378 QTNDQVDTTTN
-1389 QAINAIDNVEAEV
+1389 QAVNAIDNVEAEV

-1428 STDNEKEVALQ
+1428 STDNEKEVASQ

-1478 TKIKPAARE
+1478 TKVKPAARE

-1495 LRAQI
+1495 LRAKI

-1512 AALDKIND
+1512 VALDKINEF
-1520 LVAKAMTNIT
+1520 VNQAMTDIT
-1530 NDRTNQQVNDSTN
+1530 NNRTNQQVDDTTS
-1543 QALDDIALVTPDHI
+1543 QALDSIALVAPEHI

-1569 YEAKKHEIEQAE
+1569 YEAKKQEIEQAE

-1594 LANNEKRA
+1594 LANNEKLA
-1602 LQNINQAIANN
+1602 LQNINQAVTNN
-1613 DVKRVESNGIATL
+1613 DVKRVETNGIATL
-1626 KGVEPHIVVKP
+1626 KGVQPHIVIKP
-1637 EAQEAIKAS
+1637 EAQQAIKAT
-1646 ADNQVESIKDTPH
+1646 AENQVESIKDTPH
-1659 ATTDELDEANQQIND
+1659 ATVDELDEANQLISD
-1674 TLKQG
+1674 TLKQA
-1679 QQDIDNTTQDAA
+1679 QQEIENTNQDAA
-1691 VNDVRNQTI
+1691 VTDVRNQTI

-1715 ALDNIDES
+1715 ALDSIEE
-1723 NNNQL
+1723 NNKNQL
-1728 DAIRNTLDTTQDERN
+1728 DAIRNTLDTTQDERD
-1743 VAIAALNK
+1743 VAIDTLNK
-1751 IVNAIKN
+1751 IVNTIKN

-1763 KTNAEVDQTEADGNN
+1763 KTNAEVDRTETDGND

-1793 RQSVSAKAEAQNA
+1793 RQSVGVKAEAQNA

-1847 QNSIDAQN
+1847 QDSIDAQN

-1894 EQNAAIVQVE
+1894 EQNIAIAQVE

-1909 AKQQIAGAVTNADV
+1909 AKQQIASAVTNADV
-1923 AYLLHDGKNEIR
+1923 AYLLHDEKNENR
-1935 EIEPVINKKATAREQ
+1935 EIEPVINRKASAREQ

-1965 VQATVEE
+1965 IQATVEE

-2000 DKTATLNLQTI
+2000 DKTASLNLQTI

-2033 RVTHLVQ
+2033 RVTALVQ

-2046 DRNKADAL
+2046 NRNKADAL

-2079 VLKRFNVALGDIEAV
+2079 VLKRFNVALSDIEAV

-2127 VKALIDQYVADGNRM
+2127 VKVLIDQYVADGNRM
-2142 VDEDATLNDIKKDTQ
+2142 IDEDATLNDIKQHTQ
-2157 LIIDEIL
+2157 FIVDEIL

-2171 VIKASPKVG
+2171 ATKLSPKEI

-2193 DKQEVRKVVKEL
+2193 ETHESRKVEKEL
-2205 PNTGSEE
+2205 PNTGSEG
-2212 MDLPLKELALITG
+2212 MDLPLKEFALITG

-2233 SKKEKES
+2233 TKNEKES

>member
-36 QALTTDHNVQGGSN
+36 QALNTDNNVQSDTN
-50 QALPGNSQNTNA
+50 QATPVNSQ
-62 DTNRDIVNDSQ
+62 DTNVANNRGLANSAQ
-73 NTPNAHATDNTSTN
+73 NTPNQSATTNQSTN
-87 QALTNHQN
+87 QALVNHN
-95 VDVANQVGPAPIQP
+95 NGSIANQATPTSVQSSTP
-109 SASPAQNNNNS
+109 SAQNNNHTDGNTTATETVS
-120 NANSTATE
+120 NAN
-128 PAANTNN
+128 NKDVV
-135 NLASN
+135 SN
-140 NNTLNVPNNTDNNDS
+140 NTTLNVPNKTNENGS
-155 ARHLT
+155 GGHLT

-181 EEASN
+181 EQASN

-195 APTDPNATP
+195 APADPNATP
-204 ADPTATPADPTAGN
+204 ADPAAAAAGN
-218 GSAPV
+218 GGAPV

-229 TPTTDPNANNIG
+229 TPTTDPNANNAG

-252 DNNIRPSTNRSVP
+252 DNGIRPSTNRSVP
-265 TVTVVDNL
+265 SVTVVDNL
-273 PGYTLINGGKVGVF
+273 PGFTLINGGKVGVF

-314 GRIRGNDTNDHG
+314 GRIKGNDTNDHG
-326 DFNGIEKTLTVN
+326 DFNGIEK
-338 PNSEL
+338 S
-343 IFEFNTMTTKNYQ
+343 
-356 AQGNVIALGR
+356 
-366 IRGNDTNDH
+366 
-375 GDFNGIEKTLTVNP
+375 LTVNP

-401 TKNYQGMTNLII
+401 TKNYQGVTNLII
-413 KNADNDTVIG
+413 KNADNDTVIA
-423 EKVVAYGPIWRLL
+423 EKSVAYGPIWRLF

-527 IQLPEGV
+527 VQLPEGV

-544 FPSGNSGVDI
+544 FPSSNSGVDM
-554 NDMNV
+554 NDFNV

-564 NRIITIKSTGGGTG
+564 NRVITIKSTGGGSG

-587 KILDLKYKLRVNNVP
+587 KILDLKYKLRVNSVP

-616 TYSQDFINSPAE
+616 TYTQDFINSPAE

-699 SLANQMQHTLIRS
+699 SLTNQMQHTLIRS
-712 VDAENAVNRKVDD
+712 VDAENAVNKKVDQ

-791 AKQAIRDKAAKQRE
+791 AKKAIRDKATKQRE
-805 IINHTP
+805 IINATP
-811 DATQDEIQDALNQ
+811 DATEDEIQDALNQ
-824 LTTDETDAIDNVTNA
+824 LATDETDAIDNVTNA
-839 TTNADVETAKNNGI
+839 TTNADVEIAKNNGI
-853 NTIGAVAPQVT
+853 NTIGAVVPQVT

-919 DDVDTAKG
+919 ADVDNAKG

-967 TQEERQAAIEKV
+967 TQEERQAAIDKV
-979 NAAVAVANTNILN
+979 NAAVTAANTNILN

-1013 EPATKVKTDAKNAID
+1013 TPATKVKTDAKNAID
-1028 QSAETQHNA
+1028 KSAETQHNT

-1105 EKAREA
+1105 DKAREA

-1138 RALND
+1138 RALTD

-1180 LTDLATA
+1180 LNDLATA

-1207 NQVDQDLATAI
+1207 NQVDQELATAI

-1254 LAQTNQHY
+1254 LAQINQHY
-1262 SAKLVEINATPDAT
+1262 NAKLAEINATPDAT
-1276 DDEKNAAINTLNQ
+1276 NDEKNAAINTLNQ

-1358 AAVNQINQLKDQAF
+1358 AAVNQINQLKDQAI

-1378 QTNDQVDATTN
+1378 QTNDQVDTTTN
-1389 QAINAIDNVEAEV
+1389 QAVNAIDNVEAEV

-1428 STDNEKEVALQ
+1428 STDNEKEVASQ

-1478 TKIKPAARE
+1478 TKVKPAARE

-1495 LRAQI
+1495 LRAKI

-1512 AALDKIND
+1512 VALDKINEF
-1520 LVAKAMTNIT
+1520 VNQAMTDIT
-1530 NDRTNQQVNDSTN
+1530 NNRTNQQVDDTTS
-1543 QALDDIALVTPDHI
+1543 QALDSIALVAPEHI

-1569 YEAKKHEIEQAE
+1569 YEAKKQEIEQAE

-1594 LANNEKRA
+1594 LANNEKLA
-1602 LQNINQAIANN
+1602 LQNINQAVTNN
-1613 DVKRVESNGIATL
+1613 DVKRVETNGIATL
-1626 KGVEPHIVVKP
+1626 KGVQPHIVIKP
-1637 EAQEAIKAS
+1637 EAQQAIKAS
-1646 ADNQVESIKDTPH
+1646 AENQVESIKDTPH
-1659 ATTDELDEANQQIND
+1659 ATVDELDEANQLISD
-1674 TLKQG
+1674 TLKQA
-1679 QQDIDNTTQDAA
+1679 QQEIENTNQDAA
-1691 VNDVRNQTI
+1691 VTDVRNQTI

-1715 ALDNIDES
+1715 ALDSIEE
-1723 NNNQL
+1723 NNKNQL
-1728 DAIRNTLDTTQDERN
+1728 DAIRNTLDTTQDERD
-1743 VAIAALNK
+1743 VAIDTLNK
-1751 IVNAIKN
+1751 IVNTIKN

-1763 KTNAEVDQTEADGNN
+1763 KTNAEVDRTETDGND

-1793 RQSVSAKAEAQNA
+1793 RQSVGVKAEAQNA

-1847 QNSIDAQN
+1847 QDSIDAQN

-1894 EQNAAIVQVE
+1894 EQNIAIAQVE

-1909 AKQQIAGAVTNADV
+1909 AKQQIASAVTNADV
-1923 AYLLHDGKNEIR
+1923 AYLLHDEKNEIR
-1935 EIEPVINKKATAREQ
+1935 EIEPVINRKASAREQ

-1965 VQATVEE
+1965 IQATVEE

-2000 DKTATLNLQTI
+2000 DKTASLNLQTI

-2033 RVTHLVQ
+2033 RVTALVQ

-2046 DRNKADAL
+2046 NRNKADAL

-2079 VLKRFNVALGDIEAV
+2079 VLKRFNVALSDIEAV

-2127 VKALIDQYVADGNRM
+2127 VKVLIDQYVADGNRM
-2142 VDEDATLNDIKKDTQ
+2142 IDEDATLNDIKQHTQ
-2157 LIIDEIL
+2157 FIVDEIL

-2171 VIKASPKVG
+2171 ATKVSPKEI

-2193 DKQEVRKVVKEL
+2193 ETHESRKVEKEL
-2205 PNTGSEE
+2205 PNTGSEG
-2212 MDLPLKELALITG
+2212 MDLPLKEFALITG

-2233 SKKEKES
+2233 TKNEKES

>member
-36 QALTTDHNVQGGSN
+36 QALTTDNNVQSDTN
-50 QALPGNSQNTNA
+50 QATPVNSQDKDVAN
-62 DTNRDIVNDSQ
+62 NRGLANSAQ
-73 NTPNAHATDNTSTN
+73 NTPNQSATTNQATN
-87 QALTNHQN
+87 QALVNHN
-95 VDVANQVGPAPIQP
+95 NGSIVNQATPTSVQSSTP
-109 SASPAQNNNNS
+109 SAQNNNHTDGNTTATETVS
-120 NANSTATE
+120 NAN
-128 PAANTNN
+128 NN
-135 NLASN
+135 DVASN
-140 NNTLNVPNNTDNNDS
+140 NTTLNVPNKTNENGS
-155 ARHLT
+155 GGHLT

-181 EEASN
+181 EPASN

-195 APTDPNATP
+195 APADPNATP
-204 ADPTATPADPTAGN
+204 ADPGAAAAGN
-218 GSAPV
+218 GGAPV

-229 TPTTDPNANNIG
+229 TPTTDPNANNAG

-252 DNNIRPSTNRSVP
+252 DNSIRPSTNRSVP
-265 TVTVVDNL
+265 SVTVVDNL
-273 PGYTLINGGKVGVF
+273 PGFTLINGGKVGVL

-292 RTSMFDSGDA
+292 RTSMFEAGS
-302 KNYQAQGNVIAL
+302 NRTYQAQGNVLAL
-314 GRIRGNDTNDHG
+314 GRISGTDASNHG
-326 DFNGIEKTLTVN
+326 DFNGIEKSLTVN

-343 IFEFNTMTTKNYQ
+343 IFEFNTMPTKNG
-356 AQGNVIALGR
+356 QGATNV
-366 IRGNDTNDH
+366 
-375 GDFNGIEKTLTVNP
+375 
-389 NSELIFEFNTMT
+389 
-401 TKNYQGMTNLII
+401 II
-413 KNADNDTVIG
+413 KNADTNDTIA
-423 EKVVAYGPIWRLL
+423 EKTVEGGPTLRLF
-436 KVPENVSHLKIQF
+436 KVPDNVRNLKIQF

-460 GIYQLRDGY
+460 GIYQLKDGY
-469 KYYDFV
+469 KYYSFV

-505 TTSLKNNGNFGASF
+505 TTSLKNNGNSGASLD
-519 NTDDFVYK
+519 TDEFVYK

-544 FPSGNSGVDI
+544 FPSNNSGVDV

-564 NRIITIKSTGGGTG
+564 NRVITIKSTGGGTT

-616 TYSQDFINSPAE
+616 TYTQDFINSAAE

-672 KRRAQ
+672 KKRAQ
-677 TILDENRNNVPLN
+677 TILAENRNNVPLN

-699 SLANQMQHTLIRS
+699 TLTNQMQHTLIRS
-712 VDAENAVNRKVDD
+712 VDAENAVNQKADQ

-747 IEEHKNEIIGNIG
+747 IEEHKGNIIGDIG

-791 AKQAIRDKAAKQRE
+791 AKKAIRDKATKQRE
-805 IINHTP
+805 IINATP
-811 DATQDEIQDALNQ
+811 DATEDEIQDAINQ
-824 LTTDETDAIDNVTNA
+824 LATDETDAIDNVTNA

-853 NTIGAVAPQVT
+853 NTIGSVVPQVT

-877 ATKRQQINSNR
+877 ATKRQQININR

-919 DDVDTAKG
+919 ADVDNAKG

-967 TQEERQAAIEKV
+967 TQEERQAAIDKV
-979 NAAVAVANTNILN
+979 NAAVTAANTNILN
-992 ANTNADVE
+992 ANTNAEVE

-1013 EPATKVKTDAKNAID
+1013 TPATKVKTDAKNAID
-1028 QSAETQHNA
+1028 KSAETQHNT

-1099 ARNAVN
+1099 ARNVVN
-1105 EKAREA
+1105 DKAREA

-1138 RALND
+1138 RALTD

-1180 LTDLATA
+1180 LNDLATA

-1207 NQVDQDLATAI
+1207 NQVDQELATAI

-1254 LAQTNQHY
+1254 LAQINQHY
-1262 SAKLVEINATPDAT
+1262 NAKLAEINATPDAT
-1276 DDEKNAAINTLNQ
+1276 NDEKNAAINTLNQ

-1378 QTNDQVDATTN
+1378 QTNDQVDTTTN
-1389 QAINAIDNVEAEV
+1389 QALNAIDNVEAEV

-1428 STDNEKEVALQ
+1428 STDNEKEVASQ

-1478 TKIKPAARE
+1478 TKVKPAARE

-1495 LRAQI
+1495 LRAKI

-1512 AALDKIND
+1512 VALDKINEF
-1520 LVAKAMTNIT
+1520 VNQAMTDIT
-1530 NDRTNQQVNDSTN
+1530 NNRTNQQVDDTTS
-1543 QALDDIALVTPDHI
+1543 QALDSIALVAPEHI

-1569 YEAKKHEIEQAE
+1569 YEAKKQEIEQAE

-1594 LANNEKRA
+1594 LANNKKLA
-1602 LQNINQAIANN
+1602 LQNINQAVTNN
-1613 DVKRVESNGIATL
+1613 DVKRVETNGIATL
-1626 KGVEPHIVVKP
+1626 KGVQPHIVIKP
-1637 EAQEAIKAS
+1637 EAQQAIKAS
-1646 ADNQVESIKDTPH
+1646 AENQVESIKDTPH
-1659 ATTDELDEANQQIND
+1659 ATVDELDEANQLISD
-1674 TLKQG
+1674 TLKQA
-1679 QQDIDNTTQDAA
+1679 QQEIENTNQDAA
-1691 VNDVRNQTI
+1691 VTDVRNQTI

-1715 ALDNIDES
+1715 ALDSIEE
-1723 NNNQL
+1723 NNKNQL
-1728 DAIRNTLDTTQDERN
+1728 DAIRNTLDTTQDERD
-1743 VAIAALNK
+1743 VAIDTLNK
-1751 IVNAIKN
+1751 IVNTIKN

-1763 KTNAEVDQTEADGNN
+1763 KTNAEVDRTETDGND

-1793 RQSVSAKAEAQNA
+1793 RQSVGVKAEAQNA

-1847 QNSIDAQN
+1847 QDSIDAQN

-1894 EQNAAIVQVE
+1894 EQNIAIAQVE

-1909 AKQQIAGAVTNADV
+1909 AKQQIASAVTNADV
-1923 AYLLHDGKNEIR
+1923 AYLLHDEKNEIR
-1935 EIEPVINKKATAREQ
+1935 EIEPVISRKASAREQ

-1965 VQATVEE
+1965 IQATVEE

-2000 DKTATLNLQTI
+2000 DKTASLNLQTI

-2033 RVTHLVQ
+2033 RVTALVQ

-2079 VLKRFNVALGDIEAV
+2079 VLKRFNVALSDIEAV

-2127 VKALIDQYVADGNRM
+2127 VKVLIDQYVADGNRM
-2142 VDEDATLNDIKKDTQ
+2142 IDEDATLNDIKQHTQ
-2157 LIIDEIL
+2157 FIVDEIL

-2171 VIKASPKVG
+2171 AMKVSPKVI

-2193 DKQEVRKVVKEL
+2193 ETHESRKVEKEL

-2212 MDLPLKELALITG
+2212 MDLPLKEFALITG

-2233 SKKEKES
+2233 TKNEKES

>member
-50 QALPGNSQNTNA
+50 QALPGNSPNTNA
-62 DTNRDIVNDSQ
+62 DTNRDIVNGSQ

-95 VDVANQVGPAPIQP
+95 VGVANQVAPAPIQP
-109 SASPAQNNNNS
+109 STSSASNNNHS
-120 NANSTATE
+120 DANSTATE

-195 APTDPNATP
+195 APADPN
-204 ADPTATPADPTAGN
+204 ATPADPTAGN

-223 AITAPY
+223 AITAPF

-241 QNAPNEVLSFD
+241 QNAPNEVLTFD

-314 GRIRGNDTNDHG
+314 GRIKGNDTNDHG
-326 DFNGIEKTLTVN
+326 G
-338 PNSEL
+338 
-343 IFEFNTMTTKNYQ
+343 
-356 AQGNVIALGR
+356 
-366 IRGNDTNDH
+366 
-375 GDFNGIEKTLTVNP
+375 FNGIEKTLTVNP

-602 TPRTVTFNDTLTYK
+602 TPRTVTFNDILTYK
-616 TYSQDFINSPAE
+616 TYTQDFINSPAE

-640 IIMNKDALQ
+640 IIMNKDVLQ

-664 SLDIFNDL
+664 SLDIFNEL

-699 SLANQMQHTLIRS
+699 SLVNQMQHTLIRS

-782 TATPVVKPN
+782 TATPVVKTN

-805 IINHTP
+805 IINNTP

-979 NAAVAVANTNILN
+979 NAAVAAANTNILN

-1105 EKAREA
+1105 DKAREA

-1197 ATTEEKQVAL
+1197 ATDEEKQVAL

-1243 IQPNIVKKPAA
+1243 IQPNIVKKPTA
-1254 LAQTNQHY
+1254 LAQINQHY
-1262 SAKLVEINATPDAT
+1262 NAKLAEINATPDAT

-1389 QAINAIDNVEAEV
+1389 QAINAIDNVEAKV

-1428 STDNEKEVALQ
+1428 STDNETEVALL

-1478 TKIKPAARE
+1478 TKVKPAARE

-1557 VRAAARDAVKQQ
+1557 VRATARDAVKQQ

-1602 LQNINQAIANN
+1602 LQNIDQAIANN

-1909 AKQQIAGAVTNADV
+1909 AKQQIASAVTNADV

-1950 LTTLFNDKKQAIEAN
+1950 LTTLFNDKKLAIEAN

-2000 DKTATLNLQTI
+2000 DKTASLNLQTI

-2127 VKALIDQYVADGNRM
+2127 VKALIDQYVADGIRM
-2142 VDEDATLNDIKKDTQ
+2142 IDEDATLNDIKQHTQ
-2157 LIIDEIL
+2157 FIVDEIL

-2171 VIKASPKVG
+2171 ATKVLPKVG
-2180 QPAPKVCTPIKKE
+2180 QPAPKLCTSIKKV

-2233 SKKEKES
+2233 NKNEKES

>member
-36 QALTTDHNVQGGSN
+36 QALTTDNNVQSDTN
-50 QALPGNSQNTNA
+50 QATPVNSQDKDVAN
-62 DTNRDIVNDSQ
+62 NRGLANSAQ
-73 NTPNAHATDNTSTN
+73 NTPNQSATTNQATN
-87 QALTNHQN
+87 QALVNHN
-95 VDVANQVGPAPIQP
+95 NGSIVNQATPTSVQSSTP
-109 SASPAQNNNNS
+109 SAQNNNHTDGNTTATETVS
-120 NANSTATE
+120 NAN
-128 PAANTNN
+128 NN
-135 NLASN
+135 DAVSN
-140 NNTLNVPNNTDNNDS
+140 NTTLNVPNKTNENGS
-155 ARHLT
+155 GGHLT

-181 EEASN
+181 EPASN

-195 APTDPNATP
+195 APADPNATP
-204 ADPTATPADPTAGN
+204 ADPAAAAAGN
-218 GSAPV
+218 GGAPV

-229 TPTTDPNANNIG
+229 TPTTDPNANNAG

-252 DNNIRPSTNRSVP
+252 DNGIRPSTNRSVP
-265 TVTVVDNL
+265 SVTVVDNL
-273 PGYTLINGGKVGVF
+273 PGFTLINGGKVGVF

-292 RTSMFDSGDA
+292 RTSMFDSGDN

-314 GRIRGNDTNDHG
+314 GRINGTDTNDHG

-343 IFEFNTMTTKNYQ
+343 IFEFNTMTTKNG
-356 AQGNVIALGR
+356 QGATNV
-366 IRGNDTNDH
+366 
-375 GDFNGIEKTLTVNP
+375 
-389 NSELIFEFNTMT
+389 
-401 TKNYQGMTNLII
+401 II
-413 KNADNDTVIG
+413 KNADTNDTIA
-423 EKVVAYGPIWRLL
+423 EKTVEGGPTLRLF
-436 KVPENVSHLKIQF
+436 KVPDNVRNLKIQF
-449 VPKNDA
+449 VSKNDA

-460 GIYQLRDGY
+460 GIYQLKDGY
-469 KYYDFV
+469 KYYSFV

-505 TTSLKNNGNFGASF
+505 TTSLKNNGNSGASLD
-519 NTDDFVYK
+519 TDEFVYK

-544 FPSGNSGVDI
+544 FPSNNSGVDV

-564 NRIITIKSTGGGTG
+564 NRVITIKSTGGGTT

-616 TYSQDFINSPAE
+616 TYTQDFINSAAE

-672 KRRAQ
+672 KKRAQ
-677 TILDENRNNVPLN
+677 TILAENRNNVPLN

-699 SLANQMQHTLIRS
+699 TLTNQMQHTLIRS
-712 VDAENAVNRKVDD
+712 VDAENAVNQKADQ

-747 IEEHKNEIIGNIG
+747 IEEHKGNIIGDIG

-791 AKQAIRDKAAKQRE
+791 AKKAIRDKATKQRE
-805 IINHTP
+805 IINATP
-811 DATQDEIQDALNQ
+811 DATEDEIQDAINQ
-824 LTTDETDAIDNVTNA
+824 LATDETDAIDNVTNA

-853 NTIGAVAPQVT
+853 NTIGAVVPQVT
-864 HKQAARD
+864 HKKAARD

-919 DDVDTAKG
+919 DDVDNAKG

-967 TQEERQAAIEKV
+967 TQEERQAAIDKV
-979 NAAVAVANTNILN
+979 NAAVTAANTNILN

-1013 EPATKVKTDAKNAID
+1013 TPATKVKTDAKNAID
-1028 QSAETQHNA
+1028 KSAETQHNT

-1082 GTQNIVV
+1082 GMQNIVV

-1099 ARNAVN
+1099 ARNTVN

-1129 INRVNTLKN
+1129 IDRVNALKN
-1138 RALND
+1138 RALTD

-1180 LTDLATA
+1180 LNDLATA

-1197 ATTEEKQVAL
+1197 ATTEEKQMAL

-1218 NNINQADTNAEVD
+1218 NNINQADTNTEVD
-1231 QAQQLGTKAINA
+1231 QAQQLGAQAINA

-1254 LAQTNQHY
+1254 LAQINQHY
-1262 SAKLVEINATPDAT
+1262 NAKLAEINATPDAT

-1294 IESIKQANTNAE
+1294 IESVKQANTNNE
-1306 VDQAATVAENNI
+1306 VDQAATTAENNI

-1378 QTNDQVDATTN
+1378 QTNDQVDTTTN
-1389 QAINAIDNVEAEV
+1389 QALNAIDNVEAEV

-1428 STDNEKEVALQ
+1428 STDNEKEVASQ

-1478 TKIKPAARE
+1478 TKVKPAARE

-1495 LRAQI
+1495 LRAKI

-1512 AALDKIND
+1512 VALDKINEF
-1520 LVAKAMTNIT
+1520 VNQAMTDIT
-1530 NDRTNQQVNDSTN
+1530 NNRTNQQVDDTTS
-1543 QALDDIALVTPDHI
+1543 QALDSIALVAPEHI

-1569 YEAKKHEIEQAE
+1569 YEAKKQEIEQAE

-1594 LANNEKRA
+1594 LANNEKLA
-1602 LQNINQAIANN
+1602 LQNINQAVTNN
-1613 DVKRVESNGIATL
+1613 DVKRVETNGIATL
-1626 KGVEPHIVVKP
+1626 KGVQPHIVIKP
-1637 EAQEAIKAS
+1637 EAQQAIKAS
-1646 ADNQVESIKDTPH
+1646 AENQVESIKDTPH
-1659 ATTDELDEANQQIND
+1659 ATVDELDEANQLISD
-1674 TLKQG
+1674 TLKQA
-1679 QQDIDNTTQDAA
+1679 QQEIENTNQDAA
-1691 VNDVRNQTI
+1691 VTDVRNQTI

-1715 ALDNIDES
+1715 ALDSIEE
-1723 NNNQL
+1723 NNKNQL
-1728 DAIRNTLDTTQDERN
+1728 DAIRNTLDTTQDERD
-1743 VAIAALNK
+1743 VAIDTLNK
-1751 IVNAIKN
+1751 IVNTIKN

-1763 KTNAEVDQTEADGNN
+1763 KTNAEVDRTETDGND

-1793 RQSVSAKAEAQNA
+1793 RQSVGVKAEAQNA

-1847 QNSIDAQN
+1847 QDSINAQN

-1894 EQNAAIVQVE
+1894 EQNIAIAQVE

-1909 AKQQIAGAVTNADV
+1909 AKQQIASAVTNADV
-1923 AYLLHDGKNEIR
+1923 AYLLHDEKNEIR
-1935 EIEPVINKKATAREQ
+1935 EIEPVINRKASAREQ

-1965 VQATVEE
+1965 FQATVEE

-2000 DKTATLNLQTI
+2000 DKTASLNLQTI

-2033 RVTHLVQ
+2033 RVTALVQ

-2142 VDEDATLNDIKKDTQ
+2142 IDEDATLNDIKQHTQ
-2157 LIIDEIL
+2157 FIVDEIL

-2171 VIKASPKVG
+2171 AMKVSPKVI

-2193 DKQEVRKVVKEL
+2193 ETHESRKVEKEL
-2205 PNTGSEE
+2205 PNTGSEG
-2212 MDLPLKELALITG
+2212 MDLPLKEFALITG

-2233 SKKEKES
+2233 TKNEKES

>member
-36 QALTTDHNVQGGSN
+36 QALTTDNNVQSDTN
-50 QALPGNSQNTNA
+50 QATPVNSQ
-62 DTNRDIVNDSQ
+62 DTNVANNRGLANSAQ
-73 NTPNAHATDNTSTN
+73 NTPNQSATTNQSTN
-87 QALTNHQN
+87 QALVNHN
-95 VDVANQVGPAPIQP
+95 NGSIANQATPAPIQP
-109 SASPAQNNNNS
+109 SASRAQNNNHTD
-120 NANSTATE
+120 ANSTATE
-128 PAANTNN
+128 TVSNANN
-135 NLASN
+135 NDVVSN
-140 NNTLNVPNNTDNNDS
+140 NTTLNVPNRTNENGS
-155 ARHLT
+155 GGHLT

-181 EEASN
+181 EQASN

-195 APTDPNATP
+195 APADPNATP
-204 ADPTATPADPTAGN
+204 ADPAAAAAGN
-218 GSAPV
+218 GGAPV

-229 TPTTDPNANNIG
+229 TPTTDPNANNAG

-252 DNNIRPSTNRSVP
+252 DNGIRPSTNRSVP
-265 TVTVVDNL
+265 SVTVVDNL
-273 PGYTLINGGKVGVF
+273 PGFTLINGGKVGVF

-314 GRIRGNDTNDHG
+314 GRIKGNDTNDHG
-326 DFNGIEKTLTVN
+326 DFNGIEK
-338 PNSEL
+338 S
-343 IFEFNTMTTKNYQ
+343 
-356 AQGNVIALGR
+356 
-366 IRGNDTNDH
+366 
-375 GDFNGIEKTLTVNP
+375 LTVNP

-401 TKNYQGMTNLII
+401 TKNYQGVTNLII
-413 KNADNDTVIG
+413 KNADNDTVIA
-423 EKVVAYGPIWRLL
+423 EKSVAYGPIWRLF

-527 IQLPEGV
+527 VQLPEGV

-544 FPSGNSGVDI
+544 FPSSNSGVDM
-554 NDMNV
+554 NDFNV

-564 NRIITIKSTGGGTG
+564 NRVITIKSTGGGSG

-616 TYSQDFINSPAE
+616 TYTQDFINSPAE

-664 SLDIFNDL
+664 SLDIFNGL

-699 SLANQMQHTLIRS
+699 SLTNQMQHTLIRS
-712 VDAENAVNRKVDD
+712 VDAENAVNKKVDQ

-791 AKQAIRDKAAKQRE
+791 AKKAIRDKATKQRE
-805 IINHTP
+805 IINATP
-811 DATQDEIQDALNQ
+811 DATEDEIQDAINQ
-824 LTTDETDAIDNVTNA
+824 LATDETDAIDNVTNA

-853 NTIGAVAPQVT
+853 NTIGAVVPQVT
-864 HKQAARD
+864 HKKAARD

-894 KNAALNE
+894 KDAALNE

-919 DDVDTAKG
+919 ADVDNAKG

-967 TQEERQAAIEKV
+967 TQEERQAAIDKV
-979 NAAVAVANTNILN
+979 NAAVTAANTNILN
-992 ANTNADVE
+992 ANTNANVE

-1013 EPATKVKTDAKNAID
+1013 TPATKVKTDAKNAID
-1028 QSAETQHNA
+1028 KSAETQHNT

-1105 EKAREA
+1105 DKAREA

-1138 RALND
+1138 RALTD

-1180 LTDLATA
+1180 LNDLATA

-1207 NQVDQDLATAI
+1207 NQVDQELATAI

-1254 LAQTNQHY
+1254 LAQINQHY
-1262 SAKLVEINATPDAT
+1262 NAKLAEINATPDAT
-1276 DDEKNAAINTLNQ
+1276 NDEKNAAINTLNQ

-1306 VDQAATVAENNI
+1306 VDQATTVAENNI

-1389 QAINAIDNVEAEV
+1389 QAVNAIDNVEDEV

-1428 STDNEKEVALQ
+1428 STDNEKEVASQTLT
-1439 ALAKEKEKALAAIDQ
+1439 KEKEKALAAIDQ

-1478 TKIKPAARE
+1478 TKVKPAARE

-1495 LRAQI
+1495 LRAKI

-1512 AALDKIND
+1512 VALDKINEF
-1520 LVAKAMTNIT
+1520 VNQAMTDIT
-1530 NDRTNQQVNDSTN
+1530 NNRTNQQVDDTTS
-1543 QALDDIALVTPDHI
+1543 QALDSIALVTPEHI
-1557 VRAAARDAVKQQ
+1557 VRAGARDAVKQQ
-1569 YEAKKHEIEQAE
+1569 YEAKKQEIEQAE

-1594 LANNEKRA
+1594 LANNEKLA
-1602 LQNINQAIANN
+1602 LQNINQAVTNN
-1613 DVKRVESNGIATL
+1613 DVKRVETNGIATL
-1626 KGVEPHIVVKP
+1626 KGVQPHIVIKP
-1637 EAQEAIKAS
+1637 EAQQAIKAS
-1646 ADNQVESIKDTPH
+1646 AENQVESIKDTPH
-1659 ATTDELDEANQQIND
+1659 ATVDELDEANQLISD
-1674 TLKQG
+1674 TLKKA
-1679 QQDIDNTTQDAA
+1679 QQEIENTNQDAA
-1691 VNDVRNQTI
+1691 VTDVRNQTI

-1743 VAIAALNK
+1743 VAIDALNK

-1763 KTNAEVDQTEADGNN
+1763 KTNAEVDQTDADGNN

-1847 QNSIDAQN
+1847 QDSINAQN

-1894 EQNAAIVQVE
+1894 EQNAAIAQIE

-1909 AKQQIAGAVTNADV
+1909 AKQQIASAVTNADV
-1923 AYLLHDGKNEIR
+1923 AYLLHDEENEIR
-1935 EIEPVINKKATAREQ
+1935 EIEPVINRKASAREQ

-1965 VQATVEE
+1965 IQATIEE

-1985 TAIGQIDQDRSNAQV
+1985 TAIGQVDQDRSNAQV
-2000 DKTATLNLQTI
+2000 DKTASLNLQTI

-2033 RVTHLVQ
+2033 RVTALVQ

-2054 KAITAL
+2054 NAITAL

-2127 VKALIDQYVADGNRM
+2127 VKVLIDQYVADGNRM
-2142 VDEDATLNDIKKDTQ
+2142 IDEDATLNDIKQHTQ
-2157 LIIDEIL
+2157 FIVDEIL

-2171 VIKASPKVG
+2171 ATKVLPKVG

-2193 DKQEVRKVVKEL
+2193 ETHESRNVEKEL
-2205 PNTGSEE
+2205 PNTGSEG
-2212 MDLPLKELALITG
+2212 MDLPLKEFALITG

-2233 SKKEKES
+2233 TKNEKES

>member
-36 QALTTDHNVQGGSN
+36 QALTTDNNVQSDTN
-50 QALPGNSQNTNA
+50 QATPVNSQDKDVAN
-62 DTNRDIVNDSQ
+62 NRGLANSAQ
-73 NTPNAHATDNTSTN
+73 NTPNQSATTNQATN
-87 QALTNHQN
+87 QALVNHN
-95 VDVANQVGPAPIQP
+95 NGSIVNQATPTSVQSSTP
-109 SASPAQNNNNS
+109 SAQNNNHTDGNTTATETVS
-120 NANSTATE
+120 NAN
-128 PAANTNN
+128 NN
-135 NLASN
+135 DAVSN
-140 NNTLNVPNNTDNNDS
+140 NTTLNVPNKTNENGS
-155 ARHLT
+155 GGHLT

-181 EEASN
+181 EPASN

-195 APTDPNATP
+195 APADPNATP
-204 ADPTATPADPTAGN
+204 ADPAAAAAGN
-218 GSAPV
+218 GGAPV

-229 TPTTDPNANNIG
+229 TPTTDPNANNAG

-252 DNNIRPSTNRSVP
+252 DNGIRPSTNRSVP
-265 TVTVVDNL
+265 SVTVVDNL
-273 PGYTLINGGKVGVF
+273 PGFTLINGGKVGVF

-292 RTSMFDSGDA
+292 RTSMFDSADA

-314 GRIRGNDTNDHG
+314 GRI
-326 DFNGIEKTLTVN
+326 K
-338 PNSEL
+338 
-343 IFEFNTMTTKNYQ
+343 
-356 AQGNVIALGR
+356 
-366 IRGNDTNDH
+366 GNDTNDH

-401 TKNYQGMTNLII
+401 TKNYQGVTNLII
-413 KNADNDTVIG
+413 KNADNDTVIA
-423 EKVVAYGPIWRLL
+423 EKSVAYGPIWRLF

-519 NTDDFVYK
+519 NTDDFVYQV
-527 IQLPEGV
+527 QLPEGV

-544 FPSGNSGVDI
+544 FPSSNSGVDM
-554 NDMNV
+554 NDFNV

-564 NRIITIKSTGGGTG
+564 NRVITIKSTGGGSG

-616 TYSQDFINSPAE
+616 TYTQDFINSPAE

-699 SLANQMQHTLIRS
+699 SLTNQMQHTLIRS
-712 VDAENAVNRKVDD
+712 VDAENAVNKKVDQ

-791 AKQAIRDKAAKQRE
+791 AKKAIRDKATKQRE
-805 IINHTP
+805 IINATP
-811 DATQDEIQDALNQ
+811 DATEDEIQDALNQ
-824 LTTDETDAIDNVTNA
+824 LATDETDAIDNVTNA

-853 NTIGAVAPQVT
+853 NTIVAVVPQVT
-864 HKQAARD
+864 HKKAARD

-919 DDVDTAKG
+919 ADVDNAKG

-967 TQEERQAAIEKV
+967 TQEERQAAIDKV
-979 NAAVAVANTNILN
+979 NAAVTAANTNILN

-1013 EPATKVKTDAKNAID
+1013 TPATKVKTDAKNAID
-1028 QSAETQHNA
+1028 KSAETQHNT

-1099 ARNAVN
+1099 ARNVVN
-1105 EKAREA
+1105 DKAREA

-1138 RALND
+1138 RALTD

-1180 LTDLATA
+1180 LNDLATA

-1207 NQVDQDLATAI
+1207 NQVDQELATAI

-1254 LAQTNQHY
+1254 LAQINQHY
-1262 SAKLVEINATPDAT
+1262 NAKLAEINATPDAT

-1294 IESIKQANTNAE
+1294 IESVKQANTNAE

-1378 QTNDQVDATTN
+1378 QTNDQVDTTTN
-1389 QAINAIDNVEAEV
+1389 QALNAIDNVEAEV

-1428 STDNEKEVALQ
+1428 STDNEKEVASQ

-1478 TKIKPAARE
+1478 TKVKPAARE
-1487 KINQKANE
+1487 KINQKVNE
-1495 LRAQI
+1495 LRAKI

-1512 AALDKIND
+1512 VALDKINEF
-1520 LVAKAMTNIT
+1520 VNQAMTDIT
-1530 NDRTNQQVNDSTN
+1530 NNRTNQQVDDTTS
-1543 QALDDIALVTPDHI
+1543 QALDSIALVAPEHI

-1569 YEAKKHEIEQAE
+1569 YEAKKQEIEQAE

-1594 LANNEKRA
+1594 LANNEKLA
-1602 LQNINQAIANN
+1602 LQNINQAVTNN
-1613 DVKRVESNGIATL
+1613 DVKRVETNGIATL
-1626 KGVEPHIVVKP
+1626 KGVQPHIVIKP
-1637 EAQEAIKAS
+1637 EAQQAIKAS
-1646 ADNQVESIKDTPH
+1646 AENQVESIKDTPH
-1659 ATTDELDEANQQIND
+1659 ATVDELDEANQLISD
-1674 TLKQG
+1674 TLKQA
-1679 QQDIDNTTQDAA
+1679 QQEIENTNQDAA
-1691 VNDVRNQTI
+1691 VTDVRNQTI

-1715 ALDNIDES
+1715 ALDSIEE
-1723 NNNQL
+1723 NNKNQL
-1728 DAIRNTLDTTQDERN
+1728 DAIRNTLDTTQDERD
-1743 VAIAALNK
+1743 VAIDTLNK
-1751 IVNAIKN
+1751 IVNTIKN

-1763 KTNAEVDQTEADGNN
+1763 KTNAEVDRTETDGND

-1793 RQSVSAKAEAQNA
+1793 RQSVGVKAEAQNA

-1847 QNSIDAQN
+1847 QDSIDAQN

-1876 IATNKINLIKAN
+1876 IATNKINLSKAN

-1894 EQNAAIVQVE
+1894 EQNIAIAQVE

-1909 AKQQIAGAVTNADV
+1909 AKQQIASAVTNADV
-1923 AYLLHDGKNEIR
+1923 AYLLHDEKNEIR
-1935 EIEPVINKKATAREQ
+1935 EIEPVINRKASAREQ

-1965 VQATVEE
+1965 IQATVEE

-2000 DKTATLNLQTI
+2000 DKTASLNLQTI

-2033 RVTHLVQ
+2033 RVTALVQ

-2046 DRNKADAL
+2046 NRNKADAL

-2079 VLKRFNVALGDIEAV
+2079 VLKRFNVALSDIEAV

-2127 VKALIDQYVADGNRM
+2127 VKVLIDQYVADGNRM
-2142 VDEDATLNDIKKDTQ
+2142 IDEDATLNDIKQHTQ
-2157 LIIDEIL
+2157 FIVDEIL

-2171 VIKASPKVG
+2171 PTKVSPKVI

-2193 DKQEVRKVVKEL
+2193 ETHESRKVEKEL
-2205 PNTGSEE
+2205 PNTGSEG
-2212 MDLPLKELALITG
+2212 MDLPLKEFALITG

-2233 SKKEKES
+2233 TKNEKES